1 MWNTISRFF
10 AKGSKTAV
18 VQEVTSP
25 PLSPSSTTTTTI
37 TTTRTRTTTA
47 ARDDDERQDR
57 LACNG
62 VADDDASVD
71 GTSVHVFYGATM
83 DRGASAD
90 DRRRLPAAASAAATG
105 AATAAAP
112 TADQQSSGGDSDS
125 YDSRQAKQ
133 RASVKWLLS
142 KAYNNRV
149 PEKLREPYYRDHE
162 EQEHLKPQIVHALS
176 NAELYCLALAN
187 IYSDP
192 NYHNQNH
199 YGILQ
204 ALARKGVYVAEQ
216 NNTQLT
222 ETILIQNSPLKMSA
236 HMAVI
241 EGLMVLYAK
250 EVVTGDRVVSAI
262 RRFDPQAEVDVPSD
276 HEKGLLLWINHASH
290 ALIAKIQSEDGAG
303 DKTRLPELPA
313 AKDFQS
319 LCDGVGLA
327 AVVAFYCPGELNWME
342 IRVSKRP
349 SVADALHNLS
359 LVHAF
364 CVKCLPYS
372 IFHMQPEDVTYM
384 RGSMKQNLVVF
395 LADMYNVLEIH
406 PAKCVRYPGEER
418 AMQYLDACPRNS
430 HGVAHKRSLP
440 QSIAPIPDLRSNLS
454 ISAPGFT
461 VAKSASSTIVKKSQS
476 LQQTA
481 ENHPYDDRRAGSEE
495 SFVVHRGKGIP
506 TLSSVAD
513 DKSVARTEAAGRPSN
528 WEDQRR
534 SSYAGRRSRRN
545 SITDDSQLTIENFGG
560 SQDNLHNFG
569 RNPDKEVGAHI
580 GKRSTTEP
588 TLPAR
593 SSVQDVY
600 GSGVQHIIADNG
612 YNGSNGGEEP
622 PRLRRQASNSSLDN
636 VALRQ
641 ILHSSAE
648 NDGGGTDNGDGG
660 DAVTKLASFA
670 NLNRQSSE
678 KGINFTYMEQ
688 ERQDDVKQLN
698 KRHGQSNGNG
708 EKKTTFATLPN
719 TTTWQQQSSQQSQQ
733 MEQHSVDENGG
744 NTIMASQLNNIRLK
758 LEEKRRH
765 IENEKRKM
773 EVVMSKQRQKVGK
786 AAFLQAVTK
795 GKVKSPSSSTS
806 GGDSPAE
813 TVGPPTP
820 VTSGSSGATPT
831 SVSEASSVPQQLPQE
846 KPQRPFSLKEISEDV
861 RDVEHKWLEHDGNAP
876 FIETRRTPDIENM
889 DPEQYRQSITQMN
902 TSLSEIQAD
911 IQRLANQQ
919 NQIQQ
924 QHLMTQH
931 QKQMQQQF
939 QQLQSL
945 SQQHMQTY
953 GMPPMNPLTP
963 RLQDPQQ
970 SQFYLH
976 DQPQVQR
983 RMWGQPAPAQSLANE
998 MAAVGYQQSMDSRF
1012 SPQPAAYQQDMR
1024 IYTDPTRTWA
1034 APHPAQKGFVLH
1046 DTQEPRYLN
1055 GGDHSLCNNQMSH
1068 PGPTGYPASSSLFN
1082 QTQATSAS
1090 PQHRNAIHRISQLI
1104 SESPEPKRSTVHHIP
1119 ISCESPT
1126 EKRQVTALHTPVPAP
1141 PADDMKPQNIS
1152 FIGNDDDIAQGIRGL
1167 NITSGSRTYRIPSPT
1182 RPTISQNSFQPH
1194 PSLRE
1199 TSRSATPDVT
1209 PLDSTD
1215 AGEKGFYISFDND
1228 APKKPKPTLRVK
1240 RMSPKKERSAS
1251 SYNEHE
1257 DFMRSESPPVSTVE
1271 RQKQAEAQRE
1281 LERERLRQAEERE
1294 QQRQEMRDR
1303 ELKREIERERQR
1315 EKQRDSNTE
1324 GRHASGVGLVIGNQL
1339 TNPDPNSMDEMEKKK
1354 ERIMLM
1360 SLQRR
1365 QRQEEMKERKE
1376 VETQARREQE
1386 KLKAEERARK
1396 KEEERQRRAA
1406 ILEHHKVKKAIEE
1419 AEREGK
1425 VIDKE
1430 LLNAINPAK
1439 LRNKTTPA
1447 RPRPKTI
1454 HGDAGAVLDSGALTP
1469 SRGKKGSSSNLSTA
1483 SLTSPTMRRDYYRG
1497 SQDSLTAAHLDDRR
1511 CSGPLYRGGSLRVSS
1526 VDSPDDGRGSSP
1538 CRSVNQLGRRGS
1550 YKTSRDAQ
1558 ESQQQIRGRP
1568 KYQTYQNFKGR
1579 KSNSLMNLCDSDSG
1593 LGRSTPPR
1601 RAASP
1606 GIGSMRH
1613 LTSPS
1618 GPGSLPPALMT
1629 SKKRIYDDGSSD
1641 ISSTPSSM
1649 MDYNGP
1655 RLYKLP
1661 IAKSNRNIML
1671 NAVEY
1676 CVFPGTVNREAKS
1689 RVLEEISRS
1698 ESKHFLILFRD
1709 AGCQF
1714 RALYSYCPEREEVA
1728 KLYGTGPKQVI
1739 DNMFDKFFKY
1749 NSSGKCFS
1757 QVHTKHLTVTID
1769 AFTIHN
1775 SLWQGK
1781 KVNLPNKKDIP
1792 LVI

>member
-1 MWNTISRFF
+1 MWSAISRLFV
-10 AKGSKTAV
+10 KGKTEEPA
-18 VQEVTSP
+18 P
-25 PLSPSSTTTTTI
+25 
-37 TTTRTRTTTA
+37 RTEDRT
-47 ARDDDERQDR
+47 
-57 LACNG
+57 C
-62 VADDDASVD
+62 D
-71 GTSVHVFYGATM
+71 GLHDTVVHVLDAM
-83 DRGASAD
+83 DRNAGD
-90 DRRRLPAAASAAATG
+90 DRRKGPAGEQQHAG
-105 AATAAAP
+105 AE
-112 TADQQSSGGDSDS
+112 SEHFSDA

-149 PEKLREPYYRDHE
+149 PENLREPYYVDHE
-162 EQEHLKPQIVHALS
+162 DQEHLKPQIVHALS

-199 YGILQ
+199 CGILQ
-204 ALARKGVYVAEQ
+204 ALARKGVYLAEP

-262 RRFDPQAEVDVPSD
+262 RRFDPQAEVDVPAD
-276 HEKGLLLWINHASH
+276 HEKGLLLWISHASH
-290 ALIAKIQSEDGAG
+290 ALIAKIQTEEGAG

-327 AVVAFYCPGELNWME
+327 AVVAFYCPGELNWMD

-364 CVKCLPYS
+364 CNRCLPYS

-418 AMQYLDACPRNS
+418 AMQFLDDCPRNS

-454 ISAPGFT
+454 VSAPGFT
-461 VAKSASSTIVKKSQS
+461 VAKAPSSSSVKKSQS

-481 ENHPYDDRRAGSEE
+481 ENFSHDDRRAGSEE

-513 DKSVARTEAAGRPSN
+513 EKSVARADAAGRPSN
-528 WEDQRR
+528 WEEQRR

-545 SITDDSQLTIENFGG
+545 SVSDDSQLTIENFGG

-600 GSGVQHIIADNG
+600 GSGVQHILADNG
-612 YNGSNGGEEP
+612 YGNDEP

-636 VALRQ
+636 VALKQ
-641 ILHSSAE
+641 ILHSSE
-648 NDGGGTDNGDGG
+648 TDSSEGD
-660 DAVTKLASFA
+660 TSKLASFA

-678 KGINFTYMEQ
+678 KAINLNYTEQ
-688 ERQDDVKQLN
+688 ERDDGTN
-698 KRHGQSNGNG
+698 KSNLSNKKHGQTNGNGNG

-719 TTTWQQQSSQQSQQ
+719 TTTWQQQSNQQSQQ
-733 MEQHSVDENGG
+733 AEQHTVDENGG

-765 IENEKRKM
+765 IENEKRRM

-813 TVGPPTP
+813 IGPPTP
-820 VTSGSSGATPT
+820 VTSGSSGETPT
-831 SVSEASSVPQQLPQE
+831 SVSETTPVPQQPSQE

-861 RDVEHKWLEHDGNAP
+861 RDVEHKWLEHDGTAP

-889 DPEQYRQSITQMN
+889 DLEQYHQTISQMN
-902 TSLSEIQAD
+902 SSLSEIQAD
-911 IQRLANQQ
+911 MQRLANQQ

-924 QHLMTQH
+924 QHLMTHH
-931 QKQMQQQF
+931 QQQMQQQL

-945 SQQHMQTY
+945 SQQHMQSF
-953 GMPPMNPLTP
+953 GMAPMNPLTSKMP
-963 RLQDPQQ
+963 DSQQ

-976 DQPQVQR
+976 DQPQLQR
-983 RMWGQPAPAQSLANE
+983 RMWGQPPPTQSLANE
-998 MAAVGYQQSMDSRF
+998 MAAVGYQQTIDPRYGSQS
-1012 SPQPAAYQQDMR
+1012 SVYQQDLR
-1024 IYTDPTRTWA
+1024 LYQDTRNWVT
-1034 APHPAQKGFVLH
+1034 HPPQQKGFILH
-1046 DTQEPRYLN
+1046 DTTQEPRYLN

-1068 PGPTGYPASSSLFN
+1068 PGSTYPTSSSIFN
-1082 QTQATSAS
+1082 QTPPSSAS
-1090 PQHRNAIHRISQLI
+1090 PQHRNAVHRISQLM
-1104 SESPEPKRSTVHHIP
+1104 SESPEPKRPTVHHVP
-1119 ISCESPT
+1119 IKCESPT
-1126 EKRQVTALHTPVPAP
+1126 EKRQVTALHAPVPAP
-1141 PADDMKPQNIS
+1141 PVDDMKPQNIS
-1152 FIGNDDDIAQGIRGL
+1152 FIGNDDELSQGIRGL
-1167 NITSGSRTYRIPSPT
+1167 HISSGSRTYRIPSPT
-1182 RPTISQNSFQPH
+1182 RPTISRNSFQPH

-1199 TSRSATPDVT
+1199 ATPSPSGTPEVT
-1209 PLDSTD
+1209 PLDPTD
-1215 AGEKGFYISFDND
+1215 AGEKGFYICFDND

-1240 RMSPKKERSAS
+1240 RSSPKKERSTS
-1251 SYNEHE
+1251 SYVENE
-1257 DFMRSESPPVSTVE
+1257 DFTMRPESPSTIALD
-1271 RQKQAEAQRE
+1271 RQKHLESQRE
-1281 LERERLRQAEERE
+1281 SDREKQRQAEERE
-1294 QQRQEMRDR
+1294 FQRQELRER
-1303 ELKREIERERQR
+1303 ELQREAER
-1315 EKQRDSNTE
+1315 EKQRE
-1324 GRHASGVGLVIGNQL
+1324 RHDASAESRQSGVGLIIGNQL
-1339 TNPDPNSMDEMEKKK
+1339 ANPDPNSLDEMERKK
-1354 ERIMLM
+1354 ERIMLL

-1365 QRQEEMKERKE
+1365 QQQEEMKERKE
-1376 VETQARREQE
+1376 AEAQARREQE

-1406 ILEHHKVKKAIEE
+1406 ILEQHKVKKAIEE

-1430 LLNAINPAK
+1430 LLNAIKPTK
-1439 LRNKTTPA
+1439 LRNKTATT

-1454 HGDAGAVLDSGALTP
+1454 HVDAGAELDSGALTP
-1469 SRGKKGSSSNLSTA
+1469 SRGKKGSSSNLST
-1483 SLTSPTMRRDYYRG
+1483 D
-1497 SQDSLTAAHLDDRR
+1497 
-1511 CSGPLYRGGSLRVSS
+1511 V
-1526 VDSPDDGRGSSP
+1526 
-1538 CRSVNQLGRRGS
+1538 
-1550 YKTSRDAQ
+1550 Q
-1558 ESQQQIRGRP
+1558 EPQQQVRGRP
-1568 KYQTYQNFKGR
+1568 KYPTYQNFKGR
-1579 KSNSLMNLCDSDSG
+1579 KSNSLMNLCGSSSDQDGMMCRYTDTDSG
-1593 LGRSTPPR
+1593 LGRATPPR
-1601 RAASP
+1601 RAPSP
-1606 GIGSMRH
+1606 GMGSMRH
-1613 LTSPS
+1613 LPSPS
-1618 GPGSLPPALMT
+1618 GPGSLPPGLMT
-1629 SKKRIYDDGSSD
+1629 KRRVFDDGSSD

-1655 RLYKLP
+1655 RLYKQP
-1661 IAKSNRNIML
+1661 TTKSNRGIML

-1676 CVFPGTVNREAKS
+1676 CVFPGTVNKEAKR
-1689 RVLEEISRS
+1689 RVLDEIARS

-1714 RALYSYCPEREEVA
+1714 RALYSYCPDREEVS

-1739 DNMFDKFFKY
+1739 DKMFDKFFKY
-1749 NSSGKCFS
+1749 NSGGKCFS

-1781 KVNLPNKKDIP
+1781 KVNLPNKKDMP

>member
-1 MWNTISRFF
+1 MWSAISRLFV
-10 AKGSKTAV
+10 KGKTEESA
-18 VQEVTSP
+18 P
-25 PLSPSSTTTTTI
+25 
-37 TTTRTRTTTA
+37 RTEDRTC
-47 ARDDDERQDR
+47 DDVSDT
-57 LACNG
+57 
-62 VADDDASVD
+62 V
-71 GTSVHVFYGATM
+71 VHVFDAM
-83 DRGASAD
+83 DRNAGD
-90 DRRRLPAAASAAATG
+90 DRRKGPAGEQQHGG
-105 AATAAAP
+105 AE
-112 TADQQSSGGDSDS
+112 SEHFSDA

-149 PEKLREPYYRDHE
+149 PENLREPYYVDHE
-162 EQEHLKPQIVHALS
+162 DQEHLKPQIVHALS

-199 YGILQ
+199 CGILQ
-204 ALARKGVYVAEQ
+204 ALARKGVYLAEP

-262 RRFDPQAEVDVPSD
+262 RRFDPQAEVDVPTD
-276 HEKGLLLWINHASH
+276 HEKGLLLWISHASH
-290 ALIAKIQSEDGAG
+290 ALIAKIQTEEGAG

-327 AVVAFYCPGELNWME
+327 AVVAFYCPGELNWMD

-364 CVKCLPYS
+364 CNRCLPYS

-418 AMQYLDACPRNS
+418 AMQFLDACPRNS

-454 ISAPGFT
+454 VSAPGFT
-461 VAKSASSTIVKKSQS
+461 VAKAPSSSAVKKSQS

-481 ENHPYDDRRAGSEE
+481 ENYSHDDRRAGSEE

-513 DKSVARTEAAGRPSN
+513 EKSVTRADAAGRPSN
-528 WEDQRR
+528 WEEQRR

-545 SITDDSQLTIENFGG
+545 SVSDDSQLTIENFGG

-600 GSGVQHIIADNG
+600 GSGVQHILADNG
-612 YNGSNGGEEP
+612 YGNEEP
-622 PRLRRQASNSSLDN
+622 PKLRRQTSNSSLDN
-636 VALRQ
+636 VALKQ
-641 ILHSSAE
+641 ILHSSD
-648 NDGGGTDNGDGG
+648 NDNSEGD
-660 DAVTKLASFA
+660 TSKLASFA
-670 NLNRQSSE
+670 NLSRQSSD
-678 KGINFTYMEQ
+678 KGINLTYTEQ
-688 ERQDDVKQLN
+688 EREDTTSKSNLSN
-698 KRHGQSNGNG
+698 KKHGQTNGNGNG

-719 TTTWQQQSSQQSQQ
+719 TTTWQQQSNQQSQQ
-733 MEQHSVDENGG
+733 AEQHSADENGG

-765 IENEKRKM
+765 IENEKRRM

-795 GKVKSPSSSTS
+795 LYLVGKVKSPSSSTS

-813 TVGPPTP
+813 IGPPTP
-820 VTSGSSGATPT
+820 VTSGSSGETPT
-831 SVSEASSVPQQLPQE
+831 SVSETTLVTQQPPQE

-889 DPEQYRQSITQMN
+889 DLEQYHQSISQHTLFRRMN
-902 TSLSEIQAD
+902 NSLSEIQAD

-931 QKQMQQQF
+931 QQQMQQQL

-945 SQQHMQTY
+945 SQQHLQSF
-953 GMPPMNPLTP
+953 GMAPMNPLTSK
-963 RLQDPQQ
+963 LQDTQQQ

-976 DQPQVQR
+976 DQPQLQR
-983 RMWGQPAPAQSLANE
+983 RMWGQPPPTQSLANE
-998 MAAVGYQQSMDSRF
+998 MAAVGYNQPMDPRYGS
-1012 SPQPAAYQQDMR
+1012 QPTSTYITDQLTYQQDMR
-1024 IYTDPTRTWA
+1024 LYQDTRNWGTHQ
-1034 APHPAQKGFVLH
+1034 PQQKGFVLH
-1046 DTQEPRYLN
+1046 DTPQEPRYLN

-1068 PGPTGYPASSSLFN
+1068 PGSTYPTSASIFN
-1082 QTQATSAS
+1082 QTPPSSAS
-1090 PQHRNAIHRISQLI
+1090 PQHRNAVHRISQLM
-1104 SESPEPKRSTVHHIP
+1104 SESPEPKRPTVHHIP
-1119 ISCESPT
+1119 IKCESPT
-1126 EKRQVTALHTPVPAP
+1126 EKRQVTALHAPVPAP
-1141 PADDMKPQNIS
+1141 PVDDMKPQNIS
-1152 FIGNDDDIAQGIRGL
+1152 FIGNDDELTQGIRGL
-1167 NITSGSRTYRIPSPT
+1167 HITSGSRTYRIPSPT
-1182 RPTISQNSFQPH
+1182 RPSISRNSFQPH

-1199 TSRSATPDVT
+1199 ATPSPSGTPEVT
-1209 PLDSTD
+1209 PLDPTD
-1215 AGEKGFYISFDND
+1215 AGEKGFYICFDND

-1240 RMSPKKERSAS
+1240 RTSPKKERSVS
-1251 SYNEHE
+1251 SYVENE
-1257 DFMRSESPPVSTVE
+1257 DFTVRPESPSVSAID
-1271 RQKQAEAQRE
+1271 RQQKQLEAQRDLDRE
-1281 LERERLRQAEERE
+1281 KQRQADEREF
-1294 QQRQEMRDR
+1294 QRQEIRDR
-1303 ELKREIERERQR
+1303 ELQREMER
-1315 EKQRDSNTE
+1315 EKQRERREASAE
-1324 GRHASGVGLVIGNQL
+1324 GRQSGVGLIIGNQL
-1339 TNPDPNSMDEMEKKK
+1339 ANPDPNSLDEMERKK
-1354 ERIMLM
+1354 ERIMLL

-1365 QRQEEMKERKE
+1365 QQQEEMKERKE
-1376 VETQARREQE
+1376 AEAQARREQE

-1406 ILEHHKVKKAIEE
+1406 ILEQHKVKKAIEE

-1430 LLNAINPAK
+1430 LLNAIKPTK
-1439 LRNKTTPA
+1439 LRNKTATT

-1454 HGDAGAVLDSGALTP
+1454 HVDAGADLDSGALTP

-1497 SQDSLTAAHLDDRR
+1497 SQDSLTAAHFDERR
-1511 CSGPLYRGGSLRVSS
+1511 SGPLYRGGSLRVSS

-1538 CRSVNQLGRRGS
+1538 CRSMNQLGRRGS
-1550 YKTSRDAQ
+1550 YKTSRD
-1558 ESQQQIRGRP
+1558 
-1568 KYQTYQNFKGR
+1568 T
-1579 KSNSLMNLCDSDSG
+1579 DSG
-1593 LGRSTPPR
+1593 LGRATPPR
-1601 RAASP
+1601 RAPSP
-1606 GIGSMRH
+1606 GMGSMRH
-1613 LTSPS
+1613 LPSPS
-1618 GPGSLPPALMT
+1618 GPGSLPPGLMT
-1629 SKKRIYDDGSSD
+1629 KRRVFDDGSSD

-1655 RLYKLP
+1655 RLYKQP
-1661 IAKSNRNIML
+1661 TTKSNRGIML

-1676 CVFPGTVNREAKS
+1676 CVFPGTVNKEAKR
-1689 RVLEEISRS
+1689 RVLDEIARS

-1714 RALYSYCPEREEVA
+1714 RALYSYCPDREEVS

-1739 DNMFDKFFKY
+1739 DKMFDKFFKY
-1749 NSSGKCFS
+1749 NSGGKCFS

-1781 KVNLPNKKDIP
+1781 KVNLPNKKDMP

>member
-1 MWNTISRFF
+1 MWSAITRLFV
-10 AKGSKTAV
+10 KGKTEESA
-18 VQEVTSP
+18 P
-25 PLSPSSTTTTTI
+25 
-37 TTTRTRTTTA
+37 RTKDRTC
-47 ARDDDERQDR
+47 D
-57 LACNG
+57 G
-62 VADDDASVD
+62 VPDTV
-71 GTSVHVFYGATM
+71 VHVFDAM
-83 DRGASAD
+83 DRNAGD
-90 DRRRLPAAASAAATG
+90 DRRKGPAGEQHHDG
-105 AATAAAP
+105 AETEHF
-112 TADQQSSGGDSDS
+112 SDA

-149 PEKLREPYYRDHE
+149 PENLRDPYYIDNE
-162 EQEHLKPQIVHALS
+162 NQEHLKPQIVHALS

-199 YGILQ
+199 CGILQ
-204 ALARKGVYVAEQ
+204 ALARKGVYLAEP

-262 RRFDPQAEVDVPSD
+262 RRFDPQAEVDVPAD
-276 HEKGLLLWINHASH
+276 HEKGLLLWISHASN
-290 ALIAKIQSEDGAG
+290 ALIAKIQADEGAG

-327 AVVAFYCPGELNWME
+327 AVVAFYCPGELNWMD

-364 CVKCLPYS
+364 CNRCLPYS
-372 IFHMQPEDVTYM
+372 IFHMLPEDVTYM
-384 RGSMKQNLVVF
+384 RGCMKQNLVVF

-418 AMQYLDACPRNS
+418 AMQFLDACPRNS

-454 ISAPGFT
+454 VSAPGFT
-461 VAKSASSTIVKKSQS
+461 VAKAPSSSSVKKSQS

-481 ENHPYDDRRAGSEE
+481 ENYSHDDRRAGSEE

-513 DKSVARTEAAGRPSN
+513 EKSITRVDAAGRPSN
-528 WEDQRR
+528 WEEQRR

-545 SITDDSQLTIENFGG
+545 SVSDDSQLTIENFGG

-600 GSGVQHIIADNG
+600 GSGVQHILSDNG
-612 YNGSNGGEEP
+612 YDKEEP
-622 PRLRRQASNSSLDN
+622 PRLRRQTSNSSLDN
-636 VALRQ
+636 VALKQ
-641 ILHSSAE
+641 ILHSSE
-648 NDGGGTDNGDGG
+648 NVNSDGDTS
-660 DAVTKLASFA
+660 KLASFA
-670 NLNRQSSE
+670 NLSRQSSE
-678 KGINFTYMEQ
+678 KGINLTYTEQ
-688 ERQDDVKQLN
+688 ERDDSKSNLSN
-698 KRHGQSNGNG
+698 KKLGQTNGNRNG

-719 TTTWQQQSSQQSQQ
+719 TTTWQQQSNQQSQQ
-733 MEQHSVDENGG
+733 MEQHSVADENGG

-765 IENEKRKM
+765 IENEKRRM

-795 GKVKSPSSSTS
+795 LYLVGKVKSPSSSTS

-813 TVGPPTP
+813 IGPPTP
-820 VTSGSSGATPT
+820 VTSGSSGETPT
-831 SVSEASSVPQQLPQE
+831 SVSETTPVTQQPSQE

-889 DPEQYRQSITQMN
+889 DLEQYHQSISQIYTPFRRMN
-902 TSLSEIQAD
+902 NSLSEIQAD

-931 QKQMQQQF
+931 QQQIQQQF

-945 SQQHMQTY
+945 SQQHMQNF
-953 GMPPMNPLTP
+953 GMAPINPLTSK
-963 RLQDPQQ
+963 LQDTQQ

-976 DQPQVQR
+976 DQPQLQR
-983 RMWGQPAPAQSLANE
+983 RMWGQPPPTQSLANE
-998 MAAVGYQQSMDSRF
+998 MAAVGYQQSMDPRYNT
-1012 SPQPAAYQQDMR
+1012 QPTPYQQDMR
-1024 IYTDPTRTWA
+1024 LYQDTRNWGT
-1034 APHPAQKGFVLH
+1034 HPPQQKGFVLH
-1046 DTQEPRYLN
+1046 DTPQEPRYLN

-1068 PGPTGYPASSSLFN
+1068 PGPTYPSSTSIFN
-1082 QTQATSAS
+1082 QTPPSSAS
-1090 PQHRNAIHRISQLI
+1090 PQHRNAVHRISQLM
-1104 SESPEPKRSTVHHIP
+1104 SESPEPKRPTVHHIP
-1119 ISCESPT
+1119 IKCESPT
-1126 EKRQVTALHTPVPAP
+1126 EKRQIAAMHAPVPAP
-1141 PADDMKPQNIS
+1141 PVDDMKPQNIS
-1152 FIGNDDDIAQGIRGL
+1152 FIGNDDELTQGIRGL

-1182 RPTISQNSFQPH
+1182 RPSISRNSFQPH

-1199 TSRSATPDVT
+1199 ATPSPSGTPEVT
-1209 PLDSTD
+1209 PLDPTD
-1215 AGEKGFYISFDND
+1215 AGEKGFYICFDND

-1240 RMSPKKERSAS
+1240 RTSPKKERGVS
-1251 SYNEHE
+1251 SYVDSE
-1257 DFMRSESPPVSTVE
+1257 DFTMRPDSPSAIVMD
-1271 RQKQAEAQRE
+1271 RQKQLEIQR
-1281 LERERLRQAEERE
+1281 
-1294 QQRQEMRDR
+1294 DSD
-1303 ELKREIERERQR
+1303 R
-1315 EKQRDSNTE
+1315 EKQRQIDERDFQRQEIRDREIQRE
-1324 GRHASGVGLVIGNQL
+1324 GEREKQRERHEMSGESRQSGVGLIIGNQL
-1339 TNPDPNSMDEMEKKK
+1339 ANPDPNSLDEMERKK
-1354 ERIMLM
+1354 ERIMLL

-1365 QRQEEMKERKE
+1365 QQQEEMKERKE
-1376 VETQARREQE
+1376 VEAQARREQE

-1406 ILEHHKVKKAIEE
+1406 ILEQHKVKKAIEE

-1430 LLNAINPAK
+1430 LLNTIKPTK
-1439 LRNKTTPA
+1439 LRNKTATT

-1454 HGDAGAVLDSGALTP
+1454 HVDAGTELDSGALTP
-1469 SRGKKGSSSNLSTA
+1469 SRGKKGSSSNLST
-1483 SLTSPTMRRDYYRG
+1483 D
-1497 SQDSLTAAHLDDRR
+1497 
-1511 CSGPLYRGGSLRVSS
+1511 V
-1526 VDSPDDGRGSSP
+1526 
-1538 CRSVNQLGRRGS
+1538 
-1550 YKTSRDAQ
+1550 Q
-1558 ESQQQIRGRP
+1558 EPQQQVRGRP
-1568 KYQTYQNFKGR
+1568 KYPSYQNFKGR
-1579 KSNSLMNLCDSDSG
+1579 KSNSLMNLCGSSSDQDGMMCRYTDTDSG
-1593 LGRSTPPR
+1593 LGRATPPR
-1601 RAASP
+1601 RAPSP
-1606 GIGSMRH
+1606 GMGSMRH
-1613 LTSPS
+1613 LPSPS
-1618 GPGSLPPALMT
+1618 GPGSLPPGLMT
-1629 SKKRIYDDGSSD
+1629 KRRVFDDGSSD

-1655 RLYKLP
+1655 RLYKQP
-1661 IAKSNRNIML
+1661 TTKSNRGIML

-1676 CVFPGTVNREAKS
+1676 CVFPGTVNKEAKR
-1689 RVLEEISRS
+1689 RVLDEIARS

-1714 RALYSYCPEREEVA
+1714 RALYSYCPDREEVS
-1728 KLYGTGPKQVI
+1728 KLYGTGPKQVM
-1739 DNMFDKFFKY
+1739 DKMFDKFFKY
-1749 NSSGKCFS
+1749 NSGAKCFS

-1781 KVNLPNKKDIP
+1781 KVNLPNKKDMP

>member
-1 MWNTISRFF
+1 MWSAISRLFV
-10 AKGSKTAV
+10 KGKTEESA
-18 VQEVTSP
+18 
-25 PLSPSSTTTTTI
+25 LSTENHTC
-37 TTTRTRTTTA
+37 
-47 ARDDDERQDR
+47 D
-57 LACNG
+57 G
-62 VADDDASVD
+62 VPDTV
-71 GTSVHVFYGATM
+71 VHVFDAM
-83 DRGASAD
+83 DRNAGD
-90 DRRRLPAAASAAATG
+90 DRRKGPAGEQHHGG
-105 AATAAAP
+105 AEFEHF
-112 TADQQSSGGDSDS
+112 SDA

-149 PEKLREPYYRDHE
+149 PENLREPYYVDNE
-162 EQEHLKPQIVHALS
+162 NQEHLKPQIVHALS

-199 YGILQ
+199 CGILQ
-204 ALARKGVYVAEQ
+204 ALARKGVYLAEP

-262 RRFDPQAEVDVPSD
+262 RRFDPQAEVEVPGD
-276 HEKGLLLWINHASH
+276 HEKGLLLWISHASR
-290 ALIAKIQSEDGAG
+290 ALIAKIQAEEGAG

-327 AVVAFYCPGELNWME
+327 AVVAFYCPGELNWMD

-364 CVKCLPYS
+364 CNRCLPYS

-418 AMQYLDACPRNS
+418 AMQFLDACPRNS

-454 ISAPGFT
+454 VSAPGFT
-461 VAKSASSTIVKKSQS
+461 VAKASSSSSVKKSQS

-481 ENHPYDDRRAGSEE
+481 ENYSHDDRRAGSEE

-513 DKSVARTEAAGRPSN
+513 EKSVTRADAAGRPSN
-528 WEDQRR
+528 WEEQRR

-545 SITDDSQLTIENFGG
+545 SVSDDSQLTIENFGG

-600 GSGVQHIIADNG
+600 GSGVQHILSDNG
-612 YNGSNGGEEP
+612 YDKEEP
-622 PRLRRQASNSSLDN
+622 PRLRRQTSNSSLDN
-636 VALRQ
+636 VALKQ
-641 ILHSSAE
+641 ILHSSE
-648 NDGGGTDNGDGG
+648 NVNSEGD
-660 DAVTKLASFA
+660 TSKLASFA
-670 NLNRQSSE
+670 NLSRQSSE
-678 KGINFTYMEQ
+678 KGINLTYTEQ
-688 ERQDDVKQLN
+688 ERDDGKSNLSG
-698 KRHGQSNGNG
+698 KKFGQTNGNGNG

-733 MEQHSVDENGG
+733 VEQHSVDENGG

-765 IENEKRKM
+765 IENEKRRM

-813 TVGPPTP
+813 IGPPTS
-820 VTSGSSGATPT
+820 VTSGSSGETPT
-831 SVSEASSVPQQLPQE
+831 SVSETTPVTQQPSQE

-889 DPEQYRQSITQMN
+889 DIEQYHQSISQMN
-902 TSLSEIQAD
+902 NSLSEIQAD

-931 QKQMQQQF
+931 QQQMQQQL

-945 SQQHMQTY
+945 SQQHMQNF
-953 GMPPMNPLTP
+953 GMAPINPLTSK
-963 RLQDPQQ
+963 LQDTQQ

-976 DQPQVQR
+976 DQPQLQR
-983 RMWGQPAPAQSLANE
+983 RMWGQPPSTQSLANE
-998 MAAVGYQQSMDSRF
+998 MAAVGYQQPIDPRYGT
-1012 SPQPAAYQQDMR
+1012 QPTAYQQDLR
-1024 IYTDPTRTWA
+1024 LYQDTRNWGTL
-1034 APHPAQKGFVLH
+1034 PPQQKGFVLH
-1046 DTQEPRYLN
+1046 DNQEPRYLN

-1068 PGPTGYPASSSLFN
+1068 SGSTYPSSASIFN
-1082 QTQATSAS
+1082 QTPPSSAS
-1090 PQHRNAIHRISQLI
+1090 PQHRNAVHRISQLM
-1104 SESPEPKRSTVHHIP
+1104 SESPEPKRPTVHHIP
-1119 ISCESPT
+1119 IKCESPT
-1126 EKRQVTALHTPVPAP
+1126 EKRQITALHAPVPAP
-1141 PADDMKPQNIS
+1141 PVDDMKPQNIS
-1152 FIGNDDDIAQGIRGL
+1152 FIGNDDELTQGIRGL

-1182 RPTISQNSFQPH
+1182 RPSISRNSFQPH

-1199 TSRSATPDVT
+1199 ATPSPSGTPEVT
-1209 PLDSTD
+1209 PLDPTD
-1215 AGEKGFYISFDND
+1215 AGEKGFYICFDND

-1240 RMSPKKERSAS
+1240 RTSPKKERSVS
-1251 SYNEHE
+1251 SYVENE
-1257 DFMRSESPPVSTVE
+1257 DFTMRPDSPSAIAID
-1271 RQKQAEAQRE
+1271 RQKQLEAQRDLDRE
-1281 LERERLRQAEERE
+1281 KHQIDERDF
-1294 QQRQEMRDR
+1294 QRQEIRDKEIQR
-1303 ELKREIERERQR
+1303 EGER
-1315 EKQRDSNTE
+1315 EKQRE
-1324 GRHASGVGLVIGNQL
+1324 RHEITGESRQSGVGLIIGNQL
-1339 TNPDPNSMDEMEKKK
+1339 ANPDPNSLDEMERKK
-1354 ERIMLM
+1354 ERIMLL

-1365 QRQEEMKERKE
+1365 QQQEELKERKE
-1376 VETQARREQE
+1376 AEAQARREQE

-1406 ILEHHKVKKAIEE
+1406 ILEQHKVKKAIEE

-1430 LLNAINPAK
+1430 LLNAIKPTK
-1439 LRNKTTPA
+1439 LRNKTAT

-1454 HGDAGAVLDSGALTP
+1454 HVDAGTELDSGALTP

-1497 SQDSLTAAHLDDRR
+1497 SQDSLTAAHFDERR
-1511 CSGPLYRGGSLRVSS
+1511 SGPLYRGGSLRVSS

-1538 CRSVNQLGRRGS
+1538 CRSMNQLGRRGS
-1550 YKTSRDAQ
+1550 YKTSRGSSSDQ
-1558 ESQQQIRGRP
+1558 DGMMCR
-1568 KYQTYQNFKGR
+1568 YT
-1579 KSNSLMNLCDSDSG
+1579 DTDSG
-1593 LGRSTPPR
+1593 LGRATPPR
-1601 RAASP
+1601 RAPSP
-1606 GIGSMRH
+1606 GMGSMRH
-1613 LTSPS
+1613 LPSPS
-1618 GPGSLPPALMT
+1618 GPGSLPPGLMT
-1629 SKKRIYDDGSSD
+1629 KRRVFDDGSSD

-1655 RLYKLP
+1655 RLYKQP
-1661 IAKSNRNIML
+1661 TTKSNRGIML

-1676 CVFPGTVNREAKS
+1676 CVFPGTVNKEAKR
-1689 RVLEEISRS
+1689 RVLDEIAKS

-1714 RALYSYCPEREEVA
+1714 RALYSYCPDREEVS

-1739 DNMFDKFFKY
+1739 DKMFDKFFKY
-1749 NSSGKCFS
+1749 NSGAKCFS

-1781 KVNLPNKKDIP
+1781 KVNLPNKKDMP

>member
-1 MWNTISRFF
+1 MWSAITRLFV
-10 AKGSKTAV
+10 KGKTEESA
-18 VQEVTSP
+18 P
-25 PLSPSSTTTTTI
+25 
-37 TTTRTRTTTA
+37 RTKDRTC
-47 ARDDDERQDR
+47 D
-57 LACNG
+57 G
-62 VADDDASVD
+62 VPDTV
-71 GTSVHVFYGATM
+71 VHVFDAM
-83 DRGASAD
+83 DRNAGD
-90 DRRRLPAAASAAATG
+90 DRRKGPAGEQHHDG
-105 AATAAAP
+105 AE
-112 TADQQSSGGDSDS
+112 SEHFSDA

-149 PEKLREPYYRDHE
+149 PENLRDPYYIDNE
-162 EQEHLKPQIVHALS
+162 NQEHLKPQIVHALS

-199 YGILQ
+199 CGILQ
-204 ALARKGVYVAEQ
+204 ALARKGVYLAEP

-262 RRFDPQAEVDVPSD
+262 RRFDPQAEVDVPAD
-276 HEKGLLLWINHASH
+276 HEKGLLLWISHASN
-290 ALIAKIQSEDGAG
+290 ALIAKIQADEGAG

-327 AVVAFYCPGELNWME
+327 AVVAFYCPGELNWMD

-364 CVKCLPYS
+364 CNRCLPYS
-372 IFHMQPEDVTYM
+372 IFHMLPEDVTYM
-384 RGSMKQNLVVF
+384 RGCMKQNLVVF

-418 AMQYLDACPRNS
+418 AMQFLDACPRNS

-454 ISAPGFT
+454 VSAPGFT
-461 VAKSASSTIVKKSQS
+461 VAKAPSSSSVKKSQS

-481 ENHPYDDRRAGSEE
+481 ENYSHDDRRAGSEE

-513 DKSVARTEAAGRPSN
+513 EKSITRVDAAGRPSN
-528 WEDQRR
+528 WEEQRR

-545 SITDDSQLTIENFGG
+545 SVSDDSQLTIENFGG

-600 GSGVQHIIADNG
+600 GSGVQHILSDNG
-612 YNGSNGGEEP
+612 YDKEEP
-622 PRLRRQASNSSLDN
+622 PRLRRQTSNSSLDN
-636 VALRQ
+636 VALKQ
-641 ILHSSAE
+641 ILHSSE
-648 NDGGGTDNGDGG
+648 NVNSDGDTS
-660 DAVTKLASFA
+660 KLASFA
-670 NLNRQSSE
+670 NLSRQSSE
-678 KGINFTYMEQ
+678 KGINLTYTEQ
-688 ERQDDVKQLN
+688 ERDDSKSNLSN
-698 KRHGQSNGNG
+698 KKLGQTNGNRNG

-719 TTTWQQQSSQQSQQ
+719 TTTWQQQSNQQSQQ
-733 MEQHSVDENGG
+733 MEQHSVADENGG

-765 IENEKRKM
+765 IENEKRRM

-795 GKVKSPSSSTS
+795 LYLVGKVKSPSSSTS

-813 TVGPPTP
+813 IGPPTP
-820 VTSGSSGATPT
+820 VTSGSSGETPT
-831 SVSEASSVPQQLPQE
+831 SVSETTPVTQQPSQE

-889 DPEQYRQSITQMN
+889 DLEQYHQSISQIYTPFRRMN
-902 TSLSEIQAD
+902 NSLSEIQAD

-931 QKQMQQQF
+931 QQQIQQQF

-945 SQQHMQTY
+945 SQQHMQNF
-953 GMPPMNPLTP
+953 GMAPINPLTSK
-963 RLQDPQQ
+963 LQDTQQ

-976 DQPQVQR
+976 DQPQLQR
-983 RMWGQPAPAQSLANE
+983 RMWGQPPPTQSLANE
-998 MAAVGYQQSMDSRF
+998 MAAVGYQQSMDPRYST
-1012 SPQPAAYQQDMR
+1012 QPTPYQQDMR
-1024 IYTDPTRTWA
+1024 LYQDTRNWGT
-1034 APHPAQKGFVLH
+1034 HPPQQKGFVLH
-1046 DTQEPRYLN
+1046 DTPQEPRYLN

-1068 PGPTGYPASSSLFN
+1068 PGPTYPSSTSIFN
-1082 QTQATSAS
+1082 QTPPSSAS
-1090 PQHRNAIHRISQLI
+1090 PQHRNAVHRISQLM
-1104 SESPEPKRSTVHHIP
+1104 SESPEPKRPTVHHIP
-1119 ISCESPT
+1119 IKCESPT
-1126 EKRQVTALHTPVPAP
+1126 EKRQITAMHAPVPAP
-1141 PADDMKPQNIS
+1141 PVDDMKPQNIS
-1152 FIGNDDDIAQGIRGL
+1152 FIGNDDELTQGIRGL

-1182 RPTISQNSFQPH
+1182 RPSISRNSFQPH

-1199 TSRSATPDVT
+1199 ATPSPSGTPEVT
-1209 PLDSTD
+1209 PLDPTD
-1215 AGEKGFYISFDND
+1215 AGEKGFYICFDND

-1240 RMSPKKERSAS
+1240 RTSPKKERGVS
-1251 SYNEHE
+1251 SYVDNE
-1257 DFMRSESPPVSTVE
+1257 DFTMRPDSPSAIVMD
-1271 RQKQAEAQRE
+1271 RQKQLEIQR
-1281 LERERLRQAEERE
+1281 
-1294 QQRQEMRDR
+1294 DSD
-1303 ELKREIERERQR
+1303 R
-1315 EKQRDSNTE
+1315 EKQRQIDERDFQRQEIRDREIQRE
-1324 GRHASGVGLVIGNQL
+1324 GEREKQRERHEMSGESRQSGVGLIIGNQL
-1339 TNPDPNSMDEMEKKK
+1339 ANPDPNSLDEMERKK
-1354 ERIMLM
+1354 ERIMLL

-1365 QRQEEMKERKE
+1365 QQQEEMKERKE
-1376 VETQARREQE
+1376 VEAQARREQE

-1406 ILEHHKVKKAIEE
+1406 ILEQHKVKKAIEE

-1430 LLNAINPAK
+1430 LLNTIKPTK
-1439 LRNKTTPA
+1439 LRNKTATT

-1454 HGDAGAVLDSGALTP
+1454 HVDAGTELDSGALTP
-1469 SRGKKGSSSNLSTA
+1469 SRGKKGSSSNLST
-1483 SLTSPTMRRDYYRG
+1483 D
-1497 SQDSLTAAHLDDRR
+1497 
-1511 CSGPLYRGGSLRVSS
+1511 V
-1526 VDSPDDGRGSSP
+1526 
-1538 CRSVNQLGRRGS
+1538 
-1550 YKTSRDAQ
+1550 Q
-1558 ESQQQIRGRP
+1558 EPQQQVRGRP
-1568 KYQTYQNFKGR
+1568 KYPSYQNFKGR
-1579 KSNSLMNLCDSDSG
+1579 KSNSLMNLCDTDSG
-1593 LGRSTPPR
+1593 LGRATPPR
-1601 RAASP
+1601 RAPSP
-1606 GIGSMRH
+1606 GMGSMRH
-1613 LTSPS
+1613 LPSPS
-1618 GPGSLPPALMT
+1618 GPGSLPPGLMT
-1629 SKKRIYDDGSSD
+1629 KRRVFDDGSSD

-1655 RLYKLP
+1655 RLYKQP
-1661 IAKSNRNIML
+1661 TTKSNRGIML

-1676 CVFPGTVNREAKS
+1676 CVFPGTVNKEAKR
-1689 RVLEEISRS
+1689 RVLDEIARS

-1714 RALYSYCPEREEVA
+1714 RALYSYCPDREEVS
-1728 KLYGTGPKQVI
+1728 KLYGTGPKQVM
-1739 DNMFDKFFKY
+1739 DKMFDKFFKY
-1749 NSSGKCFS
+1749 NSGAKCFS

-1781 KVNLPNKKDIP
+1781 KVNLPNKKDMP

>member
-1 MWNTISRFF
+1 MWSAITRLFV
-10 AKGSKTAV
+10 KGKTEESA
-18 VQEVTSP
+18 P
-25 PLSPSSTTTTTI
+25 
-37 TTTRTRTTTA
+37 RTKDRTC
-47 ARDDDERQDR
+47 D
-57 LACNG
+57 G
-62 VADDDASVD
+62 VPDTV
-71 GTSVHVFYGATM
+71 VHVFDAM
-83 DRGASAD
+83 DRNAGD
-90 DRRRLPAAASAAATG
+90 DRRKGPAGEQHHDG
-105 AATAAAP
+105 AE
-112 TADQQSSGGDSDS
+112 SEHFSDA

-149 PEKLREPYYRDHE
+149 PENLRDPYYIDNE
-162 EQEHLKPQIVHALS
+162 NQEHLKPQIVHALS

-199 YGILQ
+199 CGILQ
-204 ALARKGVYVAEQ
+204 ALARKGVYLAEP

-262 RRFDPQAEVDVPSD
+262 RRFDPQAEVDVPAD
-276 HEKGLLLWINHASH
+276 HEKGLLLWISHASN
-290 ALIAKIQSEDGAG
+290 ALIAKIQADEGAG

-327 AVVAFYCPGELNWME
+327 AVVAFYCPGELNWMD

-364 CVKCLPYS
+364 CNRCLPYS
-372 IFHMQPEDVTYM
+372 IFHMLPEDVTYM
-384 RGSMKQNLVVF
+384 RGCMKQNLVVF

-418 AMQYLDACPRNS
+418 AMQFLDACPRNS

-454 ISAPGFT
+454 VSAPGFT
-461 VAKSASSTIVKKSQS
+461 VAKAPSSSSVKKSQS

-481 ENHPYDDRRAGSEE
+481 ENYSHDDRRAGSEE

-513 DKSVARTEAAGRPSN
+513 EKSITRVDAAGRPSN
-528 WEDQRR
+528 WEEQRR

-545 SITDDSQLTIENFGG
+545 SVSDDSQLTIENFGG

-600 GSGVQHIIADNG
+600 GSGVQHILSDNG
-612 YNGSNGGEEP
+612 YDKEEP
-622 PRLRRQASNSSLDN
+622 PRLRRQTSNSSLDN
-636 VALRQ
+636 VALKQ
-641 ILHSSAE
+641 ILHSSE
-648 NDGGGTDNGDGG
+648 NVNSDGDTS
-660 DAVTKLASFA
+660 KLASFA
-670 NLNRQSSE
+670 NLSRQSSE
-678 KGINFTYMEQ
+678 KGINLTYTEQ
-688 ERQDDVKQLN
+688 ERDDSKSNLSN
-698 KRHGQSNGNG
+698 KKLGQTNGNRNG

-719 TTTWQQQSSQQSQQ
+719 TTTWQQQSNQQSQQ
-733 MEQHSVDENGG
+733 MEQHSVADENGG

-765 IENEKRKM
+765 IENEKRRM

-795 GKVKSPSSSTS
+795 LYLVGKVKSPSSSTS

-813 TVGPPTP
+813 IGPPTP
-820 VTSGSSGATPT
+820 VTSGSSGETPT
-831 SVSEASSVPQQLPQE
+831 SVSETTPVTQQPSQE

-889 DPEQYRQSITQMN
+889 DLEQYHQSISQIYTPFRRMN
-902 TSLSEIQAD
+902 NSLSEIQAD

-931 QKQMQQQF
+931 QQQIQQQF

-945 SQQHMQTY
+945 SQQHMQNF
-953 GMPPMNPLTP
+953 GMAPINPLTSK
-963 RLQDPQQ
+963 LQDTQQ

-976 DQPQVQR
+976 DQPQLQR
-983 RMWGQPAPAQSLANE
+983 RMWGQPPPTQSLANE
-998 MAAVGYQQSMDSRF
+998 MAAVGYQQSMDPRYST
-1012 SPQPAAYQQDMR
+1012 QPTPYQQDMR
-1024 IYTDPTRTWA
+1024 LYQDTRNWGT
-1034 APHPAQKGFVLH
+1034 HPPQQKGFVLH
-1046 DTQEPRYLN
+1046 DTPQEPRYLN

-1068 PGPTGYPASSSLFN
+1068 PGPTYPSSTSIFN
-1082 QTQATSAS
+1082 QTPPSSAS
-1090 PQHRNAIHRISQLI
+1090 PQHRNAVHRISQLM
-1104 SESPEPKRSTVHHIP
+1104 SESPEPKRPTVHHIP
-1119 ISCESPT
+1119 IKCESPT
-1126 EKRQVTALHTPVPAP
+1126 EKRQITAMHAPVPAP
-1141 PADDMKPQNIS
+1141 PVDDMKPQNIS
-1152 FIGNDDDIAQGIRGL
+1152 FIGNDDELTQGIRGL

-1182 RPTISQNSFQPH
+1182 RPSISRNSFQPH

-1199 TSRSATPDVT
+1199 ATPSPSGTPEVT
-1209 PLDSTD
+1209 PLDPTD
-1215 AGEKGFYISFDND
+1215 AGEKGFYICFDND

-1240 RMSPKKERSAS
+1240 RTSPKKERGVS
-1251 SYNEHE
+1251 SYVDNE
-1257 DFMRSESPPVSTVE
+1257 DFTMRPDSPSAIVMD
-1271 RQKQAEAQRE
+1271 RQKQLEIQR
-1281 LERERLRQAEERE
+1281 
-1294 QQRQEMRDR
+1294 DSD
-1303 ELKREIERERQR
+1303 R
-1315 EKQRDSNTE
+1315 EKQRQIDERDFQRQEIRDREIQRE
-1324 GRHASGVGLVIGNQL
+1324 GEREKQRERHEMSGESRQSGVGLIIGNQL
-1339 TNPDPNSMDEMEKKK
+1339 ANPDPNSLDEMERKK
-1354 ERIMLM
+1354 ERIMLL

-1365 QRQEEMKERKE
+1365 QQQEEMKERKE
-1376 VETQARREQE
+1376 VEAQARREQE

-1406 ILEHHKVKKAIEE
+1406 ILEQHKVKKAIEE

-1430 LLNAINPAK
+1430 LLNTIKPTK
-1439 LRNKTTPA
+1439 LRNKTATT

-1454 HGDAGAVLDSGALTP
+1454 HVDAGTELDSGALTP

-1497 SQDSLTAAHLDDRR
+1497 SQDSLTAAHFDERR
-1511 CSGPLYRGGSLRVSS
+1511 SGPLYRGGSLR
-1526 VDSPDDGRGSSP
+1526 DSPDDGRGSSP
-1538 CRSVNQLGRRGS
+1538 CRSMNQLGRRGS
-1550 YKTSRDAQ
+1550 YKTSRGSSSDQ
-1558 ESQQQIRGRP
+1558 DGMMCR
-1568 KYQTYQNFKGR
+1568 YT
-1579 KSNSLMNLCDSDSG
+1579 DTDSG
-1593 LGRSTPPR
+1593 LGRATPPR
-1601 RAASP
+1601 RAPSP
-1606 GIGSMRH
+1606 GMGSMRH
-1613 LTSPS
+1613 LPSPS
-1618 GPGSLPPALMT
+1618 GPGSLPPGLMT
-1629 SKKRIYDDGSSD
+1629 KRRVFDDGSSD

-1655 RLYKLP
+1655 RLYKQP
-1661 IAKSNRNIML
+1661 TTKSNRGIML

-1676 CVFPGTVNREAKS
+1676 CVFPGTVNKEAKR
-1689 RVLEEISRS
+1689 RVLDEIARS

-1714 RALYSYCPEREEVA
+1714 RALYSYCPDREEVS
-1728 KLYGTGPKQVI
+1728 KLYGTGPKQVM
-1739 DNMFDKFFKY
+1739 DKMFDKFFKY
-1749 NSSGKCFS
+1749 NSGAKCFS

-1781 KVNLPNKKDIP
+1781 KVNLPNKKDMP

>member
-1 MWNTISRFF
+1 MAS
-10 AKGSKTAV
+10 
-18 VQEVTSP
+18 EVM
-25 PLSPSSTTTTTI
+25 L
-37 TTTRTRTTTA
+37 
-47 ARDDDERQDR
+47 
-57 LACNG
+57 
-62 VADDDASVD
+62 
-71 GTSVHVFYGATM
+71 
-83 DRGASAD
+83 
-90 DRRRLPAAASAAATG
+90 
-105 AATAAAP
+105 AP
-112 TADQQSSGGDSDS
+112 TAAPGT
-125 YDSRQAKQ
+125 SRREIDDVRDMVRNAAVTTVYAKQ

-149 PEKLREPYYRDHE
+149 PENLREPYYVDHE
-162 EQEHLKPQIVHALS
+162 DQEHLKPQIVHALS

-204 ALARKGVYVAEQ
+204 ALARKGVYLAEP

-241 EGLMVLYAK
+241 EGLMILYAK

-276 HEKGLLLWINHASH
+276 HEKGLLLWISHASH
-290 ALIAKIQSEDGAG
+290 ALIAKIQAEEGAG

-327 AVVAFYCPGELNWME
+327 AVVAFYCPGELNWMD

-364 CVKCLPYS
+364 CNRCLPYS

-418 AMQYLDACPRNS
+418 AMQFLDACPRNS

-454 ISAPGFT
+454 VSAPGFT
-461 VAKSASSTIVKKSQS
+461 AAKASSSSSSSTVKKSQS

-481 ENHPYDDRRAGSEE
+481 ESYSHDDRRAGSEE

-513 DKSVARTEAAGRPSN
+513 EKSVTRADAAGRPSN

-545 SITDDSQLTIENFGG
+545 SVSDDSQLTIENFGG

-569 RNPDKEVGAHI
+569 RNPDKEVGPQI

-600 GSGVQHIIADNG
+600 GSGVRYILFDNG
-612 YNGSNGGEEP
+612 YDKEEP
-622 PRLRRQASNSSLDN
+622 CRFRRQASYCRLDN
-636 VALRQ
+636 VALKQ
-641 ILHSSAE
+641 ILHSSE
-648 NDGGGTDNGDGG
+648 NDHSEGD
-660 DAVTKLASFA
+660 TSKLASFA
-670 NLNRQSSE
+670 NLSRQSSE
-678 KGINFTYMEQ
+678 KGINLTYTEQ
-688 ERQDDVKQLN
+688 ERDDSKSNASSKKQ
-698 KRHGQSNGNG
+698 GQTNGNGNG

-719 TTTWQQQSSQQSQQ
+719 TTTWQQQCNQQSQQ
-733 MEQHSVDENGG
+733 VEQHSADENGG

-758 LEEKRRH
+758 LEEKRRY
-765 IENEKRKM
+765 IENEKRRM

-813 TVGPPTP
+813 IGPPTP
-820 VTSGSSGATPT
+820 VTSGSSGETPT
-831 SVSEASSVPQQLPQE
+831 SVSEAPPVTQQPSQE

-889 DPEQYRQSITQMN
+889 DLEQYHQSISQMN
-902 TSLSEIQAD
+902 NSLSEIQAD

-931 QKQMQQQF
+931 QQQMQQQL

-945 SQQHMQTY
+945 SQQHMQNF
-953 GMPPMNPLTP
+953 GMQPMNPLTSK
-963 RLQDPQQ
+963 LQDTQQ

-976 DQPQVQR
+976 DQPQLHR
-983 RMWGQPAPAQSLANE
+983 RMWGQPPPTQSLANE
-998 MAAVGYQQSMDSRF
+998 MAAVGYQQSMDPRYST
-1012 SPQPAAYQQDMR
+1012 QPTAYQQDMR
-1024 IYTDPTRTWA
+1024 LYQDTRNWA
-1034 APHPAQKGFVLH
+1034 APQQKGFVLH
-1046 DTQEPRYLN
+1046 DTSQEPRYLN
-1055 GGDHSLCNNQMSH
+1055 GGDHSLCNNQMSQ
-1068 PGPTGYPASSSLFN
+1068 PGSTYPSSASIFN
-1082 QTQATSAS
+1082 QTPPSSAS
-1090 PQHRNAIHRISQLI
+1090 PQHRNAVHRISQLM
-1104 SESPEPKRSTVHHIP
+1104 SESPEPKRPSVHHIP
-1119 ISCESPT
+1119 IKCESPT
-1126 EKRQVTALHTPVPAP
+1126 EKRQVTTLHTPVPAP
-1141 PADDMKPQNIS
+1141 PVDDMKPQNIS
-1152 FIGNDDDIAQGIRGL
+1152 FIGNDDELTHGIKGL

-1182 RPTISQNSFQPH
+1182 RPSISRNSFQPH

-1199 TSRSATPDVT
+1199 ATPSPSGTPEVT
-1209 PLDSTD
+1209 PLDPTD
-1215 AGEKGFYISFDND
+1215 AGEKGFYICFDND

-1240 RMSPKKERSAS
+1240 RTSPKKERSVS
-1251 SYNEHE
+1251 SYVDN
-1257 DFMRSESPPVSTVE
+1257 DDYTMRPDSPSAAVID
-1271 RQKQAEAQRE
+1271 RQKQLEAQRD
-1281 LERERLRQAEERE
+1281 L
-1294 QQRQEMRDR
+1294 D
-1303 ELKREIERERQR
+1303 R
-1315 EKQRDSNTE
+1315 EKQRQTDEREFQRQDTRDKE
-1324 GRHASGVGLVIGNQL
+1324 MERDKLRERHDISGESRQSGVGLIIGNQL
-1339 TNPDPNSMDEMEKKK
+1339 ANPDPNSLDEMERKK
-1354 ERIMLM
+1354 ERIMLL

-1376 VETQARREQE
+1376 AEAQARREQE

-1406 ILEHHKVKKAIEE
+1406 ILEQHKVKKAIEE

-1430 LLNAINPAK
+1430 LLNAIKPTK
-1439 LRNKTTPA
+1439 LRNKTATTT

-1454 HGDAGAVLDSGALTP
+1454 HVDAGTELDSGALTP
-1469 SRGKKGSSSNLSTA
+1469 SRGKKGSSSNLST
-1483 SLTSPTMRRDYYRG
+1483 
-1497 SQDSLTAAHLDDRR
+1497 
-1511 CSGPLYRGGSLRVSS
+1511 VSS

-1538 CRSVNQLGRRGS
+1538 CRSMNQLGRRGS
-1550 YKTSRDAQ
+1550 YKTSRDVQ
-1558 ESQQQIRGRP
+1558 EPQQQVRGRP
-1568 KYQTYQNFKGR
+1568 KYPSYQNFKGR
-1579 KSNSLMNLCDSDSG
+1579 KSNSLMNLCGSSSDQDGMMCPYTDTDSG
-1593 LGRSTPPR
+1593 LGRATPPR
-1601 RAASP
+1601 RAPSP
-1606 GIGSMRH
+1606 GMGSMRH
-1613 LTSPS
+1613 LPSPS
-1618 GPGSLPPALMT
+1618 GPGSLPPGLMT
-1629 SKKRIYDDGSSD
+1629 KRRVFDDGSSD

-1655 RLYKLP
+1655 RLYKQP
-1661 IAKSNRNIML
+1661 TTKSNRGIML

-1676 CVFPGTVNREAKS
+1676 CVFPGTVNKEAKR
-1689 RVLEEISRS
+1689 RVLDEIARS

-1714 RALYSYCPEREEVA
+1714 RALYSYCPDREEVS

-1739 DNMFDKFFKY
+1739 DKMFDKFFKY
-1749 NSSGKCFS
+1749 NSGAKCFS

-1781 KVNLPNKKDIP
+1781 KVNLPNKKDMP

>member
-1 MWNTISRFF
+1 MWSAISRLF
-10 AKGSKTAV
+10 AKGKTEVPAPGTEERASDGVRDTAV
-18 VQEVTSP
+18 HVS
-25 PLSPSSTTTTTI
+25 
-37 TTTRTRTTTA
+37 
-47 ARDDDERQDR
+47 
-57 LACNG
+57 
-62 VADDDASVD
+62 DA
-71 GTSVHVFYGATM
+71 M
-83 DRGASAD
+83 DRNAGD
-90 DRRRLPAAASAAATG
+90 DRRKGSAGEQHHGG
-105 AATAAAP
+105 AEAEHF
-112 TADQQSSGGDSDS
+112 SDA

-149 PEKLREPYYRDHE
+149 PENLREPYYVDHE
-162 EQEHLKPQIVHALS
+162 DQEHLKPQIVHALS

-204 ALARKGVYVAEQ
+204 ALARKGVYLAEP

-241 EGLMVLYAK
+241 EGLMILYAK

-276 HEKGLLLWINHASH
+276 HEKGLLLWISHASH
-290 ALIAKIQSEDGAG
+290 ALIAKIQAEEGAG

-327 AVVAFYCPGELNWME
+327 AVVAFYCPGELNWMD

-364 CVKCLPYS
+364 CNRCLPYS

-418 AMQYLDACPRNS
+418 AMQFLDACPRNS

-454 ISAPGFT
+454 VSAPGFT
-461 VAKSASSTIVKKSQS
+461 AAKASSSSSSTVKKSQS

-481 ENHPYDDRRAGSEE
+481 ESYTHDDRRAGSEE

-513 DKSVARTEAAGRPSN
+513 EKSVTRADAAGRPSN

-545 SITDDSQLTIENFGG
+545 SVSDDSQLTIENFGG

-569 RNPDKEVGAHI
+569 RNPDKEVGPQI

-600 GSGVQHIIADNG
+600 GSGVRYILFDNG
-612 YNGSNGGEEP
+612 YDKEEP
-622 PRLRRQASNSSLDN
+622 CRFRRQASYCRLDN
-636 VALRQ
+636 VALKQ
-641 ILHSSAE
+641 ILHSSE
-648 NDGGGTDNGDGG
+648 NDHSEGD
-660 DAVTKLASFA
+660 TSKLASFA
-670 NLNRQSSE
+670 NLSRQSSE
-678 KGINFTYMEQ
+678 KGINLTYTEQ
-688 ERQDDVKQLN
+688 ERDDSKSNASSKKQ
-698 KRHGQSNGNG
+698 GQTNGNGNG

-719 TTTWQQQSSQQSQQ
+719 TTTWQQQCNQQSQQ
-733 MEQHSVDENGG
+733 VEQHSTDENGG

-758 LEEKRRH
+758 LEEKRRY
-765 IENEKRKM
+765 IENEKRRM

-813 TVGPPTP
+813 IGPPTP
-820 VTSGSSGATPT
+820 VTSGSSGETPT
-831 SVSEASSVPQQLPQE
+831 SVSEAPPVTQQPSQE

-889 DPEQYRQSITQMN
+889 DLEQYHQSISQMN
-902 TSLSEIQAD
+902 NSLSEIQAD

-931 QKQMQQQF
+931 QQQMQQQL

-945 SQQHMQTY
+945 SQQHMQNF
-953 GMPPMNPLTP
+953 GMQPMNPLTSK
-963 RLQDPQQ
+963 LQDTQQ

-976 DQPQVQR
+976 DQPQLHR
-983 RMWGQPAPAQSLANE
+983 RMWGQPPPTQSLANE
-998 MAAVGYQQSMDSRF
+998 MAAVGYQQSMDPRYTA
-1012 SPQPAAYQQDMR
+1012 QPTAYQQDMR
-1024 IYTDPTRTWA
+1024 LYQDTRNWA
-1034 APHPAQKGFVLH
+1034 APQQKGFVLH
-1046 DTQEPRYLN
+1046 DTSQEPRYLN
-1055 GGDHSLCNNQMSH
+1055 GGDHSLCNNQMSQ
-1068 PGPTGYPASSSLFN
+1068 PGSTYPSSASIFN
-1082 QTQATSAS
+1082 QTPPSSAS
-1090 PQHRNAIHRISQLI
+1090 PQHRNAVHRISQLM
-1104 SESPEPKRSTVHHIP
+1104 SESPEPKRPSVHHIP
-1119 ISCESPT
+1119 IKCESPT
-1126 EKRQVTALHTPVPAP
+1126 EKRQVTTLHTPVPAP
-1141 PADDMKPQNIS
+1141 PVDDMKPQNIS
-1152 FIGNDDDIAQGIRGL
+1152 FIGNDDELTHGIKGL

-1182 RPTISQNSFQPH
+1182 RPSISRNSFQPH

-1199 TSRSATPDVT
+1199 ATPSPSGTPEVT
-1209 PLDSTD
+1209 PLDPTD
-1215 AGEKGFYISFDND
+1215 AGEKGFYICFDND

-1240 RMSPKKERSAS
+1240 RTSPKKERTVS
-1251 SYNEHE
+1251 SYVDN
-1257 DFMRSESPPVSTVE
+1257 DDYTMRPDSPSAAIID
-1271 RQKQAEAQRE
+1271 RQKQLEAQRD
-1281 LERERLRQAEERE
+1281 L
-1294 QQRQEMRDR
+1294 D
-1303 ELKREIERERQR
+1303 R
-1315 EKQRDSNTE
+1315 EKQRQTDEREFQRQETRDKE
-1324 GRHASGVGLVIGNQL
+1324 MEREKLRERHDIGGESRQSGVGLIIGTQL
-1339 TNPDPNSMDEMEKKK
+1339 ANPDPNSLDEMERKK
-1354 ERIMLM
+1354 ERIMLL

-1376 VETQARREQE
+1376 AEAQARREQE

-1406 ILEHHKVKKAIEE
+1406 ILEQHKVKKAIEE

-1430 LLNAINPAK
+1430 LLNAIKPTK
-1439 LRNKTTPA
+1439 LRNKTATTT

-1454 HGDAGAVLDSGALTP
+1454 HVDAGAELDSGALTP

-1497 SQDSLTAAHLDDRR
+1497 SQDSLTAAHFDERR
-1511 CSGPLYRGGSLRVSS
+1511 SGPLYRGGSLR
-1526 VDSPDDGRGSSP
+1526 DSPDDGRGSSP
-1538 CRSVNQLGRRGS
+1538 CRSMNQLGRRGS
-1550 YKTSRDAQ
+1550 YKTSRGSCSDQ
-1558 ESQQQIRGRP
+1558 DGMMCP
-1568 KYQTYQNFKGR
+1568 YT
-1579 KSNSLMNLCDSDSG
+1579 DTDSG
-1593 LGRSTPPR
+1593 LGRATPPR
-1601 RAASP
+1601 RAPSP
-1606 GIGSMRH
+1606 GMGSMRH
-1613 LTSPS
+1613 LPSPS
-1618 GPGSLPPALMT
+1618 GPGSLPPGLMT
-1629 SKKRIYDDGSSD
+1629 KRRVFDDGSSD

-1655 RLYKLP
+1655 RLYKQP
-1661 IAKSNRNIML
+1661 TTKSNRGIML

-1676 CVFPGTVNREAKS
+1676 CVFPGTVNKEAKR
-1689 RVLEEISRS
+1689 RVLDEIARS

-1714 RALYSYCPEREEVA
+1714 RALYSYCPDREEVS

-1739 DNMFDKFFKY
+1739 DKMFDKFFKY
-1749 NSSGKCFS
+1749 NSGAKCFS

-1781 KVNLPNKKDIP
+1781 KVNLPNKKDMP

>member
-1 MWNTISRFF
+1 MYLIKDHRPFTKRNQLANHRR
-10 AKGSKTAV
+10 SKF
-18 VQEVTSP
+18 
-25 PLSPSSTTTTTI
+25 TTEK
-37 TTTRTRTTTA
+37 RLFKVYRC
-47 ARDDDERQDR
+47 RQ
-57 LACNG
+57 N
-62 VADDDASVD
+62 
-71 GTSVHVFYGATM
+71 
-83 DRGASAD
+83 
-90 DRRRLPAAASAAATG
+90 
-105 AATAAAP
+105 
-112 TADQQSSGGDSDS
+112 
-125 YDSRQAKQ
+125 
-133 RASVKWLLS
+133 
-142 KAYNNRV
+142 
-149 PEKLREPYYRDHE
+149 
-162 EQEHLKPQIVHALS
+162 QEHLKPQIVHALS

-199 YGILQ
+199 CGILQ
-204 ALARKGVYVAEQ
+204 ALARKGVYLAEP

-262 RRFDPQAEVDVPSD
+262 RRFDPQAEVDVPAD
-276 HEKGLLLWINHASH
+276 HEKGLLLWISHASH
-290 ALIAKIQSEDGAG
+290 ALIAKIQTEEDAA

-327 AVVAFYCPGELNWME
+327 AVVAFYCPGELNWMD

-364 CVKCLPYS
+364 CNRCLPYS

-418 AMQYLDACPRNS
+418 AMQFLD
-430 HGVAHKRSLP
+430 
-440 QSIAPIPDLRSNLS
+440 
-454 ISAPGFT
+454 
-461 VAKSASSTIVKKSQS
+461 VAKAPSSSSVKKSQS

-481 ENHPYDDRRAGSEE
+481 ENYSHDDRRAGSEE

-513 DKSVARTEAAGRPSN
+513 EKSATRADAAGRPSN
-528 WEDQRR
+528 WEEQRR

-545 SITDDSQLTIENFGG
+545 SVSDDSQLTIENFGG

-600 GSGVQHIIADNG
+600 GSGVQHILSDNG
-612 YNGSNGGEEP
+612 YDKEGP
-622 PRLRRQASNSSLDN
+622 PRLRRQTSNSSLDN
-636 VALRQ
+636 VTLKQ
-641 ILHSSAE
+641 VLHSSE
-648 NDGGGTDNGDGG
+648 NVNSDGDTS
-660 DAVTKLASFA
+660 KLASFA
-670 NLNRQSSE
+670 NLSRQSSE
-678 KGINFTYMEQ
+678 KGINLTYTEQ
-688 ERQDDVKQLN
+688 ERDDSKSNLSN
-698 KRHGQSNGNG
+698 KKLGQSNGNRNG

-719 TTTWQQQSSQQSQQ
+719 TTTWQQQSNQQSQQ
-733 MEQHSVDENGG
+733 VEQHSVDENGG

-765 IENEKRKM
+765 IENEKRRM

-786 AAFLQAVTK
+786 AAFLQAVT
-795 GKVKSPSSSTS
+795 
-806 GGDSPAE
+806 
-813 TVGPPTP
+813 
-820 VTSGSSGATPT
+820 
-831 SVSEASSVPQQLPQE
+831 
-846 KPQRPFSLKEISEDV
+846 KEISEDV

-889 DPEQYRQSITQMN
+889 DLEQYHQSISQMN

-931 QKQMQQQF
+931 QQQMQQQL

-945 SQQHMQTY
+945 SQQHMQNF
-953 GMPPMNPLTP
+953 GMAPMNPLTSK
-963 RLQDPQQ
+963 LQDTTQ

-976 DQPQVQR
+976 DQPQLQR
-983 RMWGQPAPAQSLANE
+983 RMWGQPPPTQSLANE
-998 MAAVGYQQSMDSRF
+998 MAAVSYQQSIDPRYSTQ
-1012 SPQPAAYQQDMR
+1012 STPYQQDMR
-1024 IYTDPTRTWA
+1024 LYQDTRNWGT
-1034 APHPAQKGFVLH
+1034 HPPQQKGFVLH
-1046 DTQEPRYLN
+1046 DTPQEPRYLN

-1068 PGPTGYPASSSLFN
+1068 PGSTYPSSTSIFN
-1082 QTQATSAS
+1082 QTPPSSAS
-1090 PQHRNAIHRISQLI
+1090 PQHRNAVHRISQLM
-1104 SESPEPKRSTVHHIP
+1104 SESPEPKRPTVHHIP
-1119 ISCESPT
+1119 IKCESPT
-1126 EKRQVTALHTPVPAP
+1126 EKRQITALHAPVPAP
-1141 PADDMKPQNIS
+1141 PVDDMKPQNIS
-1152 FIGNDDDIAQGIRGL
+1152 FIGNDDELTQGIRGL

-1182 RPTISQNSFQPH
+1182 RPSISRNSFQPH

-1199 TSRSATPDVT
+1199 ATPSPSGTPEVT
-1209 PLDSTD
+1209 PLDPMD
-1215 AGEKGFYISFDND
+1215 AGEKGFYICFDND

-1240 RMSPKKERSAS
+1240 RTSPKKERGAS
-1251 SYNEHE
+1251 SYIENE
-1257 DFMRSESPPVSTVE
+1257 DFTMRPDSPATIMD
-1271 RQKQAEAQRE
+1271 RQKQLEIQRE
-1281 LERERLRQAEERE
+1281 S
-1294 QQRQEMRDR
+1294 D
-1303 ELKREIERERQR
+1303 R
-1315 EKQRDSNTE
+1315 EKQRQIDERDFQRQEIRNKEVQKEGEREKQRHEISGE
-1324 GRHASGVGLVIGNQL
+1324 GRQSGVGLIIGNQL
-1339 TNPDPNSMDEMEKKK
+1339 ANPDPNSLDEMERKK
-1354 ERIMLM
+1354 ERIMLL

-1365 QRQEEMKERKE
+1365 QQQEEMKERKE
-1376 VETQARREQE
+1376 AEAQARREQE

-1406 ILEHHKVKKAIEE
+1406 ILEQHKVKKAIEE

-1430 LLNAINPAK
+1430 LLNAIKPTK
-1439 LRNKTTPA
+1439 LRNKTAT

-1454 HGDAGAVLDSGALTP
+1454 HVDAGTELDSGALTP
-1469 SRGKKGSSSNLSTA
+1469 SRGKKGSSSNLST
-1483 SLTSPTMRRDYYRG
+1483 
-1497 SQDSLTAAHLDDRR
+1497 
-1511 CSGPLYRGGSLRVSS
+1511 VSS

-1538 CRSVNQLGRRGS
+1538 CRSMNQLGRRGS
-1550 YKTSRDAQ
+1550 YKTSRDVQ
-1558 ESQQQIRGRP
+1558 EPQQQVRGRP
-1568 KYQTYQNFKGR
+1568 KYPSYQNFKGR
-1579 KSNSLMNLCDSDSG
+1579 KSNSLMNLCDTDSG
-1593 LGRSTPPR
+1593 LGRATPPR
-1601 RAASP
+1601 RAPSP
-1606 GIGSMRH
+1606 GMGSMRH
-1613 LTSPS
+1613 LPSPS
-1618 GPGSLPPALMT
+1618 GPGSLPPGLMT
-1629 SKKRIYDDGSSD
+1629 KRRVFDDGSSD

-1655 RLYKLP
+1655 RLYKQP
-1661 IAKSNRNIML
+1661 TTKSNRGIML

-1676 CVFPGTVNREAKS
+1676 CVFPGTVNKEAKR
-1689 RVLEEISRS
+1689 RVLDEIARS

-1714 RALYSYCPEREEVA
+1714 RALYSYCPDREEVS

-1739 DNMFDKFFKY
+1739 DKMFDKFFKY
-1749 NSSGKCFS
+1749 NSGAKCFS

-1781 KVNLPNKKDIP
+1781 KVNLPNKKDMP

>member
-1 MWNTISRFF
+1 MYLIEDQFPPTCTPGNESQECRSLVWKGPRF
-10 AKGSKTAV
+10 TA
-18 VQEVTSP
+18 EK
-25 PLSPSSTTTTTI
+25 
-37 TTTRTRTTTA
+37 
-47 ARDDDERQDR
+47 E
-57 LACNG
+57 
-62 VADDDASVD
+62 
-71 GTSVHVFYGATM
+71 FF
-83 DRGASAD
+83 
-90 DRRRLPAAASAAATG
+90 
-105 AATAAAP
+105 
-112 TADQQSSGGDSDS
+112 
-125 YDSRQAKQ
+125 QAH
-133 RASVKWLLS
+133 RW
-142 KAYNNRV
+142 
-149 PEKLREPYYRDHE
+149 PED
-162 EQEHLKPQIVHALS
+162 QEHLKPQIVHALS

-199 YGILQ
+199 CGILQ
-204 ALARKGVYVAEQ
+204 ALARKGVYLAEP

-262 RRFDPQAEVDVPSD
+262 RRFDPQADVDVPGD
-276 HEKGLLLWINHASH
+276 HERGLLLWISHASH
-290 ALIAKIQSEDGAG
+290 ALIAKIQTEEGAG

-327 AVVAFYCPGELNWME
+327 AVVAYYCPGELNWMD

-364 CVKCLPYS
+364 CNRCLPYS

-418 AMQYLDACPRNS
+418 AMQFLDACPRNS

-454 ISAPGFT
+454 VSAPGFT
-461 VAKSASSTIVKKSQS
+461 VAKASSSPSVKKSQS

-481 ENHPYDDRRAGSEE
+481 ENYSHDDRRAGSEE

-513 DKSVARTEAAGRPSN
+513 EKSLARADAAGRPSN

-545 SITDDSQLTIENFGG
+545 SVSDDSQLTIENFGG

-600 GSGVQHIIADNG
+600 GSGVQHILADNG
-612 YNGSNGGEEP
+612 YGNDEP

-636 VALRQ
+636 VALKQ
-641 ILHSSAE
+641 ILHSSE
-648 NDGGGTDNGDGG
+648 NDNSEGDN
-660 DAVTKLASFA
+660 TSKLASFA

-678 KGINFTYMEQ
+678 KSSIN
-688 ERQDDVKQLN
+688 LN
-698 KRHGQSNGNG
+698 YTESEDITTKSNLSNKKHGQTNGNGNG

-719 TTTWQQQSSQQSQQ
+719 TTTWQQQSNQQSQQ
-733 MEQHSVDENGG
+733 AEQHSADENGG

-765 IENEKRKM
+765 IENEKRRM

-813 TVGPPTP
+813 IGPPTP
-820 VTSGSSGATPT
+820 VTSGSSGETPS
-831 SVSEASSVPQQLPQE
+831 SVSETTPVPQQPFQE

-889 DPEQYRQSITQMN
+889 DLDQYHQSISQMN
-902 TSLSEIQAD
+902 SSLSEIQAD

-924 QHLMTQH
+924 QHLMTHHQQQMQH
-931 QKQMQQQF
+931 QL

-945 SQQHMQTY
+945 SQQHMQSY
-953 GMPPMNPLTP
+953 GITPINPITP
-963 RLQDPQQ
+963 KLQDSQQ

-976 DQPQVQR
+976 DQPQLQR
-983 RMWGQPAPAQSLANE
+983 RMWGQPPSTQSLANE
-998 MAAVGYQQSMDSRF
+998 MAAVGYQQQVDSRYN
-1012 SPQPAAYQQDMR
+1012 SPPSVYHQDMR
-1024 IYTDPTRTWA
+1024 LFQDTRNWGT
-1034 APHPAQKGFVLH
+1034 HPPQQKGFVLH
-1046 DTQEPRYLN
+1046 DTSQEPRYLN

-1068 PGPTGYPASSSLFN
+1068 PGSTYPTSSSIFN
-1082 QTQATSAS
+1082 QTPPSSAS
-1090 PQHRNAIHRISQLI
+1090 PQHRNAVHRISQLM
-1104 SESPEPKRSTVHHIP
+1104 SESPEPKRPTVHHIP
-1119 ISCESPT
+1119 IKCDSPT

-1141 PADDMKPQNIS
+1141 PVDDMKPQNIS
-1152 FIGNDDDIAQGIRGL
+1152 FIGNDDELSQGIRGL
-1167 NITSGSRTYRIPSPT
+1167 HITSGNRTYRIPSPT
-1182 RPTISQNSFQPH
+1182 RPSISRNSFQPH

-1199 TSRSATPDVT
+1199 ATPSPSGTPEVT
-1209 PLDSTD
+1209 PLDPTD
-1215 AGEKGFYISFDND
+1215 AGEKGFYICFDND

-1240 RMSPKKERSAS
+1240 RTSPKKERTAS
-1251 SYNEHE
+1251 SYIDNE
-1257 DFMRSESPPVSTVE
+1257 DFTVRSESPSAISD
-1271 RQKQAEAQRE
+1271 RQKLLEIRRDSDREKQRQ
-1281 LERERLRQAEERE
+1281 LDEREF
-1294 QQRQEMRDR
+1294 QRQEIRDR
-1303 ELKREIERERQR
+1303 ELQREEER
-1315 EKQRDSNTE
+1315 EKQRERRDTSAE
-1324 GRHASGVGLVIGNQL
+1324 SRQSGIGLIIGNQL
-1339 TNPDPNSMDEMEKKK
+1339 ANPDPNSLDEMERKK
-1354 ERIMLM
+1354 ERIMLQ

-1365 QRQEEMKERKE
+1365 QQQEEMKERKE
-1376 VETQARREQE
+1376 AEAQARREQE

-1396 KEEERQRRAA
+1396 KEEERQRRAS
-1406 ILEHHKVKKAIEE
+1406 ILEQHKVKKAIEE

-1430 LLNAINPAK
+1430 LLNAIKPTK
-1439 LRNKTTPA
+1439 LRNKTATT

-1454 HGDAGAVLDSGALTP
+1454 HVDAGAELDSGALTP

-1497 SQDSLTAAHLDDRR
+1497 SQDSLTAAHFDDRR
-1511 CSGPLYRGGSLRVSS
+1511 SGPLYRGGSLRVSS

-1538 CRSVNQLGRRGS
+1538 CRSMNQLGRRGS
-1550 YKTSRDAQ
+1550 YKTSRGSSSDQ
-1558 ESQQQIRGRP
+1558 DGMMCR
-1568 KYQTYQNFKGR
+1568 YT
-1579 KSNSLMNLCDSDSG
+1579 DTDSG
-1593 LGRSTPPR
+1593 LGRATPPR
-1601 RAASP
+1601 RAPSP
-1606 GIGSMRH
+1606 GMGSMRH
-1613 LTSPS
+1613 LPSPS
-1618 GPGSLPPALMT
+1618 GPGSLPPGLMT
-1629 SKKRIYDDGSSD
+1629 KRRVFDDGSSD

-1655 RLYKLP
+1655 RLYKQP
-1661 IAKSNRNIML
+1661 TTKSNRGIML

-1676 CVFPGTVNREAKS
+1676 CVFPGTVNREAKR
-1689 RVLEEISRS
+1689 RVLDEIARS

-1714 RALYSYCPEREEVA
+1714 RALYSYCPDREEVS
-1728 KLYGTGPKQVI
+1728 KLYGTGPKQVN
-1739 DNMFDKFFKY
+1739 DKMFDKFFKY
-1749 NSSGKCFS
+1749 NSGGKCFS

-1781 KVNLPNKKDIP
+1781 KVNLPNKKDMP

>member
-1 MWNTISRFF
+1 MWSAITRLFV
-10 AKGSKTAV
+10 KGKTEESA
-18 VQEVTSP
+18 P
-25 PLSPSSTTTTTI
+25 
-37 TTTRTRTTTA
+37 RTKDRTC
-47 ARDDDERQDR
+47 D
-57 LACNG
+57 G
-62 VADDDASVD
+62 VPDTV
-71 GTSVHVFYGATM
+71 VHVFDAM
-83 DRGASAD
+83 DRNAGD
-90 DRRRLPAAASAAATG
+90 DRRKGPAGEQHHDG
-105 AATAAAP
+105 AE
-112 TADQQSSGGDSDS
+112 SEHFSDA

-149 PEKLREPYYRDHE
+149 PENLRDPYYIDNE
-162 EQEHLKPQIVHALS
+162 NQEHLKPQIVHALS

-199 YGILQ
+199 CGILQ
-204 ALARKGVYVAEQ
+204 ALARKGVYLAEP

-262 RRFDPQAEVDVPSD
+262 RRFDPQAEVDVPAD
-276 HEKGLLLWINHASH
+276 HEKGLLLWISHASN
-290 ALIAKIQSEDGAG
+290 ALIAKIQAEEGAG

-327 AVVAFYCPGELNWME
+327 AVVAFYCPGELNWMD

-364 CVKCLPYS
+364 CNRCLPYS
-372 IFHMQPEDVTYM
+372 IFHMLPEDVTYM
-384 RGSMKQNLVVF
+384 RGCMKQNLVVF

-418 AMQYLDACPRNS
+418 AMQFLDACPRNS

-454 ISAPGFT
+454 VSAPGFT
-461 VAKSASSTIVKKSQS
+461 VAKAPSSSSVKKSQS

-481 ENHPYDDRRAGSEE
+481 ENYSHDDRRAGSEE

-513 DKSVARTEAAGRPSN
+513 EKSITRVDAAGRPSN
-528 WEDQRR
+528 WEEQRR

-545 SITDDSQLTIENFGG
+545 SVSDDSQLTIENFGG

-600 GSGVQHIIADNG
+600 GSGVQHILSDNG
-612 YNGSNGGEEP
+612 YDKEEP
-622 PRLRRQASNSSLDN
+622 PRLRRQTSNSSLDN
-636 VALRQ
+636 VALKQ
-641 ILHSSAE
+641 ILHSSE
-648 NDGGGTDNGDGG
+648 NVNSDGDTS
-660 DAVTKLASFA
+660 KLASFA
-670 NLNRQSSE
+670 NLSRQSSE
-678 KGINFTYMEQ
+678 KGINLTYTEQ
-688 ERQDDVKQLN
+688 ERDDSKSNLSN
-698 KRHGQSNGNG
+698 KKLGQTNGNRNG

-719 TTTWQQQSSQQSQQ
+719 TTTWQQQSNQQSQQ
-733 MEQHSVDENGG
+733 MEQHSVADENGG

-765 IENEKRKM
+765 IENEKRRM

-795 GKVKSPSSSTS
+795 LYLVGKVKSPSSSTS

-813 TVGPPTP
+813 IGPPTP
-820 VTSGSSGATPT
+820 VTSGSSGETPT
-831 SVSEASSVPQQLPQE
+831 SVSETTPVTQQPSQE

-889 DPEQYRQSITQMN
+889 DLEQYHQSISQICTPFRRMN
-902 TSLSEIQAD
+902 NSLSEIQAD

-931 QKQMQQQF
+931 QQQIQQQF

-945 SQQHMQTY
+945 SQQHMQNF
-953 GMPPMNPLTP
+953 GMAPINPLTSK
-963 RLQDPQQ
+963 LQDTQQ

-976 DQPQVQR
+976 DQPQLQR
-983 RMWGQPAPAQSLANE
+983 RMWGQPPPTQSLANE
-998 MAAVGYQQSMDSRF
+998 MAAVGYQQSMDPRYST
-1012 SPQPAAYQQDMR
+1012 QPTPYQQDMR
-1024 IYTDPTRTWA
+1024 LYQDTRNWGT
-1034 APHPAQKGFVLH
+1034 HPPQQKGFVLH
-1046 DTQEPRYLN
+1046 DTPQEPRYLN

-1068 PGPTGYPASSSLFN
+1068 PGPTYPSSTSIFN
-1082 QTQATSAS
+1082 QTPPSSAS
-1090 PQHRNAIHRISQLI
+1090 PQHRNAVHRISQLM
-1104 SESPEPKRSTVHHIP
+1104 SESPEPKRPTVHHIP
-1119 ISCESPT
+1119 IKCESPT
-1126 EKRQVTALHTPVPAP
+1126 EKRQITAMHAPVPAP
-1141 PADDMKPQNIS
+1141 PVDDMKPQNIS
-1152 FIGNDDDIAQGIRGL
+1152 FIGNDDELTQGIRGL

-1182 RPTISQNSFQPH
+1182 RPSISRNSFQPH

-1199 TSRSATPDVT
+1199 ATPSPSGTPEVT
-1209 PLDSTD
+1209 PLDPTD
-1215 AGEKGFYISFDND
+1215 AGEKGFYICFDND

-1240 RMSPKKERSAS
+1240 RTSPKKERGVS
-1251 SYNEHE
+1251 SYVDSE
-1257 DFMRSESPPVSTVE
+1257 DFTMRPDSPSAIVMD
-1271 RQKQAEAQRE
+1271 RQKQLEIQR
-1281 LERERLRQAEERE
+1281 
-1294 QQRQEMRDR
+1294 DSD
-1303 ELKREIERERQR
+1303 R
-1315 EKQRDSNTE
+1315 EKQRQIDERDFQRQEIRDREIQRE
-1324 GRHASGVGLVIGNQL
+1324 GEREKQRERHEMSAESRQSGVGLIIGNQL
-1339 TNPDPNSMDEMEKKK
+1339 ANPDPNSLDEMERKK
-1354 ERIMLM
+1354 ERIMLL

-1365 QRQEEMKERKE
+1365 QQQEEMKERKE
-1376 VETQARREQE
+1376 VEAQARREQE

-1406 ILEHHKVKKAIEE
+1406 ILEQHKVKKAIEE

-1430 LLNAINPAK
+1430 LLNTIKPTK
-1439 LRNKTTPA
+1439 LRNKTATT

-1454 HGDAGAVLDSGALTP
+1454 HVDAGTELDSGALTP
-1469 SRGKKGSSSNLSTA
+1469 SRGKKGSSSNLST
-1483 SLTSPTMRRDYYRG
+1483 D
-1497 SQDSLTAAHLDDRR
+1497 
-1511 CSGPLYRGGSLRVSS
+1511 V
-1526 VDSPDDGRGSSP
+1526 
-1538 CRSVNQLGRRGS
+1538 
-1550 YKTSRDAQ
+1550 Q
-1558 ESQQQIRGRP
+1558 EPQQQVRGRP
-1568 KYQTYQNFKGR
+1568 KYPSYQNFKGR
-1579 KSNSLMNLCDSDSG
+1579 KSNSLMNLCGSSSDQDGMMCRYTDTDSG
-1593 LGRSTPPR
+1593 LGRATPPR
-1601 RAASP
+1601 RAPSP
-1606 GIGSMRH
+1606 GMGSMRH
-1613 LTSPS
+1613 LPSPS
-1618 GPGSLPPALMT
+1618 GPGSLPPGLMT
-1629 SKKRIYDDGSSD
+1629 KRRVFDDGSSD

-1655 RLYKLP
+1655 RLYKQP
-1661 IAKSNRNIML
+1661 TTKSNRGIML

-1676 CVFPGTVNREAKS
+1676 CVFPGTVNKEAKR
-1689 RVLEEISRS
+1689 RVLDEIARS

-1714 RALYSYCPEREEVA
+1714 RALYSYCPDREEVS
-1728 KLYGTGPKQVI
+1728 KLYGTGPKQVM
-1739 DNMFDKFFKY
+1739 DKMFDKFFKY
-1749 NSSGKCFS
+1749 NSGAKCFS

-1781 KVNLPNKKDIP
+1781 KVNLPNKKDMP

>member
-1 MWNTISRFF
+1 MWSAISRLFV
-10 AKGSKTAV
+10 KGKTEEPA
-18 VQEVTSP
+18 P
-25 PLSPSSTTTTTI
+25 
-37 TTTRTRTTTA
+37 RTEDRT
-47 ARDDDERQDR
+47 
-57 LACNG
+57 C
-62 VADDDASVD
+62 D
-71 GTSVHVFYGATM
+71 GLHDTVVHVLDAM
-83 DRGASAD
+83 DRNAGD
-90 DRRRLPAAASAAATG
+90 DRRKGPAGEQQHAG
-105 AATAAAP
+105 AE
-112 TADQQSSGGDSDS
+112 SEHFSDA

-149 PEKLREPYYRDHE
+149 PENLREPYYVDHE
-162 EQEHLKPQIVHALS
+162 DQEHLKPQIVHALS

-199 YGILQ
+199 CGILQ
-204 ALARKGVYVAEQ
+204 ALARKGVYLAEP

-262 RRFDPQAEVDVPSD
+262 RRFDPQAEVDVPAD
-276 HEKGLLLWINHASH
+276 HEKGLLLWISHASH
-290 ALIAKIQSEDGAG
+290 ALIAKIQTEEGAG

-327 AVVAFYCPGELNWME
+327 AVVAFYCPGELNWMD

-364 CVKCLPYS
+364 CNRCLPYS

-418 AMQYLDACPRNS
+418 AMQFLDDCPRNS

-454 ISAPGFT
+454 VSAPGFT
-461 VAKSASSTIVKKSQS
+461 VAKAPSSSSVKKSQS

-481 ENHPYDDRRAGSEE
+481 ENFSHDDRRAGSEE

-513 DKSVARTEAAGRPSN
+513 EKSVARADAAGRPSN
-528 WEDQRR
+528 WEEQRR

-545 SITDDSQLTIENFGG
+545 SVSDDSQLTIENFGG

-600 GSGVQHIIADNG
+600 GSGVQHILADNG
-612 YNGSNGGEEP
+612 YGNDEP

-636 VALRQ
+636 VALKQ
-641 ILHSSAE
+641 ILHSSE
-648 NDGGGTDNGDGG
+648 TDSSEGD
-660 DAVTKLASFA
+660 TSKLASFA

-678 KGINFTYMEQ
+678 KAINLNYTEQ
-688 ERQDDVKQLN
+688 ERDDGTN
-698 KRHGQSNGNG
+698 KSNLSNKKHGQTNGNGNG

-719 TTTWQQQSSQQSQQ
+719 TTTWQQQSNQQSQQ
-733 MEQHSVDENGG
+733 AEQHTVDENGG

-765 IENEKRKM
+765 IENEKRRM

-813 TVGPPTP
+813 IGPPTP
-820 VTSGSSGATPT
+820 VTSGSSGETPT
-831 SVSEASSVPQQLPQE
+831 SVSETTPVPQQPSQE
-846 KPQRPFSLKEISEDV
+846 KPQRPFSLKS
-861 RDVEHKWLEHDGNAP
+861 
-876 FIETRRTPDIENM
+876 F
-889 DPEQYRQSITQMN
+889 
-902 TSLSEIQAD
+902 
-911 IQRLANQQ
+911 
-919 NQIQQ
+919 
-924 QHLMTQH
+924 
-931 QKQMQQQF
+931 
-939 QQLQSL
+939 
-945 SQQHMQTY
+945 
-953 GMPPMNPLTP
+953 GMAPMNPLTSKMP
-963 RLQDPQQ
+963 DSQQ

-976 DQPQVQR
+976 DQPQLQR
-983 RMWGQPAPAQSLANE
+983 RMWGQPPPTQSLANE
-998 MAAVGYQQSMDSRF
+998 MAAVGYQQTIDPRYGSQS
-1012 SPQPAAYQQDMR
+1012 SVYQQDLR
-1024 IYTDPTRTWA
+1024 LYQDTRNWVT
-1034 APHPAQKGFVLH
+1034 HPPQQKGFILH
-1046 DTQEPRYLN
+1046 DTTQEPRYLN

-1068 PGPTGYPASSSLFN
+1068 PGSTYPTSSSIFN
-1082 QTQATSAS
+1082 QTPPSSAS
-1090 PQHRNAIHRISQLI
+1090 PQHRNAVHRISQLM
-1104 SESPEPKRSTVHHIP
+1104 SESPEPKRPTVHHVP
-1119 ISCESPT
+1119 IKCESPT
-1126 EKRQVTALHTPVPAP
+1126 EKRQVTALHAPVPAP
-1141 PADDMKPQNIS
+1141 PVDDMKPQNIS
-1152 FIGNDDDIAQGIRGL
+1152 FIGNDDELSQGIRGL
-1167 NITSGSRTYRIPSPT
+1167 HISSGSRTYRIPSPT
-1182 RPTISQNSFQPH
+1182 RPTISRNSFQPH

-1199 TSRSATPDVT
+1199 ATPSPSGTPEVT
-1209 PLDSTD
+1209 PLDPTD
-1215 AGEKGFYISFDND
+1215 AGEKGFYICFDND

-1240 RMSPKKERSAS
+1240 RSSPKKERSTS
-1251 SYNEHE
+1251 SYVENE
-1257 DFMRSESPPVSTVE
+1257 DFTMRPESPSTIALD
-1271 RQKQAEAQRE
+1271 RQKHLESQRE
-1281 LERERLRQAEERE
+1281 SDREKQRQAEERE
-1294 QQRQEMRDR
+1294 FQRQELRER
-1303 ELKREIERERQR
+1303 ELQREAER
-1315 EKQRDSNTE
+1315 EKQRE
-1324 GRHASGVGLVIGNQL
+1324 RHDASAESRQSGVGLIIGNQL
-1339 TNPDPNSMDEMEKKK
+1339 ANPDPNSLDEMERKK
-1354 ERIMLM
+1354 ERIMLL

-1365 QRQEEMKERKE
+1365 QQQEEMKERKE
-1376 VETQARREQE
+1376 AEAQARREQE

-1406 ILEHHKVKKAIEE
+1406 ILEQHKVKKAIEE

-1430 LLNAINPAK
+1430 LLNAIKPTK
-1439 LRNKTTPA
+1439 LRNKTATT

-1454 HGDAGAVLDSGALTP
+1454 HVDAGAELDSGALTP

-1497 SQDSLTAAHLDDRR
+1497 SQDSLTAAHFEERR
-1511 CSGPLYRGGSLRVSS
+1511 SGPLYRGGSLRVSS

-1538 CRSVNQLGRRGS
+1538 CRSMNQLGRRGS
-1550 YKTSRDAQ
+1550 YKTSRDVQ
-1558 ESQQQIRGRP
+1558 EPQQQVRGRP
-1568 KYQTYQNFKGR
+1568 KYPTYQNFKGR
-1579 KSNSLMNLCDSDSG
+1579 KSNSLMNLCGSSSDQDGMMCRYTDTDSG
-1593 LGRSTPPR
+1593 LGRATPPR
-1601 RAASP
+1601 RAPSP
-1606 GIGSMRH
+1606 GMGSMRH
-1613 LTSPS
+1613 LPSPS
-1618 GPGSLPPALMT
+1618 GPGSLPPGLMT
-1629 SKKRIYDDGSSD
+1629 KRRVFDDGSSD

-1655 RLYKLP
+1655 RLYKQP
-1661 IAKSNRNIML
+1661 TTKSNRGIML

-1676 CVFPGTVNREAKS
+1676 CVFPGTVNKEAKR
-1689 RVLEEISRS
+1689 RVLDEIARS

-1714 RALYSYCPEREEVA
+1714 RALYSYCPDREEVS

-1739 DNMFDKFFKY
+1739 DKMFDKFFKY
-1749 NSSGKCFS
+1749 NSGGKCFS

-1781 KVNLPNKKDIP
+1781 KVNLPNKKDMP

>member
-18 VQEVTSP
+18 VQEVASP
-25 PLSPSSTTTTTI
+25 PLSPSSTTTS
-37 TTTRTRTTTA
+37 TTTTTTVK
-47 ARDDDERQDR
+47 DDEQQQDK

-71 GTSVHVFYGATM
+71 GTSAVHVFYSTTM
-83 DRGASAD
+83 DRGASAE
-90 DRRRLPAAASAAATG
+90 DRRRLAAASAAATG
-105 AATAAAP
+105 AATAVAA
-112 TADQQSSGGDSDS
+112 TADQQQFIGGDSEHFPDS

-327 AVVAFYCPGELNWME
+327 AVVAFYCPGELNWMD

-359 LVHAF
+359 LVQAF

-395 LADMYNVLEIH
+395 LADIYNVLEIH

-461 VAKSASSTIVKKSQS
+461 VAKSASNTIVKKSQS

-481 ENHPYDDRRAGSEE
+481 ESHPYDDRRAGSEE

-513 DKSVARTEAAGRPSN
+513 DKSARTEAAGRPSN

-569 RNPDKEVGAHI
+569 RNPDKEVGVHI

-622 PRLRRQASNSSLDN
+622 PPRLLRRQASNSSLDN

-641 ILHSSAE
+641 ILHSGAE
-648 NDGGGTDNGDGG
+648 NDGSVADSGDGGGG
-660 DAVTKLASFA
+660 DAVPKFASFA

-688 ERQDDVKQLN
+688 ERQDDVKQSS

-719 TTTWQQQSSQQSQQ
+719 TTTWQQQSNQQSQQ
-733 MEQHSVDENGG
+733 MEQHSIDENGG

-765 IENEKRKM
+765 IENEKRRM

-831 SVSEASSVPQQLPQE
+831 SVSEAFSVPQQPPQE

-911 IQRLANQQ
+911 IQRLASQQ

-931 QKQMQQQF
+931 QKQMQQQL

-945 SQQHMQTY
+945 SQQHMQSY

-1024 IYTDPTRTWA
+1024 IYADPTRTWA
-1034 APHPAQKGFVLH
+1034 TQHPTQKGFVLH

-1068 PGPTGYPASSSLFN
+1068 SGPTYPASSLFN

-1090 PQHRNAIHRISQLI
+1090 PQHRNAVHRISQLI

-1182 RPTISQNSFQPH
+1182 RPAISQNSFQPH

-1199 TSRSATPDVT
+1199 TISSRSATPDVT

-1215 AGEKGFYISFDND
+1215 AEKGFYISFDND

-1240 RMSPKKERSAS
+1240 RMSPKKERSVS
-1251 SYNEHE
+1251 SYIEHE
-1257 DFMRSESPPVSTVE
+1257 DFMRSESPPVSVVE
-1271 RQKQAEAQRE
+1271 KHKQVEAQRE

-1315 EKQRDSNTE
+1315 EKQRDGSTE

-1376 VETQARREQE
+1376 MEAQARREQE

-1439 LRNKTTPA
+1439 LRSKTGTA

-1454 HGDAGAVLDSGALTP
+1454 HGDAGTVLDSGALTP
-1469 SRGKKGSSSNLSTA
+1469 SRGKKGSSSNLST
-1483 SLTSPTMRRDYYRG
+1483 
-1497 SQDSLTAAHLDDRR
+1497 
-1511 CSGPLYRGGSLRVSS
+1511 VSS

-1550 YKTSRDAQ
+1550 YKTSR
-1558 ESQQQIRGRP
+1558 
-1568 KYQTYQNFKGR
+1568 
-1579 KSNSLMNLCDSDSG
+1579 DSDSG

>member
-1 MWNTISRFF
+1 MAS
-10 AKGSKTAV
+10 
-18 VQEVTSP
+18 EVMLAP
-25 PLSPSSTTTTTI
+25 
-37 TTTRTRTTTA
+37 A
-47 ARDDDERQDR
+47 ATP
-57 LACNG
+57 
-62 VADDDASVD
+62 
-71 GTSVHVFYGATM
+71 GTSRREIDDVRDMVRNATV
-83 DRGASAD
+83 
-90 DRRRLPAAASAAATG
+90 T
-105 AATAAAP
+105 TV
-112 TADQQSSGGDSDS
+112 
-125 YDSRQAKQ
+125 YAKQ

-149 PEKLREPYYRDHE
+149 PENLREPYYVDNE
-162 EQEHLKPQIVHALS
+162 NQEHLKPQIVHALS

-199 YGILQ
+199 CGILQ
-204 ALARKGVYVAEQ
+204 ALARKGVYLAEP

-262 RRFDPQAEVDVPSD
+262 RRFDPQAEVDVPAD
-276 HEKGLLLWINHASH
+276 HEKGLLLWISHASH
-290 ALIAKIQSEDGAG
+290 ALIAKIQTEEDAA

-327 AVVAFYCPGELNWME
+327 AVVAFYCPGELNWMD

-364 CVKCLPYS
+364 CNRCLPYS

-406 PAKCVRYPGEER
+406 PVKCVRYPGEER
-418 AMQYLDACPRNS
+418 AMQFLD
-430 HGVAHKRSLP
+430 
-440 QSIAPIPDLRSNLS
+440 
-454 ISAPGFT
+454 
-461 VAKSASSTIVKKSQS
+461 VAKAPSSSSVKKSQS

-481 ENHPYDDRRAGSEE
+481 ENYSHDDRRAGSEE

-513 DKSVARTEAAGRPSN
+513 EKSTTRADAAGRPSN
-528 WEDQRR
+528 WEEQRR

-545 SITDDSQLTIENFGG
+545 SVSDDSQLTIENFGG

-600 GSGVQHIIADNG
+600 GSGVQHILSDNG
-612 YNGSNGGEEP
+612 YDKEGP
-622 PRLRRQASNSSLDN
+622 PRLRRQTSNSSLDN
-636 VALRQ
+636 VTLKQ
-641 ILHSSAE
+641 VLHSSE
-648 NDGGGTDNGDGG
+648 NVNSDGDTS
-660 DAVTKLASFA
+660 KLASFA
-670 NLNRQSSE
+670 NLSRQSSE
-678 KGINFTYMEQ
+678 KGINLTYTEQ
-688 ERQDDVKQLN
+688 ERDDSKSNLSN
-698 KRHGQSNGNG
+698 KKLGQSNGNRNG

-719 TTTWQQQSSQQSQQ
+719 TTTWQQQSNQQSQQ
-733 MEQHSVDENGG
+733 VEQHSVDENGG

-765 IENEKRKM
+765 IENEKRRM

-813 TVGPPTP
+813 IGPPTP
-820 VTSGSSGATPT
+820 VTSGSSGDTPT
-831 SVSEASSVPQQLPQE
+831 SVSETTPVTQQPSQE

-889 DPEQYRQSITQMN
+889 DLEQYHQSISQMN

-931 QKQMQQQF
+931 QQQMQQQL

-945 SQQHMQTY
+945 SQQHMQNF
-953 GMPPMNPLTP
+953 GMAPMNPLTSK
-963 RLQDPQQ
+963 LQDTQQ

-976 DQPQVQR
+976 DQPQLQR
-983 RMWGQPAPAQSLANE
+983 RMWGQPPPTQSLANE
-998 MAAVGYQQSMDSRF
+998 MAAVSYQQSIDPRYSTQ
-1012 SPQPAAYQQDMR
+1012 STPYQQDMR
-1024 IYTDPTRTWA
+1024 LYQETRNWGT
-1034 APHPAQKGFVLH
+1034 HPPQQKGFVLH
-1046 DTQEPRYLN
+1046 DTPQEPRYLN

-1068 PGPTGYPASSSLFN
+1068 PGSTYPSSTSIFN
-1082 QTQATSAS
+1082 QTPPSSAS
-1090 PQHRNAIHRISQLI
+1090 PQHRNAVHRISQLM
-1104 SESPEPKRSTVHHIP
+1104 SESPEPKRPTVHHIP
-1119 ISCESPT
+1119 IKCESPT
-1126 EKRQVTALHTPVPAP
+1126 EKRQITALHAPVPAP
-1141 PADDMKPQNIS
+1141 PVDDMKPQNIS
-1152 FIGNDDDIAQGIRGL
+1152 FIGNDDELTQGIRGL

-1182 RPTISQNSFQPH
+1182 RPSISRNSFQPH

-1199 TSRSATPDVT
+1199 ATPSPSGTPEVT
-1209 PLDSTD
+1209 PLDPMD
-1215 AGEKGFYISFDND
+1215 AGEKGFYICFDND

-1240 RMSPKKERSAS
+1240 RTSPKKERGAS
-1251 SYNEHE
+1251 SYIENE
-1257 DFMRSESPPVSTVE
+1257 DFTMRPDSPATIMD
-1271 RQKQAEAQRE
+1271 RQKQLEIQRE
-1281 LERERLRQAEERE
+1281 S
-1294 QQRQEMRDR
+1294 D
-1303 ELKREIERERQR
+1303 R
-1315 EKQRDSNTE
+1315 EKQRQIDERDFQRQEIRNKEVQREGAREKQRHEISGE
-1324 GRHASGVGLVIGNQL
+1324 GRQSGVGLIIGNQL
-1339 TNPDPNSMDEMEKKK
+1339 ANPDPNSLDEMERKK
-1354 ERIMLM
+1354 ERIMLL

-1365 QRQEEMKERKE
+1365 QQQEEMKERKE
-1376 VETQARREQE
+1376 AEAQARREQE

-1406 ILEHHKVKKAIEE
+1406 ILEQHKVKKAIEE

-1430 LLNAINPAK
+1430 LLNAIKPTK
-1439 LRNKTTPA
+1439 LRNKTAT

-1454 HGDAGAVLDSGALTP
+1454 HVDAGTELDSGALTP

-1497 SQDSLTAAHLDDRR
+1497 SQDSLTAAHFDERR
-1511 CSGPLYRGGSLRVSS
+1511 SGPLYRGGSLRVSS

-1538 CRSVNQLGRRGS
+1538 CRSMNQLGRRGS
-1550 YKTSRDAQ
+1550 YKTSRDVQ
-1558 ESQQQIRGRP
+1558 EPQQQVRGRP
-1568 KYQTYQNFKGR
+1568 KYPSYQNFKGR
-1579 KSNSLMNLCDSDSG
+1579 KSNSLMNLCGSSSDQDGMMCRYTDTDSG
-1593 LGRSTPPR
+1593 LGRATPPR
-1601 RAASP
+1601 RAPSP
-1606 GIGSMRH
+1606 GMGSMRH
-1613 LTSPS
+1613 LPSPS
-1618 GPGSLPPALMT
+1618 GPGSLPPGLMT
-1629 SKKRIYDDGSSD
+1629 KRRVFDDGSSD

-1655 RLYKLP
+1655 RLYKQP
-1661 IAKSNRNIML
+1661 TTKSNRGIML

-1676 CVFPGTVNREAKS
+1676 CVFPGTVNKEAKR
-1689 RVLEEISRS
+1689 RVLDEIARS

-1714 RALYSYCPEREEVA
+1714 RALYSYCPDREEVS

-1739 DNMFDKFFKY
+1739 DKMFDKFFKY
-1749 NSSGKCFS
+1749 NSGAKCFS

-1781 KVNLPNKKDIP
+1781 KVNLPNKKDMP

>member
-1 MWNTISRFF
+1 MWSAITRLFV
-10 AKGSKTAV
+10 KGKTEESA
-18 VQEVTSP
+18 P
-25 PLSPSSTTTTTI
+25 
-37 TTTRTRTTTA
+37 RTKDRTC
-47 ARDDDERQDR
+47 D
-57 LACNG
+57 G
-62 VADDDASVD
+62 VPDTV
-71 GTSVHVFYGATM
+71 VHVFDAM
-83 DRGASAD
+83 DRNAGD
-90 DRRRLPAAASAAATG
+90 DRRKGPAGEQHHDG
-105 AATAAAP
+105 AE
-112 TADQQSSGGDSDS
+112 SEHFSDA

-149 PEKLREPYYRDHE
+149 PENLRDPYYIDNE
-162 EQEHLKPQIVHALS
+162 NQEHLKPQIVHALS

-199 YGILQ
+199 CGILQ
-204 ALARKGVYVAEQ
+204 ALARKGVYLAEP

-262 RRFDPQAEVDVPSD
+262 RRFDPQAEVDVPAD
-276 HEKGLLLWINHASH
+276 HEKGLLLWISHASN
-290 ALIAKIQSEDGAG
+290 ALIAKIQAEEGAG

-327 AVVAFYCPGELNWME
+327 AVVAFYCPGELNWMD

-364 CVKCLPYS
+364 CNRCLPYS
-372 IFHMQPEDVTYM
+372 IFHMLPEDVTYM
-384 RGSMKQNLVVF
+384 RGCMKQNLVVF

-418 AMQYLDACPRNS
+418 AMQFLDACPRNS

-454 ISAPGFT
+454 VSAPGFT
-461 VAKSASSTIVKKSQS
+461 VAKAPSSSSVKKSQS

-481 ENHPYDDRRAGSEE
+481 ENYSHDDRRAGSEE

-513 DKSVARTEAAGRPSN
+513 EKSITRVDAAGRPSN
-528 WEDQRR
+528 WEEQRR

-545 SITDDSQLTIENFGG
+545 SVSDDSQLTIENFGG

-600 GSGVQHIIADNG
+600 GSGVQHILSDNG
-612 YNGSNGGEEP
+612 YDKEEP
-622 PRLRRQASNSSLDN
+622 PRLRRQTSNSSLDN
-636 VALRQ
+636 VALKQ
-641 ILHSSAE
+641 ILHSSE
-648 NDGGGTDNGDGG
+648 NVNSDGDTS
-660 DAVTKLASFA
+660 KLASFA
-670 NLNRQSSE
+670 NLSRQSSE
-678 KGINFTYMEQ
+678 KGINLTYTEQ
-688 ERQDDVKQLN
+688 ERDDSKSNLSN
-698 KRHGQSNGNG
+698 KKLGQTNGNRNG

-719 TTTWQQQSSQQSQQ
+719 TTTWQQQSNQQSQQ
-733 MEQHSVDENGG
+733 MEQHSVADENGG

-765 IENEKRKM
+765 IENEKRRM

-813 TVGPPTP
+813 IGPPTP
-820 VTSGSSGATPT
+820 VTSGSSGETPT
-831 SVSEASSVPQQLPQE
+831 SVSETTPVTQQPSQE

-889 DPEQYRQSITQMN
+889 DLEQYHQSISQICTPFRRMN
-902 TSLSEIQAD
+902 NSLSEIQAD

-931 QKQMQQQF
+931 QQQIQQQF

-945 SQQHMQTY
+945 SQQHMQNF
-953 GMPPMNPLTP
+953 GMAPINPLTSK
-963 RLQDPQQ
+963 LQDTQQ

-976 DQPQVQR
+976 DQPQLQR
-983 RMWGQPAPAQSLANE
+983 RMWGQPPPTQSLANE
-998 MAAVGYQQSMDSRF
+998 MAAVGYQQSMDPRYST
-1012 SPQPAAYQQDMR
+1012 QPTPYQQDMR
-1024 IYTDPTRTWA
+1024 LYQDTRNWGT
-1034 APHPAQKGFVLH
+1034 HPPQQKGFVLH
-1046 DTQEPRYLN
+1046 DTPQEPRYLN

-1068 PGPTGYPASSSLFN
+1068 PGPTYPSSTSIFN
-1082 QTQATSAS
+1082 QTPPSSAS
-1090 PQHRNAIHRISQLI
+1090 PQHRNAVHRISQLM
-1104 SESPEPKRSTVHHIP
+1104 SESPEPKRPTVHHIP
-1119 ISCESPT
+1119 IKCESPT
-1126 EKRQVTALHTPVPAP
+1126 EKRQITAMHAPVPAP
-1141 PADDMKPQNIS
+1141 PVDDMKPQNIS
-1152 FIGNDDDIAQGIRGL
+1152 FIGNDDELTQGIRGL

-1182 RPTISQNSFQPH
+1182 RPSISRNSFQPH

-1199 TSRSATPDVT
+1199 ATPSPSGTPEVT
-1209 PLDSTD
+1209 PLDPTD
-1215 AGEKGFYISFDND
+1215 AGEKGFYICFDND

-1240 RMSPKKERSAS
+1240 RTSPKKERGVS
-1251 SYNEHE
+1251 SYVDSE
-1257 DFMRSESPPVSTVE
+1257 DFTMRPDSPSAIVMD
-1271 RQKQAEAQRE
+1271 RQKQLEIQR
-1281 LERERLRQAEERE
+1281 
-1294 QQRQEMRDR
+1294 DSD
-1303 ELKREIERERQR
+1303 R
-1315 EKQRDSNTE
+1315 EKQRQIDERDFQRQEIRDREIQRE
-1324 GRHASGVGLVIGNQL
+1324 GEREKQRERHEMSAESRQSGVGLIIGNQL
-1339 TNPDPNSMDEMEKKK
+1339 ANPDPNSLDEMERKK
-1354 ERIMLM
+1354 ERIMLL

-1365 QRQEEMKERKE
+1365 QQQEEMKERKE
-1376 VETQARREQE
+1376 VEAQARREQE

-1406 ILEHHKVKKAIEE
+1406 ILEQHKVKKAIEE

-1430 LLNAINPAK
+1430 LLNTIKPTK
-1439 LRNKTTPA
+1439 LRNKTATT

-1454 HGDAGAVLDSGALTP
+1454 HVDAGTELDSGALTP

-1497 SQDSLTAAHLDDRR
+1497 SQDSLTAAHFDERR
-1511 CSGPLYRGGSLRVSS
+1511 SGPLYRGGSLRVSS

-1538 CRSVNQLGRRGS
+1538 CRSMNQLGRRGS
-1550 YKTSRDAQ
+1550 YKTSRGSSSDQ
-1558 ESQQQIRGRP
+1558 DGMMCR
-1568 KYQTYQNFKGR
+1568 YT
-1579 KSNSLMNLCDSDSG
+1579 DTDSG
-1593 LGRSTPPR
+1593 LGRATPPR
-1601 RAASP
+1601 RAPSP
-1606 GIGSMRH
+1606 GMGSMRH
-1613 LTSPS
+1613 LPSPS
-1618 GPGSLPPALMT
+1618 GPGSLPPGLMT
-1629 SKKRIYDDGSSD
+1629 KRRVFDDGSSD

-1655 RLYKLP
+1655 RLYKQP
-1661 IAKSNRNIML
+1661 TTKSNRGIML

-1676 CVFPGTVNREAKS
+1676 CVFPGTVNKEAKR
-1689 RVLEEISRS
+1689 RVLDEIARS

-1714 RALYSYCPEREEVA
+1714 RALYSYCPDREEVS
-1728 KLYGTGPKQVI
+1728 KLYGTGPKQVM
-1739 DNMFDKFFKY
+1739 DKMFDKFFKY
-1749 NSSGKCFS
+1749 NSGAKCFS

-1781 KVNLPNKKDIP
+1781 KVNLPNKKDMP

>member
-1 MWNTISRFF
+1 MWSAITRLFV
-10 AKGSKTAV
+10 KGKTEESA
-18 VQEVTSP
+18 P
-25 PLSPSSTTTTTI
+25 
-37 TTTRTRTTTA
+37 RTKDRTC
-47 ARDDDERQDR
+47 D
-57 LACNG
+57 G
-62 VADDDASVD
+62 VPDTV
-71 GTSVHVFYGATM
+71 VHVFDAM
-83 DRGASAD
+83 DRNAGD
-90 DRRRLPAAASAAATG
+90 DRRKGPAGEQHHDG
-105 AATAAAP
+105 AE
-112 TADQQSSGGDSDS
+112 SEHFSDA

-149 PEKLREPYYRDHE
+149 PENLRDPYYIDNE
-162 EQEHLKPQIVHALS
+162 NQEHLKPQIVHALS

-199 YGILQ
+199 CGILQ
-204 ALARKGVYVAEQ
+204 ALARKGVYLAEP

-262 RRFDPQAEVDVPSD
+262 RRFDPQAEVDVPAD
-276 HEKGLLLWINHASH
+276 HEKGLLLWISHASN
-290 ALIAKIQSEDGAG
+290 ALIAKIQAEEGAG

-327 AVVAFYCPGELNWME
+327 AVVAFYCPGELNWMD

-364 CVKCLPYS
+364 CNRCLPYS
-372 IFHMQPEDVTYM
+372 IFHMLPEDVTYM
-384 RGSMKQNLVVF
+384 RGCMKQNLVVF

-418 AMQYLDACPRNS
+418 AMQFLDACPRNS

-454 ISAPGFT
+454 VSAPGFT
-461 VAKSASSTIVKKSQS
+461 VAKAPSSSSVKKSQS

-481 ENHPYDDRRAGSEE
+481 ENYSHDDRRAGSEE

-513 DKSVARTEAAGRPSN
+513 EKSITRVDAAGRPSN
-528 WEDQRR
+528 WEEQRR

-545 SITDDSQLTIENFGG
+545 SVSDDSQLTIENFGG

-600 GSGVQHIIADNG
+600 GSGVQHILSDNG
-612 YNGSNGGEEP
+612 YDKEEP
-622 PRLRRQASNSSLDN
+622 PRLRRQTSNSSLDN
-636 VALRQ
+636 VALKQ
-641 ILHSSAE
+641 ILHSSE
-648 NDGGGTDNGDGG
+648 NVNSDGDTS
-660 DAVTKLASFA
+660 KLASFA
-670 NLNRQSSE
+670 NLSRQSSE
-678 KGINFTYMEQ
+678 KGINLTYTEQ
-688 ERQDDVKQLN
+688 ERDDSKSNLSN
-698 KRHGQSNGNG
+698 KKLGQTNGNRNG

-719 TTTWQQQSSQQSQQ
+719 TTTWQQQSNQQSQQ
-733 MEQHSVDENGG
+733 MEQHSVADENGG

-765 IENEKRKM
+765 IENEKRRM

-795 GKVKSPSSSTS
+795 LYLVGKVKSPSSSTS

-813 TVGPPTP
+813 IGPPTP
-820 VTSGSSGATPT
+820 VTSGSSGETPT
-831 SVSEASSVPQQLPQE
+831 SVSETTPVTQQPSQE

-889 DPEQYRQSITQMN
+889 DLEQYHQSISQICTPFRRMN
-902 TSLSEIQAD
+902 NSLSEIQAD

-931 QKQMQQQF
+931 QQQIQQQF

-945 SQQHMQTY
+945 SQQHMQNF
-953 GMPPMNPLTP
+953 GMAPINPLTSK
-963 RLQDPQQ
+963 LQDTQQ

-976 DQPQVQR
+976 DQPQLQR
-983 RMWGQPAPAQSLANE
+983 RMWGQPPPTQSLANE
-998 MAAVGYQQSMDSRF
+998 MAAVGYQQSMDPRYST
-1012 SPQPAAYQQDMR
+1012 QPTPYQQDMR
-1024 IYTDPTRTWA
+1024 LYQDTRNWGT
-1034 APHPAQKGFVLH
+1034 HPPQQKGFVLH
-1046 DTQEPRYLN
+1046 DTPQEPRYLN

-1068 PGPTGYPASSSLFN
+1068 PGPTYPSSTSIFN
-1082 QTQATSAS
+1082 QTPPSSAS
-1090 PQHRNAIHRISQLI
+1090 PQHRNAVHRISQLM
-1104 SESPEPKRSTVHHIP
+1104 SESPEPKRPTVHHIP
-1119 ISCESPT
+1119 IKCESPT
-1126 EKRQVTALHTPVPAP
+1126 EKRQITAMHAPVPAP
-1141 PADDMKPQNIS
+1141 PVDDMKPQNIS
-1152 FIGNDDDIAQGIRGL
+1152 FIGNDDELTQGIRGL

-1182 RPTISQNSFQPH
+1182 RPSISRNSFQPH

-1199 TSRSATPDVT
+1199 ATPSPSGTPEVT
-1209 PLDSTD
+1209 PLDPTD
-1215 AGEKGFYISFDND
+1215 AGEKGFYICFDND

-1240 RMSPKKERSAS
+1240 RTSPKKERGVS
-1251 SYNEHE
+1251 SYVDSE
-1257 DFMRSESPPVSTVE
+1257 DFTMRPDSPSAIVMD
-1271 RQKQAEAQRE
+1271 RQKQLEIQR
-1281 LERERLRQAEERE
+1281 
-1294 QQRQEMRDR
+1294 DSD
-1303 ELKREIERERQR
+1303 R
-1315 EKQRDSNTE
+1315 EKQRQIDERDFQRQEIRDREIQRE
-1324 GRHASGVGLVIGNQL
+1324 GEREKQRERHEMSGESRQSGVGLIIGNQL
-1339 TNPDPNSMDEMEKKK
+1339 ANPDPNSLDEMERKK
-1354 ERIMLM
+1354 ERIMLL

-1365 QRQEEMKERKE
+1365 QQQEEMKERKE
-1376 VETQARREQE
+1376 VEAQARREQE

-1406 ILEHHKVKKAIEE
+1406 ILEQHKVKKAIEE

-1430 LLNAINPAK
+1430 LLNTIKPTK
-1439 LRNKTTPA
+1439 LRNKTATT

-1454 HGDAGAVLDSGALTP
+1454 HVDAGTELDSGALTP

-1497 SQDSLTAAHLDDRR
+1497 SQDSLTAAHFDERR
-1511 CSGPLYRGGSLRVSS
+1511 SGPLYRGGSLR
-1526 VDSPDDGRGSSP
+1526 DSPDDGRGSSP
-1538 CRSVNQLGRRGS
+1538 CRSMNQLGRRGS
-1550 YKTSRDAQ
+1550 YKTSRD
-1558 ESQQQIRGRP
+1558 
-1568 KYQTYQNFKGR
+1568 T
-1579 KSNSLMNLCDSDSG
+1579 DSG
-1593 LGRSTPPR
+1593 LGRATPPR
-1601 RAASP
+1601 RAPSP
-1606 GIGSMRH
+1606 GMGSMRH
-1613 LTSPS
+1613 LPSPS
-1618 GPGSLPPALMT
+1618 GPGSLPPGLMT
-1629 SKKRIYDDGSSD
+1629 KRRVFDDGSSD

-1655 RLYKLP
+1655 RLYKQP
-1661 IAKSNRNIML
+1661 TTKSNRGIML

-1676 CVFPGTVNREAKS
+1676 CVFPGTVNKEAKR
-1689 RVLEEISRS
+1689 RVLDEIARS

-1714 RALYSYCPEREEVA
+1714 RALYSYCPDREEVS
-1728 KLYGTGPKQVI
+1728 KLYGTGPKQVM
-1739 DNMFDKFFKY
+1739 DKMFDKFFKY
-1749 NSSGKCFS
+1749 NSGAKCFS

-1781 KVNLPNKKDIP
+1781 KVNLPNKKDMP

>member
-1 MWNTISRFF
+1 MAS
-10 AKGSKTAV
+10 
-18 VQEVTSP
+18 EVMLAP
-25 PLSPSSTTTTTI
+25 
-37 TTTRTRTTTA
+37 A
-47 ARDDDERQDR
+47 ATP
-57 LACNG
+57 
-62 VADDDASVD
+62 
-71 GTSVHVFYGATM
+71 GTSRREIDDVRDMVRNATV
-83 DRGASAD
+83 
-90 DRRRLPAAASAAATG
+90 T
-105 AATAAAP
+105 TV
-112 TADQQSSGGDSDS
+112 
-125 YDSRQAKQ
+125 YAKQ

-149 PEKLREPYYRDHE
+149 PENLREPYYVDNE
-162 EQEHLKPQIVHALS
+162 NQEHLKPQIVHALS

-199 YGILQ
+199 CGILQ
-204 ALARKGVYVAEQ
+204 ALARKGVYLAEP

-262 RRFDPQAEVDVPSD
+262 RRFDPQAEVDVPAD
-276 HEKGLLLWINHASH
+276 HEKGLLLWISHASH
-290 ALIAKIQSEDGAG
+290 ALIAKIQTEEDAA

-327 AVVAFYCPGELNWME
+327 AVVAFYCPGELNWMD

-364 CVKCLPYS
+364 CNRCLPYS

-406 PAKCVRYPGEER
+406 PVKCVRYPGEER
-418 AMQYLDACPRNS
+418 AMQFLDACPRNS

-454 ISAPGFT
+454 VSAPGFT
-461 VAKSASSTIVKKSQS
+461 VAKAPSSSSVKKSQS

-481 ENHPYDDRRAGSEE
+481 ENYSHDDRRAGSEE

-513 DKSVARTEAAGRPSN
+513 EKSTTRADAAGRPSN
-528 WEDQRR
+528 WEEQRR

-545 SITDDSQLTIENFGG
+545 SVSDDSQLTIENFGG

-600 GSGVQHIIADNG
+600 GSGVQHILSDNG
-612 YNGSNGGEEP
+612 YDKEGP
-622 PRLRRQASNSSLDN
+622 PRLRRQTSNSSLDN
-636 VALRQ
+636 VTLKQ
-641 ILHSSAE
+641 VLHSSE
-648 NDGGGTDNGDGG
+648 NVNSDGDTS
-660 DAVTKLASFA
+660 KLASFA
-670 NLNRQSSE
+670 NLSRQSSE
-678 KGINFTYMEQ
+678 KGINLTYTEQ
-688 ERQDDVKQLN
+688 ERDDSKSNLSN
-698 KRHGQSNGNG
+698 KKLGQSNGNRNG

-719 TTTWQQQSSQQSQQ
+719 TTTWQQQSNQQSQQ
-733 MEQHSVDENGG
+733 VEQHSVDENGG

-765 IENEKRKM
+765 IENEKRRM

-813 TVGPPTP
+813 IGPPTP
-820 VTSGSSGATPT
+820 VTSGSSGDTPT
-831 SVSEASSVPQQLPQE
+831 SVSETTPVTQQPSQE

-889 DPEQYRQSITQMN
+889 DLEQYHQSISQMN

-931 QKQMQQQF
+931 QQQMQQQL

-945 SQQHMQTY
+945 SQQHMQNF
-953 GMPPMNPLTP
+953 GMAPMNPLTSK
-963 RLQDPQQ
+963 LQDTQQ

-976 DQPQVQR
+976 DQPQLQR
-983 RMWGQPAPAQSLANE
+983 RMWGQPPPTQSLANE
-998 MAAVGYQQSMDSRF
+998 MAAVSYQQSIDPRYSTQ
-1012 SPQPAAYQQDMR
+1012 STPYQQDMR
-1024 IYTDPTRTWA
+1024 LYQETRNWGT
-1034 APHPAQKGFVLH
+1034 HPPQQKGFVLH
-1046 DTQEPRYLN
+1046 DTPQEPRYLN

-1068 PGPTGYPASSSLFN
+1068 PGSTYPSSTSIFN
-1082 QTQATSAS
+1082 QTPPSSAS
-1090 PQHRNAIHRISQLI
+1090 PQHRNAVHRISQLM
-1104 SESPEPKRSTVHHIP
+1104 SESPEPKRPTVHHIP
-1119 ISCESPT
+1119 IKCESPT
-1126 EKRQVTALHTPVPAP
+1126 EKRQITALHAPVPAP
-1141 PADDMKPQNIS
+1141 PVDDMKPQNIS
-1152 FIGNDDDIAQGIRGL
+1152 FIGNDDELTQGIRGL

-1182 RPTISQNSFQPH
+1182 RPSISRNSFQPH

-1199 TSRSATPDVT
+1199 ATPSPSGTPEVT
-1209 PLDSTD
+1209 PLDPMD
-1215 AGEKGFYISFDND
+1215 AGEKGFYICFDND

-1240 RMSPKKERSAS
+1240 RTSPKKERGAS
-1251 SYNEHE
+1251 SYIENE
-1257 DFMRSESPPVSTVE
+1257 DFTMRPDSPATIMD
-1271 RQKQAEAQRE
+1271 RQKQLEIQRE
-1281 LERERLRQAEERE
+1281 S
-1294 QQRQEMRDR
+1294 D
-1303 ELKREIERERQR
+1303 R
-1315 EKQRDSNTE
+1315 EKQRQIDERDFQRQEIRNKEVQREGAREKQRHEISGE
-1324 GRHASGVGLVIGNQL
+1324 GRQSGVGLIIGNQL
-1339 TNPDPNSMDEMEKKK
+1339 ANPDPNSLDEMERKK
-1354 ERIMLM
+1354 ERIMLL

-1365 QRQEEMKERKE
+1365 QQQEEMKERKE
-1376 VETQARREQE
+1376 AEAQARREQE

-1406 ILEHHKVKKAIEE
+1406 ILEQHKVKKAIEE

-1430 LLNAINPAK
+1430 LLNAIKPTK
-1439 LRNKTTPA
+1439 LRNKTAT

-1454 HGDAGAVLDSGALTP
+1454 HVDAGTELDSGALTP
-1469 SRGKKGSSSNLSTA
+1469 SRGKKGSSSNLST
-1483 SLTSPTMRRDYYRG
+1483 
-1497 SQDSLTAAHLDDRR
+1497 
-1511 CSGPLYRGGSLRVSS
+1511 
-1526 VDSPDDGRGSSP
+1526 DSPDDGRGSSP
-1538 CRSVNQLGRRGS
+1538 CRSMNQLGRRGS
-1550 YKTSRDAQ
+1550 YKTSRDVQ
-1558 ESQQQIRGRP
+1558 EPQQQVRGRP
-1568 KYQTYQNFKGR
+1568 KYPSYQNFKGR
-1579 KSNSLMNLCDSDSG
+1579 KSNSLMNLCGSSSDQDGMMCRYTDTDSG
-1593 LGRSTPPR
+1593 LGRATPPR
-1601 RAASP
+1601 RAPSP
-1606 GIGSMRH
+1606 GMGSMRH
-1613 LTSPS
+1613 LPSPS
-1618 GPGSLPPALMT
+1618 GPGSLPPGLMT
-1629 SKKRIYDDGSSD
+1629 KRRVFDDGSSD

-1655 RLYKLP
+1655 RLYKQP
-1661 IAKSNRNIML
+1661 TTKSNRGIML

-1676 CVFPGTVNREAKS
+1676 CVFPGTVNKEAKR
-1689 RVLEEISRS
+1689 RVLDEIARS

-1714 RALYSYCPEREEVA
+1714 RALYSYCPDREEVS

-1739 DNMFDKFFKY
+1739 DKMFDKFFKY
-1749 NSSGKCFS
+1749 NSGAKCFS

-1781 KVNLPNKKDIP
+1781 KVNLPNKKDMP

>member
-1 MWNTISRFF
+1 MWSAITRLFV
-10 AKGSKTAV
+10 KGKTEESA
-18 VQEVTSP
+18 P
-25 PLSPSSTTTTTI
+25 
-37 TTTRTRTTTA
+37 RTKDRTC
-47 ARDDDERQDR
+47 D
-57 LACNG
+57 G
-62 VADDDASVD
+62 VPDTV
-71 GTSVHVFYGATM
+71 VHVFDAM
-83 DRGASAD
+83 DRNAGD
-90 DRRRLPAAASAAATG
+90 DRRKGPAGEQHHDG
-105 AATAAAP
+105 AE
-112 TADQQSSGGDSDS
+112 SEHFSDA

-149 PEKLREPYYRDHE
+149 PENLRDPYYIDNE
-162 EQEHLKPQIVHALS
+162 NQEHLKPQIVHALS

-199 YGILQ
+199 CGILQ
-204 ALARKGVYVAEQ
+204 ALARKGVYLAEP

-262 RRFDPQAEVDVPSD
+262 RRFDPQAEVDVPAD
-276 HEKGLLLWINHASH
+276 HEKGLLLWISHASN
-290 ALIAKIQSEDGAG
+290 ALIAKIQADEGAG

-327 AVVAFYCPGELNWME
+327 AVVAFYCPGELNWMD

-364 CVKCLPYS
+364 CNRCLPYS
-372 IFHMQPEDVTYM
+372 IFHMLPEDVTYM
-384 RGSMKQNLVVF
+384 RGCMKQNLVVF

-418 AMQYLDACPRNS
+418 AMQFLDACPRNS

-454 ISAPGFT
+454 VSAPGFT
-461 VAKSASSTIVKKSQS
+461 VAKAPSSSSVKKSQS

-481 ENHPYDDRRAGSEE
+481 ENYSHDDRRAGSEE

-513 DKSVARTEAAGRPSN
+513 EKSITRVDAAGRPSN
-528 WEDQRR
+528 WEEQRR

-545 SITDDSQLTIENFGG
+545 SVSDDSQLTIENFGG

-600 GSGVQHIIADNG
+600 GSGVQHILSDNG
-612 YNGSNGGEEP
+612 YDKEEP
-622 PRLRRQASNSSLDN
+622 PRLRRQTSNSSLDN
-636 VALRQ
+636 VALKQ
-641 ILHSSAE
+641 ILHSSE
-648 NDGGGTDNGDGG
+648 NVNSDGDTS
-660 DAVTKLASFA
+660 KLASFA
-670 NLNRQSSE
+670 NLSRQSSE
-678 KGINFTYMEQ
+678 KGINLTYTEQ
-688 ERQDDVKQLN
+688 ERDDSKSNLSN
-698 KRHGQSNGNG
+698 KKLGQTNGNRNG

-719 TTTWQQQSSQQSQQ
+719 TTTWQQQSNQQSQQ
-733 MEQHSVDENGG
+733 MEQHSVADENGG

-765 IENEKRKM
+765 IENEKRRM

-795 GKVKSPSSSTS
+795 LYLVGKVKSPSSSTS

-813 TVGPPTP
+813 IGPPTP
-820 VTSGSSGATPT
+820 VTSGSSGETPT
-831 SVSEASSVPQQLPQE
+831 SVSETTPVTQQPSQE

-889 DPEQYRQSITQMN
+889 DLEQYHQSISQIYTPFRRMN
-902 TSLSEIQAD
+902 NSLSEIQAD

-931 QKQMQQQF
+931 QQQIQQQF

-945 SQQHMQTY
+945 SQQHMQNF
-953 GMPPMNPLTP
+953 GMAPINPLTSK
-963 RLQDPQQ
+963 LQDTQQ

-976 DQPQVQR
+976 DQPQLQR
-983 RMWGQPAPAQSLANE
+983 RMWGQPPPTQSLANE
-998 MAAVGYQQSMDSRF
+998 MAAVGYQQSMDPRYST
-1012 SPQPAAYQQDMR
+1012 QPTPYQQDMR
-1024 IYTDPTRTWA
+1024 LYQDTRNWGT
-1034 APHPAQKGFVLH
+1034 HPPQQKGFVLH
-1046 DTQEPRYLN
+1046 DTPQEPRYLN

-1068 PGPTGYPASSSLFN
+1068 PGPTYPSSTSIFN
-1082 QTQATSAS
+1082 QTPPSSAS
-1090 PQHRNAIHRISQLI
+1090 PQHRNAVHRISQLM
-1104 SESPEPKRSTVHHIP
+1104 SESPEPKRPTVHHIP
-1119 ISCESPT
+1119 IKCESPT
-1126 EKRQVTALHTPVPAP
+1126 EKRQITAMHAPVPAP
-1141 PADDMKPQNIS
+1141 PVDDMKPQNIS
-1152 FIGNDDDIAQGIRGL
+1152 FIGNDDELTQGIRGL

-1182 RPTISQNSFQPH
+1182 RPSISRNSFQPH

-1199 TSRSATPDVT
+1199 ATPSPSGTPEVT
-1209 PLDSTD
+1209 PLDPTD
-1215 AGEKGFYISFDND
+1215 AGEKGFYICFDND

-1240 RMSPKKERSAS
+1240 RTSPKKERGVS
-1251 SYNEHE
+1251 SYVDNE
-1257 DFMRSESPPVSTVE
+1257 DFTMRPDSPSAIVMD
-1271 RQKQAEAQRE
+1271 RQKQLEIQR
-1281 LERERLRQAEERE
+1281 
-1294 QQRQEMRDR
+1294 DSD
-1303 ELKREIERERQR
+1303 R
-1315 EKQRDSNTE
+1315 EKQRQIDERDFQRQEIRDREIQRE
-1324 GRHASGVGLVIGNQL
+1324 GEREKQRERHEMSGESRQSGVGLIIGNQL
-1339 TNPDPNSMDEMEKKK
+1339 ANPDPNSLDEMERKK
-1354 ERIMLM
+1354 ERIMLL

-1365 QRQEEMKERKE
+1365 QQQEEMKERKE
-1376 VETQARREQE
+1376 VEAQARREQE

-1406 ILEHHKVKKAIEE
+1406 ILEQHKVKKAIEE

-1430 LLNAINPAK
+1430 LLNTIKPTK
-1439 LRNKTTPA
+1439 LRNKTATT

-1454 HGDAGAVLDSGALTP
+1454 HVDAGTELDSGALTP

-1497 SQDSLTAAHLDDRR
+1497 SQDSLTAAHFDERR
-1511 CSGPLYRGGSLRVSS
+1511 SGPLYRGGSLRVSS

-1538 CRSVNQLGRRGS
+1538 CRSMNQLGRRGS
-1550 YKTSRDAQ
+1550 YKTSRGSSSDQ
-1558 ESQQQIRGRP
+1558 DGMMCR
-1568 KYQTYQNFKGR
+1568 YT
-1579 KSNSLMNLCDSDSG
+1579 DTDSG
-1593 LGRSTPPR
+1593 LGRATPPR
-1601 RAASP
+1601 RAPSP
-1606 GIGSMRH
+1606 GMGSMRH
-1613 LTSPS
+1613 LPSPS
-1618 GPGSLPPALMT
+1618 GPGSLPPGLMT
-1629 SKKRIYDDGSSD
+1629 KRRVFDDGSSD

-1655 RLYKLP
+1655 RLYKQP
-1661 IAKSNRNIML
+1661 TTKSNRGIML

-1676 CVFPGTVNREAKS
+1676 CVFPGTVNKEAKR
-1689 RVLEEISRS
+1689 RVLDEIARS

-1714 RALYSYCPEREEVA
+1714 RALYSYCPDREEVS
-1728 KLYGTGPKQVI
+1728 KLYGTGPKQVM
-1739 DNMFDKFFKY
+1739 DKMFDKFFKY
-1749 NSSGKCFS
+1749 NSGAKCFS

-1781 KVNLPNKKDIP
+1781 KVNLPNKKDMP

>member
-1 MWNTISRFF
+1 MWSAISRLFV
-10 AKGSKTAV
+10 KGKTEESA
-18 VQEVTSP
+18 
-25 PLSPSSTTTTTI
+25 LSTENHTC
-37 TTTRTRTTTA
+37 
-47 ARDDDERQDR
+47 D
-57 LACNG
+57 G
-62 VADDDASVD
+62 VPDTV
-71 GTSVHVFYGATM
+71 VHVFDAM
-83 DRGASAD
+83 DRNAGD
-90 DRRRLPAAASAAATG
+90 DRRKGPAGEQHHGG
-105 AATAAAP
+105 AEFEHF
-112 TADQQSSGGDSDS
+112 SDA

-149 PEKLREPYYRDHE
+149 PENLREPYYVDNE
-162 EQEHLKPQIVHALS
+162 NQEHLKPQIVHALS

-199 YGILQ
+199 CGILQ
-204 ALARKGVYVAEQ
+204 ALARKGVYLAEP

-262 RRFDPQAEVDVPSD
+262 RRFDPQAEVEVPGD
-276 HEKGLLLWINHASH
+276 HEKGLLLWISHASH
-290 ALIAKIQSEDGAG
+290 ALIAKIQAEEGGG

-327 AVVAFYCPGELNWME
+327 AVVAFYCPGELNWMD

-364 CVKCLPYS
+364 CNRCLPYS

-418 AMQYLDACPRNS
+418 AMQFLD
-430 HGVAHKRSLP
+430 
-440 QSIAPIPDLRSNLS
+440 
-454 ISAPGFT
+454 
-461 VAKSASSTIVKKSQS
+461 VAKASSSSSVKKSQS

-481 ENHPYDDRRAGSEE
+481 ENYSHDDRRAGSEE

-513 DKSVARTEAAGRPSN
+513 EKSVTRADAAGRPSN

-545 SITDDSQLTIENFGG
+545 SVSDDSQLTIENFGG

-600 GSGVQHIIADNG
+600 GSGVQHILSDNG
-612 YNGSNGGEEP
+612 YDKEEP
-622 PRLRRQASNSSLDN
+622 PRLRRQTSNSSLDN
-636 VALRQ
+636 VALKQ
-641 ILHSSAE
+641 ILHSSE
-648 NDGGGTDNGDGG
+648 NVNSEGD
-660 DAVTKLASFA
+660 TSKLASFA
-670 NLNRQSSE
+670 NLSRQSSE
-678 KGINFTYMEQ
+678 KGINLTYTEQ
-688 ERQDDVKQLN
+688 DRDDGKSN
-698 KRHGQSNGNG
+698 MSGKKFGQTNGNG
-708 EKKTTFATLPN
+708 NGNEKKTTFATLPN

-733 MEQHSVDENGG
+733 VEQHSVDENGG

-765 IENEKRKM
+765 IENEKRRM

-813 TVGPPTP
+813 IGPPTS
-820 VTSGSSGATPT
+820 VTSGSSGETPT
-831 SVSEASSVPQQLPQE
+831 SVSETTPVTQQPSQE

-889 DPEQYRQSITQMN
+889 DIEQYHQSISQMN
-902 TSLSEIQAD
+902 NSLSEIQAD

-931 QKQMQQQF
+931 QQQMQQQL

-945 SQQHMQTY
+945 SQQHMQNF
-953 GMPPMNPLTP
+953 GMAPINPLSSK
-963 RLQDPQQ
+963 LQDTQQ

-976 DQPQVQR
+976 DQPQLQR
-983 RMWGQPAPAQSLANE
+983 RMWGQPPSTQSLANE
-998 MAAVGYQQSMDSRF
+998 MAAVGYQQPIDPRYGT
-1012 SPQPAAYQQDMR
+1012 QPTAYQQDLR
-1024 IYTDPTRTWA
+1024 LYQDTRNWGTL
-1034 APHPAQKGFVLH
+1034 PPQQKGFVLH
-1046 DTQEPRYLN
+1046 DNQESRYLN

-1068 PGPTGYPASSSLFN
+1068 SGSTYPSSASIFN
-1082 QTQATSAS
+1082 QTPPSSAS
-1090 PQHRNAIHRISQLI
+1090 PQHRNAVHRISQLM
-1104 SESPEPKRSTVHHIP
+1104 SESPEPKRPTVHHIP
-1119 ISCESPT
+1119 IKCESPT
-1126 EKRQVTALHTPVPAP
+1126 EKRQITALHAPVPAP
-1141 PADDMKPQNIS
+1141 PVDDMKPQNIS
-1152 FIGNDDDIAQGIRGL
+1152 FIGNDDELTQGIRGL

-1182 RPTISQNSFQPH
+1182 RPSISRNSFQPH

-1199 TSRSATPDVT
+1199 ATPSPSGTPEVT
-1209 PLDSTD
+1209 PLDPTD
-1215 AGEKGFYISFDND
+1215 AGEKGFYICFDND

-1240 RMSPKKERSAS
+1240 RTSPKKERSVS
-1251 SYNEHE
+1251 SYVENE
-1257 DFMRSESPPVSTVE
+1257 DFTMRPDSPSAIAID
-1271 RQKQAEAQRE
+1271 RQKQLEAQRDLDRE
-1281 LERERLRQAEERE
+1281 KHQIDERDF
-1294 QQRQEMRDR
+1294 QRQEIRDKEIQR
-1303 ELKREIERERQR
+1303 EGER
-1315 EKQRDSNTE
+1315 EKQRE
-1324 GRHASGVGLVIGNQL
+1324 RHDITGENRQSGVGLIIGNQL
-1339 TNPDPNSMDEMEKKK
+1339 ANPDPNSLDEMERKK
-1354 ERIMLM
+1354 ERIMLL

-1365 QRQEEMKERKE
+1365 QQQEELKERKE
-1376 VETQARREQE
+1376 AEAQARREQE

-1406 ILEHHKVKKAIEE
+1406 ILEQHKVKKAIEE

-1430 LLNAINPAK
+1430 LLNAIKPTK
-1439 LRNKTTPA
+1439 LRNKTAT

-1454 HGDAGAVLDSGALTP
+1454 HVDAGTELDSGALTP

-1497 SQDSLTAAHLDDRR
+1497 SQDSLTAAHFDERR
-1511 CSGPLYRGGSLRVSS
+1511 SGPLYRGGSLRVSS

-1538 CRSVNQLGRRGS
+1538 CRSMNQLGRRGS
-1550 YKTSRDAQ
+1550 YKTSRDVQ
-1558 ESQQQIRGRP
+1558 EPQQQVRGRP
-1568 KYQTYQNFKGR
+1568 KYPSYENFKGR
-1579 KSNSLMNLCDSDSG
+1579 KSNSLMNLCDTDSG
-1593 LGRSTPPR
+1593 LGRATPPR
-1601 RAASP
+1601 RAPSP
-1606 GIGSMRH
+1606 GMGSMRH
-1613 LTSPS
+1613 LPSPS
-1618 GPGSLPPALMT
+1618 GPGSLPPGLMT
-1629 SKKRIYDDGSSD
+1629 KRRVFDDGSSD

-1655 RLYKLP
+1655 RLYKQP
-1661 IAKSNRNIML
+1661 TTKSNRGIML

-1676 CVFPGTVNREAKS
+1676 CVFPGTVNKEAKR
-1689 RVLEEISRS
+1689 RVLDEIAKS

-1714 RALYSYCPEREEVA
+1714 RALYSYCPDREEVS

-1739 DNMFDKFFKY
+1739 DKMFDKFFKY
-1749 NSSGKCFS
+1749 NSGAKCFS

-1781 KVNLPNKKDIP
+1781 KVNLPNKKDMP

>member
-1 MWNTISRFF
+1 MWSAITRLFV
-10 AKGSKTAV
+10 KGKTEESA
-18 VQEVTSP
+18 P
-25 PLSPSSTTTTTI
+25 
-37 TTTRTRTTTA
+37 RTKDRTC
-47 ARDDDERQDR
+47 D
-57 LACNG
+57 G
-62 VADDDASVD
+62 VPDTV
-71 GTSVHVFYGATM
+71 VHVFDAM
-83 DRGASAD
+83 DRNAGD
-90 DRRRLPAAASAAATG
+90 DRRKGPAGEQHHDG
-105 AATAAAP
+105 AE
-112 TADQQSSGGDSDS
+112 SEHFSDA

-149 PEKLREPYYRDHE
+149 PENLRDPYYIDNE
-162 EQEHLKPQIVHALS
+162 NQEHLKPQIVHALS

-199 YGILQ
+199 CGILQ
-204 ALARKGVYVAEQ
+204 ALARKGVYLAEP

-262 RRFDPQAEVDVPSD
+262 RRFDPQAEVDVPAD
-276 HEKGLLLWINHASH
+276 HEKGLLLWISHASN
-290 ALIAKIQSEDGAG
+290 ALIAKIQAEEGAG

-327 AVVAFYCPGELNWME
+327 AVVAFYCPGELNWMD

-364 CVKCLPYS
+364 CNRCLPYS
-372 IFHMQPEDVTYM
+372 IFHMLPEDVTYM
-384 RGSMKQNLVVF
+384 RGCMKQNLVVF

-418 AMQYLDACPRNS
+418 AMQFLDACPRNS

-454 ISAPGFT
+454 VSAPGFT
-461 VAKSASSTIVKKSQS
+461 VAKAPSSSSVKKSQS

-481 ENHPYDDRRAGSEE
+481 ENYSHDDRRAGSEE

-513 DKSVARTEAAGRPSN
+513 EKSITRVDAAGRPSN
-528 WEDQRR
+528 WEEQRR

-545 SITDDSQLTIENFGG
+545 SVSDDSQLTIENFGG

-600 GSGVQHIIADNG
+600 GSGVQHILSDNG
-612 YNGSNGGEEP
+612 YDKEEP
-622 PRLRRQASNSSLDN
+622 PRLRRQTSNSSLDN
-636 VALRQ
+636 VALKQ
-641 ILHSSAE
+641 ILHSSE
-648 NDGGGTDNGDGG
+648 NVNSDGDTS
-660 DAVTKLASFA
+660 KLASFA
-670 NLNRQSSE
+670 NLSRQSSE
-678 KGINFTYMEQ
+678 KGINLTYTEQ
-688 ERQDDVKQLN
+688 ERDDSKSNLSN
-698 KRHGQSNGNG
+698 KKLGQTNGNRNG

-719 TTTWQQQSSQQSQQ
+719 TTTWQQQSNQQSQQ

-765 IENEKRKM
+765 IENEKRRM

-813 TVGPPTP
+813 IGPPTP
-820 VTSGSSGATPT
+820 VTSGSSGETPT
-831 SVSEASSVPQQLPQE
+831 SVSETTPVTQQPSQE

-889 DPEQYRQSITQMN
+889 DLEQYHQSISQICTPFRRMN
-902 TSLSEIQAD
+902 NSLSEIQAD

-931 QKQMQQQF
+931 QQQIQQQF

-945 SQQHMQTY
+945 SQQHMQNF
-953 GMPPMNPLTP
+953 GMAPINPLTSK
-963 RLQDPQQ
+963 LQDTQQ

-976 DQPQVQR
+976 DQPQLQR
-983 RMWGQPAPAQSLANE
+983 RMWGQPPPTQSLANE
-998 MAAVGYQQSMDSRF
+998 MAAVGYQQSMDPRYST
-1012 SPQPAAYQQDMR
+1012 QPTPYQQDMR
-1024 IYTDPTRTWA
+1024 LYQDTRNWGT
-1034 APHPAQKGFVLH
+1034 HPPQQKGFVLH
-1046 DTQEPRYLN
+1046 DTPQEPRYLN

-1068 PGPTGYPASSSLFN
+1068 PGPTYPSSTSIFN
-1082 QTQATSAS
+1082 QTPPSSAS
-1090 PQHRNAIHRISQLI
+1090 PQHRNAVHRISQLM
-1104 SESPEPKRSTVHHIP
+1104 SESPEPKRPTVHHIP
-1119 ISCESPT
+1119 IKCESPT
-1126 EKRQVTALHTPVPAP
+1126 EKRQITAMHAPVPAP
-1141 PADDMKPQNIS
+1141 PVDDMKPQNIS
-1152 FIGNDDDIAQGIRGL
+1152 FIGNDDELTQGIRGL

-1182 RPTISQNSFQPH
+1182 RPSISRNSFQPH

-1199 TSRSATPDVT
+1199 ATPSPSGTPEVT
-1209 PLDSTD
+1209 PLDPTD
-1215 AGEKGFYISFDND
+1215 AGEKGFYICFDND

-1240 RMSPKKERSAS
+1240 RTSPKKERGVS
-1251 SYNEHE
+1251 SYVDSE
-1257 DFMRSESPPVSTVE
+1257 DFTMRPDSPSAIVMD
-1271 RQKQAEAQRE
+1271 RQKQLEIQR
-1281 LERERLRQAEERE
+1281 
-1294 QQRQEMRDR
+1294 DSD
-1303 ELKREIERERQR
+1303 R
-1315 EKQRDSNTE
+1315 EKQRQIDERDFQRQEIRDREIQRE
-1324 GRHASGVGLVIGNQL
+1324 GEREKQRERHEMSAESRQSGVGLIIGNQL
-1339 TNPDPNSMDEMEKKK
+1339 ANPDPNSLDEMERKK
-1354 ERIMLM
+1354 ERIMLL

-1365 QRQEEMKERKE
+1365 QQQEEMKERKE
-1376 VETQARREQE
+1376 VEAQARREQE

-1406 ILEHHKVKKAIEE
+1406 ILEQHKVKKAIEE

-1430 LLNAINPAK
+1430 LLNTIKPTK
-1439 LRNKTTPA
+1439 LRNKTATT

-1454 HGDAGAVLDSGALTP
+1454 HVDAGTELDSGALTP

-1497 SQDSLTAAHLDDRR
+1497 SQDSLTAAHFDERR
-1511 CSGPLYRGGSLRVSS
+1511 SGPLYRGGSLRVSS

-1538 CRSVNQLGRRGS
+1538 CRSMNQLGRRGS
-1550 YKTSRDAQ
+1550 YKTSRDVQ
-1558 ESQQQIRGRP
+1558 EPQQQVRGRP
-1568 KYQTYQNFKGR
+1568 KYPSYQNFKGR
-1579 KSNSLMNLCDSDSG
+1579 KSNSLMNLCGSSSDQDGMMCRYTDTDSG
-1593 LGRSTPPR
+1593 LGRATPPR
-1601 RAASP
+1601 RAPSP
-1606 GIGSMRH
+1606 GMGSMRH
-1613 LTSPS
+1613 LPSPS
-1618 GPGSLPPALMT
+1618 GPGSLPPGLMT
-1629 SKKRIYDDGSSD
+1629 KRRVFDDGSSD

-1655 RLYKLP
+1655 RLYKQP
-1661 IAKSNRNIML
+1661 TTKSNRGIML

-1676 CVFPGTVNREAKS
+1676 CVFPGTVNKEAKR
-1689 RVLEEISRS
+1689 RVLDEIARS

-1714 RALYSYCPEREEVA
+1714 RALYSYCPDREEVS
-1728 KLYGTGPKQVI
+1728 KLYGTGPKQVM
-1739 DNMFDKFFKY
+1739 DKMFDKFFKY
-1749 NSSGKCFS
+1749 NSGAKCFS

-1781 KVNLPNKKDIP
+1781 KVNLPNKKDMP

>member
-1 MWNTISRFF
+1 MWSAITRLFV
-10 AKGSKTAV
+10 KGKTEESA
-18 VQEVTSP
+18 P
-25 PLSPSSTTTTTI
+25 
-37 TTTRTRTTTA
+37 RTKDRTC
-47 ARDDDERQDR
+47 D
-57 LACNG
+57 G
-62 VADDDASVD
+62 VPDTV
-71 GTSVHVFYGATM
+71 VHVFDAM
-83 DRGASAD
+83 DRNAGD
-90 DRRRLPAAASAAATG
+90 DRRKGPAGEQHHDG
-105 AATAAAP
+105 AE
-112 TADQQSSGGDSDS
+112 SEHFSDA

-149 PEKLREPYYRDHE
+149 PENLRDPYYIDNE
-162 EQEHLKPQIVHALS
+162 NQEHLKPQIVHALS

-199 YGILQ
+199 CGILQ
-204 ALARKGVYVAEQ
+204 ALARKGVYLAEP

-262 RRFDPQAEVDVPSD
+262 RRFDPQAEVDVPAD
-276 HEKGLLLWINHASH
+276 HEKGLLLWISHASN
-290 ALIAKIQSEDGAG
+290 ALIAKIQAEEGAG

-327 AVVAFYCPGELNWME
+327 AVVAFYCPGELNWMD

-364 CVKCLPYS
+364 CNRCLPYS
-372 IFHMQPEDVTYM
+372 IFHMLPEDVTYM
-384 RGSMKQNLVVF
+384 RGCMKQNLVVF

-418 AMQYLDACPRNS
+418 AMQFLDACPRNS

-454 ISAPGFT
+454 VSAPGFT
-461 VAKSASSTIVKKSQS
+461 VAKAPSSSSVKKSQS

-481 ENHPYDDRRAGSEE
+481 ENYSHDDRRAGSEE

-513 DKSVARTEAAGRPSN
+513 EKSITRVDAAGRPSN
-528 WEDQRR
+528 WEEQRR

-545 SITDDSQLTIENFGG
+545 SVSDDSQLTIENFGG

-600 GSGVQHIIADNG
+600 GSGVQHILSDNG
-612 YNGSNGGEEP
+612 YDKEEP
-622 PRLRRQASNSSLDN
+622 PRLRRQTSNSSLDN
-636 VALRQ
+636 VALKQ
-641 ILHSSAE
+641 ILHSSE
-648 NDGGGTDNGDGG
+648 NVNSDGDTS
-660 DAVTKLASFA
+660 KLASFA
-670 NLNRQSSE
+670 NLSRQSSE
-678 KGINFTYMEQ
+678 KGINLTYTEQ
-688 ERQDDVKQLN
+688 ERDDSKSNLSN
-698 KRHGQSNGNG
+698 KKLGQTNGNRNG

-719 TTTWQQQSSQQSQQ
+719 TTTWQQQSNQQSQQ
-733 MEQHSVDENGG
+733 MEQHSVADENGG

-765 IENEKRKM
+765 IENEKRRM

-795 GKVKSPSSSTS
+795 LYLVGKVKSPSSSTS

-813 TVGPPTP
+813 IGPPTP
-820 VTSGSSGATPT
+820 VTSGSSGETPT
-831 SVSEASSVPQQLPQE
+831 SVSETTPVTQQPSQE

-889 DPEQYRQSITQMN
+889 DLEQYHQSISQICIPFRRMN
-902 TSLSEIQAD
+902 NSLSEIQAD

-931 QKQMQQQF
+931 QQQIQQQF

-945 SQQHMQTY
+945 SQQHMQNF
-953 GMPPMNPLTP
+953 GMAPINPLTSK
-963 RLQDPQQ
+963 LQDTQQ

-976 DQPQVQR
+976 DQPQLQR
-983 RMWGQPAPAQSLANE
+983 RMWGQPPPTQSLANE
-998 MAAVGYQQSMDSRF
+998 MAAVGYQQSMDPRYST
-1012 SPQPAAYQQDMR
+1012 QPTPYQQDMR
-1024 IYTDPTRTWA
+1024 LYQDTRNWGT
-1034 APHPAQKGFVLH
+1034 HPPQQKGFVLH
-1046 DTQEPRYLN
+1046 DTPQEPRYLN

-1068 PGPTGYPASSSLFN
+1068 PGPTYPSSTSIFN
-1082 QTQATSAS
+1082 QTPPSSAS
-1090 PQHRNAIHRISQLI
+1090 PQHRNAVHRISQLM
-1104 SESPEPKRSTVHHIP
+1104 SESPEPKRPTVHHIP
-1119 ISCESPT
+1119 IKCESPT
-1126 EKRQVTALHTPVPAP
+1126 EKRQITAMHAPVPAP
-1141 PADDMKPQNIS
+1141 PVDDMKPQNIS
-1152 FIGNDDDIAQGIRGL
+1152 FIGNDDELTQGIRGL

-1182 RPTISQNSFQPH
+1182 RPSISRNSFQPH

-1199 TSRSATPDVT
+1199 ATPSPSSTPEVT
-1209 PLDSTD
+1209 PLDPTD
-1215 AGEKGFYISFDND
+1215 AGEKGFYICFDND

-1240 RMSPKKERSAS
+1240 RTSPKKERGVS
-1251 SYNEHE
+1251 SYVDSE
-1257 DFMRSESPPVSTVE
+1257 DFTMRPDSPSAIVMD
-1271 RQKQAEAQRE
+1271 RQKQLEIQR
-1281 LERERLRQAEERE
+1281 
-1294 QQRQEMRDR
+1294 DSD
-1303 ELKREIERERQR
+1303 R
-1315 EKQRDSNTE
+1315 EKQRQIDERDFQRQEIRDREIQRE
-1324 GRHASGVGLVIGNQL
+1324 GEREKQRERHEISAESRQSGVGLIIGNQL
-1339 TNPDPNSMDEMEKKK
+1339 ANPDPNSLDEMERKK
-1354 ERIMLM
+1354 ERIMLL

-1365 QRQEEMKERKE
+1365 QQQEEMKERKE
-1376 VETQARREQE
+1376 VEAQARREQE

-1406 ILEHHKVKKAIEE
+1406 ILEQHKVKKAIEE

-1430 LLNAINPAK
+1430 LLNTIKPTK
-1439 LRNKTTPA
+1439 LRNKTATT

-1454 HGDAGAVLDSGALTP
+1454 HVDAGTELDSGALTP
-1469 SRGKKGSSSNLSTA
+1469 SRGKKGSSSNLST
-1483 SLTSPTMRRDYYRG
+1483 D
-1497 SQDSLTAAHLDDRR
+1497 
-1511 CSGPLYRGGSLRVSS
+1511 V
-1526 VDSPDDGRGSSP
+1526 
-1538 CRSVNQLGRRGS
+1538 
-1550 YKTSRDAQ
+1550 Q
-1558 ESQQQIRGRP
+1558 EPQQQVRGRP
-1568 KYQTYQNFKGR
+1568 KYPSYQNFKGR
-1579 KSNSLMNLCDSDSG
+1579 KSNSLMNLCDTDSG
-1593 LGRSTPPR
+1593 LGRATPPR
-1601 RAASP
+1601 RAPSP
-1606 GIGSMRH
+1606 GMGSMRH
-1613 LTSPS
+1613 LPSPS
-1618 GPGSLPPALMT
+1618 GPGSLPPGLMT
-1629 SKKRIYDDGSSD
+1629 KRRVFDDGSSD

-1655 RLYKLP
+1655 RLYKQP
-1661 IAKSNRNIML
+1661 TTKSNRGIML

-1676 CVFPGTVNREAKS
+1676 CVFPGTVNKEAKR
-1689 RVLEEISRS
+1689 RVLDEIARS

-1714 RALYSYCPEREEVA
+1714 RALYSYCPDREEVS
-1728 KLYGTGPKQVI
+1728 KLYGTGPKQVM
-1739 DNMFDKFFKY
+1739 DKMFDKFFKY
-1749 NSSGKCFS
+1749 NSGAKCFS

-1781 KVNLPNKKDIP
+1781 KVNLPNKKDMP

>member
-1 MWNTISRFF
+1 MWSAITRLFV
-10 AKGSKTAV
+10 KGKTEESA
-18 VQEVTSP
+18 P
-25 PLSPSSTTTTTI
+25 
-37 TTTRTRTTTA
+37 RTKDWTC
-47 ARDDDERQDR
+47 D
-57 LACNG
+57 G
-62 VADDDASVD
+62 VPDTV
-71 GTSVHVFYGATM
+71 VHVFDAM
-83 DRGASAD
+83 DRNAGD
-90 DRRRLPAAASAAATG
+90 DRRKGPAGEQHHDG
-105 AATAAAP
+105 AE
-112 TADQQSSGGDSDS
+112 SEHFSDA

-149 PEKLREPYYRDHE
+149 PENLRDPYYIDNE
-162 EQEHLKPQIVHALS
+162 NQEHLKPQIVHALS

-199 YGILQ
+199 CGILQ
-204 ALARKGVYVAEQ
+204 ALARKGVYLAEP

-262 RRFDPQAEVDVPSD
+262 RRFDPQAEVDVPAD
-276 HEKGLLLWINHASH
+276 HEKGLLLWISHASN
-290 ALIAKIQSEDGAG
+290 ALIAKIQAEEGAG

-327 AVVAFYCPGELNWME
+327 AVVAFYCPGELNWMD

-364 CVKCLPYS
+364 CNRCLPYS
-372 IFHMQPEDVTYM
+372 IFHMLPEDVTYM
-384 RGSMKQNLVVF
+384 RGCMKQNLVVF

-418 AMQYLDACPRNS
+418 AMQFLDACPRNS

-454 ISAPGFT
+454 VSAPGFT
-461 VAKSASSTIVKKSQS
+461 VAKAPSSSSVKKSQS

-481 ENHPYDDRRAGSEE
+481 ENYSHDDRRAGSEE

-513 DKSVARTEAAGRPSN
+513 EKSITRIDAAGRPSN
-528 WEDQRR
+528 WEEQRR

-545 SITDDSQLTIENFGG
+545 SVSDDSQLTIENFGG

-600 GSGVQHIIADNG
+600 GSGVQHILSDNG
-612 YNGSNGGEEP
+612 YDKEEP
-622 PRLRRQASNSSLDN
+622 PRLRRQTSNSSLDN
-636 VALRQ
+636 VALKQ
-641 ILHSSAE
+641 ILHSSE
-648 NDGGGTDNGDGG
+648 NVNSDGDTS
-660 DAVTKLASFA
+660 KLASFA
-670 NLNRQSSE
+670 NLSRQSSE
-678 KGINFTYMEQ
+678 KGINLTYTEQ
-688 ERQDDVKQLN
+688 ERDDSKSNLSS
-698 KRHGQSNGNG
+698 KKLGQTNGNRNG

-719 TTTWQQQSSQQSQQ
+719 TTTWQQQSNQQSQQ
-733 MEQHSVDENGG
+733 MEQHSVADENGG

-765 IENEKRKM
+765 IENEKRRM

-795 GKVKSPSSSTS
+795 LYLVGKVKSPSSSTS

-813 TVGPPTP
+813 IGPPTP
-820 VTSGSSGATPT
+820 VTSGSSGETPT
-831 SVSEASSVPQQLPQE
+831 SVSETTPVTQQPSQE

-889 DPEQYRQSITQMN
+889 DLEQYHQSISQMN
-902 TSLSEIQAD
+902 NSLSEIQAD

-931 QKQMQQQF
+931 QQQIQQQF

-945 SQQHMQTY
+945 SQQHMQNF
-953 GMPPMNPLTP
+953 GMAPINPLTSK
-963 RLQDPQQ
+963 LQDTQQ

-976 DQPQVQR
+976 DQPQLQR
-983 RMWGQPAPAQSLANE
+983 RMWGQPPPTQSLANE
-998 MAAVGYQQSMDSRF
+998 MAAVGYQQSMDPRYST
-1012 SPQPAAYQQDMR
+1012 QPTPYQQDMR
-1024 IYTDPTRTWA
+1024 LYQDTRNWGT
-1034 APHPAQKGFVLH
+1034 HPPQQKGFVLH
-1046 DTQEPRYLN
+1046 DTPQEPRYLN

-1068 PGPTGYPASSSLFN
+1068 PGPTYPSSTSIFN
-1082 QTQATSAS
+1082 QTPPSSAS
-1090 PQHRNAIHRISQLI
+1090 PQHRNAVHRISQLM
-1104 SESPEPKRSTVHHIP
+1104 SESPEPKRPTVHHIP
-1119 ISCESPT
+1119 IKCESPT
-1126 EKRQVTALHTPVPAP
+1126 EKRQITAMHAPVPAP
-1141 PADDMKPQNIS
+1141 PVDDMKPQNIS
-1152 FIGNDDDIAQGIRGL
+1152 FIGNDDELTQGIRGL

-1182 RPTISQNSFQPH
+1182 RPSISRNSFQPH

-1199 TSRSATPDVT
+1199 ATPSPSGTPEVT
-1209 PLDSTD
+1209 PLDPTD
-1215 AGEKGFYISFDND
+1215 AGEKGFYICFDND

-1240 RMSPKKERSAS
+1240 RTSPKKERGVS
-1251 SYNEHE
+1251 SYVDSE
-1257 DFMRSESPPVSTVE
+1257 DFTMRPDSPSAIVMD
-1271 RQKQAEAQRE
+1271 RQKQLEIQR
-1281 LERERLRQAEERE
+1281 
-1294 QQRQEMRDR
+1294 DSD
-1303 ELKREIERERQR
+1303 R
-1315 EKQRDSNTE
+1315 EKQRQIDERDFQRQEIRDREIQRE
-1324 GRHASGVGLVIGNQL
+1324 GEREKQRERHEMSGESRQSGVGLIIGNQL
-1339 TNPDPNSMDEMEKKK
+1339 ANPDPNSLDEMERKK
-1354 ERIMLM
+1354 ERIMLL

-1365 QRQEEMKERKE
+1365 QQQEEMKERKE
-1376 VETQARREQE
+1376 VEAQARREQE

-1406 ILEHHKVKKAIEE
+1406 ILEQHKVKKAIEE

-1430 LLNAINPAK
+1430 LLNTIKPTK
-1439 LRNKTTPA
+1439 LRNKTATT

-1454 HGDAGAVLDSGALTP
+1454 HVDAGTELDSGALTP
-1469 SRGKKGSSSNLSTA
+1469 SRGKKGSSSNLST
-1483 SLTSPTMRRDYYRG
+1483 
-1497 SQDSLTAAHLDDRR
+1497 
-1511 CSGPLYRGGSLRVSS
+1511 
-1526 VDSPDDGRGSSP
+1526 DSPDDGRGSSP
-1538 CRSVNQLGRRGS
+1538 CRSMNQLGRRGS
-1550 YKTSRDAQ
+1550 YKTSRDVQ
-1558 ESQQQIRGRP
+1558 EPQQQVRGRP
-1568 KYQTYQNFKGR
+1568 KYPSYQNFKGR
-1579 KSNSLMNLCDSDSG
+1579 KSNSLMNLCGSSSDQDGMMCRYTDTDSG
-1593 LGRSTPPR
+1593 LGRATPPR
-1601 RAASP
+1601 RAPSP
-1606 GIGSMRH
+1606 GMGSMRH
-1613 LTSPS
+1613 LPSPS
-1618 GPGSLPPALMT
+1618 GPGSLPPGLMT
-1629 SKKRIYDDGSSD
+1629 KRRVFDDGSSD

-1655 RLYKLP
+1655 RLYKQP
-1661 IAKSNRNIML
+1661 TTKSNRGIML

-1676 CVFPGTVNREAKS
+1676 CVFPGTVNKEAKR
-1689 RVLEEISRS
+1689 RVLDEIARS

-1714 RALYSYCPEREEVA
+1714 RALYSYCPDREEVS
-1728 KLYGTGPKQVI
+1728 KLYGTGPKQVM
-1739 DNMFDKFFKY
+1739 DKMFDKFFKY
-1749 NSSGKCFS
+1749 NSGAKCFS

-1781 KVNLPNKKDIP
+1781 KVNLPNKKDMP

>member
-1 MWNTISRFF
+1 MWSAISRLFV
-10 AKGSKTAV
+10 KGKTEEPA
-18 VQEVTSP
+18 P
-25 PLSPSSTTTTTI
+25 
-37 TTTRTRTTTA
+37 RTEDWTC
-47 ARDDDERQDR
+47 DDVPDT
-57 LACNG
+57 
-62 VADDDASVD
+62 V
-71 GTSVHVFYGATM
+71 VHVFDAM
-83 DRGASAD
+83 DRNAGD
-90 DRRRLPAAASAAATG
+90 DRRKGPAG
-105 AATAAAP
+105 E
-112 TADQQSSGGDSDS
+112 QQHGGTESEHFSDA

-149 PEKLREPYYRDHE
+149 PENLREPYYVDHE
-162 EQEHLKPQIVHALS
+162 DQEHLKPQIVHALS

-199 YGILQ
+199 CGILQ
-204 ALARKGVYVAEQ
+204 ALARKGVYLAEP

-262 RRFDPQAEVDVPSD
+262 RRFDPQADVDVPTD
-276 HEKGLLLWINHASH
+276 HEKGLLLWISHASH
-290 ALIAKIQSEDGAG
+290 ALIAKIQTEEGAG

-349 SVADALHNLS
+349 SIADALHNLS

-364 CVKCLPYS
+364 CNRCLPYS

-418 AMQYLDACPRNS
+418 AMQFLDACPRNS

-454 ISAPGFT
+454 VSAPGFT
-461 VAKSASSTIVKKSQS
+461 VAKAPSSSSSVKKSQS

-481 ENHPYDDRRAGSEE
+481 ENYSHDDRRAGSEE

-513 DKSVARTEAAGRPSN
+513 EKSVTRADAAGRPSN

-545 SITDDSQLTIENFGG
+545 SVSDDSQLTIENFGG

-600 GSGVQHIIADNG
+600 GSGVQHILSDNG
-612 YNGSNGGEEP
+612 YGNEEP
-622 PRLRRQASNSSLDN
+622 AKLRRQTSNSSLDN
-636 VALRQ
+636 VALKQ
-641 ILHSSAE
+641 ILHSSD
-648 NDGGGTDNGDGG
+648 NDNSEGD
-660 DAVTKLASFA
+660 TSKLASFA
-670 NLNRQSSE
+670 NLSRQSSD
-678 KGINFTYMEQ
+678 KGINLTYTEQ
-688 ERQDDVKQLN
+688 EREDITSKSNLSN
-698 KRHGQSNGNG
+698 KKHGQTNGNGNG

-719 TTTWQQQSSQQSQQ
+719 TTTWQQQSNQQSQQ
-733 MEQHSVDENGG
+733 AEQHSVDENGG

-765 IENEKRKM
+765 IENEKRRM

-795 GKVKSPSSSTS
+795 
-806 GGDSPAE
+806 
-813 TVGPPTP
+813 
-820 VTSGSSGATPT
+820 
-831 SVSEASSVPQQLPQE
+831 
-846 KPQRPFSLKEISEDV
+846 EISEDV
-861 RDVEHKWLEHDGNAP
+861 RDVEHKWLEHDGSAP

-889 DPEQYRQSITQMN
+889 DLEQYHQSISQMN
-902 TSLSEIQAD
+902 NSLSEIQAD

-931 QKQMQQQF
+931 QQQMQQQL

-945 SQQHMQTY
+945 SQQHLQSF
-953 GMPPMNPLTP
+953 GIAPINPLTSK
-963 RLQDPQQ
+963 LQDSQQQ

-976 DQPQVQR
+976 DQPQLQR
-983 RMWGQPAPAQSLANE
+983 RMWGQPPPTQSLANE
-998 MAAVGYQQSMDSRF
+998 MAAVGYQQPMDPRYGT
-1012 SPQPAAYQQDMR
+1012 QPTTYQQDMR
-1024 IYTDPTRTWA
+1024 LYQDTRNWGT
-1034 APHPAQKGFVLH
+1034 HPPQQKGFVLH
-1046 DTQEPRYLN
+1046 DTPQEPRYLN

-1068 PGPTGYPASSSLFN
+1068 PGSTYPSSASIFN
-1082 QTQATSAS
+1082 QTPPSSAS
-1090 PQHRNAIHRISQLI
+1090 PQHRNAVHRISQLM
-1104 SESPEPKRSTVHHIP
+1104 SESPEPKRPTVHHIP
-1119 ISCESPT
+1119 IKCESPT
-1126 EKRQVTALHTPVPAP
+1126 EKRQVTALHAPVPAP
-1141 PADDMKPQNIS
+1141 PVDDMKPQNIS
-1152 FIGNDDDIAQGIRGL
+1152 FIGNDDELTQGIRGL
-1167 NITSGSRTYRIPSPT
+1167 HITSGSRTYRIPSPT
-1182 RPTISQNSFQPH
+1182 RPSISRNSFQPH

-1199 TSRSATPDVT
+1199 ATPSPSGTPEVT
-1209 PLDSTD
+1209 PLDPTD
-1215 AGEKGFYISFDND
+1215 AGEKGFYICFDND

-1240 RMSPKKERSAS
+1240 RTSPKKERSVS
-1251 SYNEHE
+1251 SYVDNE
-1257 DFMRSESPPVSTVE
+1257 DFMVRPESPSVSAVD
-1271 RQKQAEAQRE
+1271 RQQKQLETHRDFDREKQRQAD
-1281 LERERLRQAEERE
+1281 EREF
-1294 QQRQEMRDR
+1294 QRQEMRDR
-1303 ELKREIERERQR
+1303 ELQREVER
-1315 EKQRDSNTE
+1315 EKQRERRETSAE
-1324 GRHASGVGLVIGNQL
+1324 GRQSGVGLIIGNQL
-1339 TNPDPNSMDEMEKKK
+1339 ANPDPNSLDEMERKK
-1354 ERIMLM
+1354 ERIMLL

-1365 QRQEEMKERKE
+1365 QQQEEMKERKE
-1376 VETQARREQE
+1376 AEAQARREQE

-1406 ILEHHKVKKAIEE
+1406 ILEQHKVKKAIEE

-1430 LLNAINPAK
+1430 LLNAIKPTK
-1439 LRNKTTPA
+1439 LRNKTATT

-1454 HGDAGAVLDSGALTP
+1454 HVDAGADLDSGALTP

-1497 SQDSLTAAHLDDRR
+1497 SQDSLTAAHFDERR
-1511 CSGPLYRGGSLRVSS
+1511 SGPLYRGGSLRVSS

-1538 CRSVNQLGRRGS
+1538 CRSMNQLGRRGS
-1550 YKTSRDAQ
+1550 YKTSRDVQ
-1558 ESQQQIRGRP
+1558 EPQQQVRGRP
-1568 KYQTYQNFKGR
+1568 KYPSYQNFKGR
-1579 KSNSLMNLCDSDSG
+1579 KSNSLMNLCGPSSDQDGMMCRYTDTDSG
-1593 LGRSTPPR
+1593 LGRATPPR
-1601 RAASP
+1601 RAPSP
-1606 GIGSMRH
+1606 GMGSMRH
-1613 LTSPS
+1613 LPSPS
-1618 GPGSLPPALMT
+1618 GPGSLPPGLMT
-1629 SKKRIYDDGSSD
+1629 KRRVFDDGSSD

-1655 RLYKLP
+1655 RLYKQP
-1661 IAKSNRNIML
+1661 TTKSNRGIML

-1676 CVFPGTVNREAKS
+1676 CVFPGTVNKEAKR
-1689 RVLEEISRS
+1689 RVLDEIARS

-1714 RALYSYCPEREEVA
+1714 RALYSYCPDREEVS
-1728 KLYGTGPKQVI
+1728 KLYGTGPKQVT
-1739 DNMFDKFFKY
+1739 DKMFDKFFKY
-1749 NSSGKCFS
+1749 NSGGKCFS

-1781 KVNLPNKKDIP
+1781 KVNLPNKKDMP

>member
-1 MWNTISRFF
+1 MWSAISRLFV
-10 AKGSKTAV
+10 KGKTEESA
-18 VQEVTSP
+18 P
-25 PLSPSSTTTTTI
+25 
-37 TTTRTRTTTA
+37 RTEDRTC
-47 ARDDDERQDR
+47 DDVSDT
-57 LACNG
+57 
-62 VADDDASVD
+62 V
-71 GTSVHVFYGATM
+71 VHVFDAM
-83 DRGASAD
+83 DRNAGD
-90 DRRRLPAAASAAATG
+90 DRRKGPAGEQQHGG
-105 AATAAAP
+105 AE
-112 TADQQSSGGDSDS
+112 SEHFSDA

-149 PEKLREPYYRDHE
+149 PENLREPYYVDHE
-162 EQEHLKPQIVHALS
+162 DQEHLKPQIVHALS

-199 YGILQ
+199 CGILQ
-204 ALARKGVYVAEQ
+204 ALARKGVYLAEP

-262 RRFDPQAEVDVPSD
+262 RRFDPQAEVDVPTD
-276 HEKGLLLWINHASH
+276 HEKGLLLWISHASH
-290 ALIAKIQSEDGAG
+290 ALIAKIQTEEGAG

-327 AVVAFYCPGELNWME
+327 AVVAFYCPGELNWMD

-364 CVKCLPYS
+364 CNRCLPYS

-418 AMQYLDACPRNS
+418 AMQFLDACPRNS

-454 ISAPGFT
+454 VSAPGFT
-461 VAKSASSTIVKKSQS
+461 VAKAPSSSAVKKSQS

-481 ENHPYDDRRAGSEE
+481 ENYSHDDRRAGSEE

-513 DKSVARTEAAGRPSN
+513 EKSVTRADAAGRPSN
-528 WEDQRR
+528 WEEQRR

-545 SITDDSQLTIENFGG
+545 SVSDDSQLTIENFGG

-600 GSGVQHIIADNG
+600 GSGVQHILADNG
-612 YNGSNGGEEP
+612 YGNEEP
-622 PRLRRQASNSSLDN
+622 PKLRRQTSNSSLDN
-636 VALRQ
+636 VALKQ
-641 ILHSSAE
+641 ILHSSD
-648 NDGGGTDNGDGG
+648 NDNSEGD
-660 DAVTKLASFA
+660 TSKLASFA
-670 NLNRQSSE
+670 NLSRQSSD
-678 KGINFTYMEQ
+678 KGINLTYTEQ
-688 ERQDDVKQLN
+688 EREDTTSKSNLSN
-698 KRHGQSNGNG
+698 KKHGQTNGNGNG

-719 TTTWQQQSSQQSQQ
+719 TTTWQQQSNQQSQQ
-733 MEQHSVDENGG
+733 AEQHSADENGG

-765 IENEKRKM
+765 IENEKRRM

-795 GKVKSPSSSTS
+795 LYLVGKVKSPSSSTS

-813 TVGPPTP
+813 IGPPTP
-820 VTSGSSGATPT
+820 VTSGSSGETPT
-831 SVSEASSVPQQLPQE
+831 SVSETTLVTQQPPQE

-889 DPEQYRQSITQMN
+889 DLEQYHQSISQHTLFRRMN
-902 TSLSEIQAD
+902 NSLSEIQAD

-931 QKQMQQQF
+931 QQQMQQQL

-945 SQQHMQTY
+945 SQQHLQSF
-953 GMPPMNPLTP
+953 GMAPMNPLTSK
-963 RLQDPQQ
+963 LQDTQQQ

-976 DQPQVQR
+976 DQPQLQR
-983 RMWGQPAPAQSLANE
+983 RMWGQPPPTQSLANE
-998 MAAVGYQQSMDSRF
+998 MAAVGYNQPMDPRYGS
-1012 SPQPAAYQQDMR
+1012 QPTSTYITDQLTYQQDMR
-1024 IYTDPTRTWA
+1024 LYQDTRNWGTHQ
-1034 APHPAQKGFVLH
+1034 PQQKGFVLH
-1046 DTQEPRYLN
+1046 DTPQEPRYLN

-1068 PGPTGYPASSSLFN
+1068 PGSTYPTSASIFN
-1082 QTQATSAS
+1082 QTPPSSAS
-1090 PQHRNAIHRISQLI
+1090 PQHRNAVHRISQLM
-1104 SESPEPKRSTVHHIP
+1104 SESPEPKRPTVHHIP
-1119 ISCESPT
+1119 IKCESPT
-1126 EKRQVTALHTPVPAP
+1126 EKRQVTALHAPVPAP
-1141 PADDMKPQNIS
+1141 PVDDMKPQNIS
-1152 FIGNDDDIAQGIRGL
+1152 FIGNDDELTQGIRGL
-1167 NITSGSRTYRIPSPT
+1167 HITSGSRTYRIPSPT
-1182 RPTISQNSFQPH
+1182 RPSISRNSFQPH

-1199 TSRSATPDVT
+1199 ATPSPSGTPEVT
-1209 PLDSTD
+1209 PLDPTD
-1215 AGEKGFYISFDND
+1215 AGEKGFYICFDND

-1240 RMSPKKERSAS
+1240 RTSPKKERSVS
-1251 SYNEHE
+1251 SYVENE
-1257 DFMRSESPPVSTVE
+1257 DFTVRPESPSVSAID
-1271 RQKQAEAQRE
+1271 RQQKQLEAQRDLDRE
-1281 LERERLRQAEERE
+1281 KQRQADEREF
-1294 QQRQEMRDR
+1294 QRQEIRDR
-1303 ELKREIERERQR
+1303 ELQREMER
-1315 EKQRDSNTE
+1315 EKQRERREASAE
-1324 GRHASGVGLVIGNQL
+1324 GRQSGVGLIIGNQL
-1339 TNPDPNSMDEMEKKK
+1339 ANPDPNSLDEMERKK
-1354 ERIMLM
+1354 ERIMLL

-1365 QRQEEMKERKE
+1365 QQQEEMKERKE
-1376 VETQARREQE
+1376 AEAQARREQE

-1406 ILEHHKVKKAIEE
+1406 ILEQHKVKKAIEE

-1430 LLNAINPAK
+1430 LLNAIKPTK
-1439 LRNKTTPA
+1439 LRNKTATT

-1454 HGDAGAVLDSGALTP
+1454 HVDAGADLDSGALTP
-1469 SRGKKGSSSNLSTA
+1469 SRGKKGSSSNLST
-1483 SLTSPTMRRDYYRG
+1483 
-1497 SQDSLTAAHLDDRR
+1497 
-1511 CSGPLYRGGSLRVSS
+1511 
-1526 VDSPDDGRGSSP
+1526 DSPDDGRGSSP
-1538 CRSVNQLGRRGS
+1538 CRSMNQLGRRGS
-1550 YKTSRDAQ
+1550 YKTSRDVQ
-1558 ESQQQIRGRP
+1558 EPQQQVRGRP
-1568 KYQTYQNFKGR
+1568 KYPSYQNFKGR
-1579 KSNSLMNLCDSDSG
+1579 KSNSLMNLCGSSSDQDGMMCRYTDTDSG
-1593 LGRSTPPR
+1593 LGRATPPR
-1601 RAASP
+1601 RAPSP
-1606 GIGSMRH
+1606 GMGSMRH
-1613 LTSPS
+1613 LPSPS
-1618 GPGSLPPALMT
+1618 GPGSLPPGLMT
-1629 SKKRIYDDGSSD
+1629 KRRVFDDGSSD

-1655 RLYKLP
+1655 RLYKQP
-1661 IAKSNRNIML
+1661 TTKSNRGIML

-1676 CVFPGTVNREAKS
+1676 CVFPGTVNKEAKR
-1689 RVLEEISRS
+1689 RVLDEIARS

-1714 RALYSYCPEREEVA
+1714 RALYSYCPDREEVS

-1739 DNMFDKFFKY
+1739 DKMFDKFFKY
-1749 NSSGKCFS
+1749 NSGGKCFS

-1781 KVNLPNKKDIP
+1781 KVNLPNKKDMP

>member
-1 MWNTISRFF
+1 MWSAISRLFV
-10 AKGSKTAV
+10 KSKSEEAAEGH
-18 VQEVTSP
+18 EVDIGGAP
-25 PLSPSSTTTTTI
+25 K
-37 TTTRTRTTTA
+37 
-47 ARDDDERQDR
+47 
-57 LACNG
+57 
-62 VADDDASVD
+62 ADTV
-71 GTSVHVFYGATM
+71 VHVSDTM
-83 DRGASAD
+83 DRNMGE
-90 DRRRLPAAASAAATG
+90 DRCKGPGT
-105 AATAAAP
+105 
-112 TADQQSSGGDSDS
+112 SSDHQLAGGDSERFTDA
-125 YDSRQAKQ
+125 YDTRQAKQ

-149 PEKLREPYYRDHE
+149 PDNLREPYYRDHE
-162 EQEHLKPQIVHALS
+162 DQEHLKPQIVHALS

-199 YGILQ
+199 WGILQ
-204 ALARKGVYVAEQ
+204 ALARKGVFVSEP

-241 EGLMVLYAK
+241 EGLMALYAK
-250 EVVTGDRVVSAI
+250 EVVTGDRVVAAI
-262 RRFDPQAEVDVPSD
+262 RRFNPQASVEVPADQ
-276 HEKGLLLWINHASH
+276 EKGLLLWIGQASQ
-290 ALIAKIQSEDGAG
+290 ALVSKIQSEEGAG
-303 DKTRLPELPA
+303 DRSRLPEMPA
-313 AKDFQS
+313 AKDIQS

-327 AVVAFYCPGELNWME
+327 ALVAFYCPGELDWTD
-342 IRVSKRP
+342 IRLSRRP

-364 CVKCLPYS
+364 CTRCLPYS

-406 PAKCVRYPGEER
+406 PVKCVRYPGEER
-418 AMQYLDACPRNS
+418 AMQFLDACPRNS

-454 ISAPGFT
+454 VSAPGFT
-461 VAKSASSTIVKKSQS
+461 VVKPATSTIVKKSQS

-481 ENHPYDDRRAGSEE
+481 ESHSFDDRRGTSDE

-513 DKSVARTEAAGRPSN
+513 ERSAARAEAAGRPSN

-545 SITDDSQLTIENFGG
+545 SVTDDSQLTIENFGG

-580 GKRSTTEP
+580 GKRSAAEP
-588 TLPAR
+588 ALPVR

-600 GSGVQHIIADNG
+600 GSGVQLILSDNG
-612 YNGSNGGEEP
+612 CNNEEA
-622 PRLRRQASNSSLDN
+622 PRLRRQASNSSLN
-636 VALRQ
+636 NAAPKSGQ
-641 ILHSSAE
+641 HSGE
-648 NDGGGTDNGDGG
+648 NDATDGE
-660 DAVTKLASFA
+660 VTKMASFA
-670 NLNRQSSE
+670 NLGRMASE
-678 KGINFTYMEQ
+678 KGISFTYTEQ
-688 ERQDDVKQLN
+688 EREDLARTNLATRRQ
-698 KRHGQSNGNG
+698 GQSNGNG
-708 EKKTTFATLPN
+708 CAEKKTTFAALPN
-719 TTTWQQQSSQQSQQ
+719 TTTWQQQSNQQTQQ
-733 MEQHSVDENGG
+733 MEHHPADENGG
-744 NTIMASQLNNIRLK
+744 NTVMASQLNNIRLK

-765 IENEKRKM
+765 IENEKRRM

-806 GGDSPAE
+806 GGDSPVDPNPINPGPTGDTPTTIAE
-813 TVGPPTP
+813 TSPDKPRQPP
-820 VTSGSSGATPT
+820 
-831 SVSEASSVPQQLPQE
+831 QD

-861 RDVEHKWLEHDGNAP
+861 RDVEHKWLEQDGSAP

-889 DPEQYRQSITQMN
+889 DLDQYHQSISQMN

-911 IQRLANQQ
+911 IQRLASQQ

-931 QKQMQQQF
+931 QQQMQQQL

-945 SQQHMQTY
+945 SQQHMQGF
-953 GMPPMNPLTP
+953 GMSPMNPLTP
-963 RLQDPQQ
+963 RIQQDSQQ

-976 DQPQVQR
+976 DQPQLQR
-983 RMWGQPAPAQSLANE
+983 RTWAQPAPPQSLANE
-998 MAAVGYQQSMDSRF
+998 MAAVGYQQSQDSRF
-1012 SPQPAAYQQDMR
+1012 TSQPTAVYQQDPR
-1024 IYTDPTRTWA
+1024 LYQETRSWGGP
-1034 APHPAQKGFVLH
+1034 APQQKGFILH
-1046 DTQEPRYLN
+1046 DTSQEQRYLN
-1055 GGDHSLCNNQMSH
+1055 GGDHSLCNNQMVH
-1068 PGPTGYPASSSLFN
+1068 PTSTYPSSSTIFS
-1082 QTQATSAS
+1082 QTPPSSAS
-1090 PQHRNAIHRISQLI
+1090 PQHRNAVHRISQLM
-1104 SESPEPKRSTVHHIP
+1104 SESPEPKRPTVHHIP
-1119 ISCESPT
+1119 VTCESPT
-1126 EKRQVTALHTPVPAP
+1126 EKRQSTTLHTPVPAP
-1141 PADDMKPQNIS
+1141 PVDDMEPQNIS
-1152 FIGNDDDIAQGIRGL
+1152 FIGNDDEVAQGIRGL
-1167 NITSGSRTYRIPSPT
+1167 HITSGSRTYRIPSPT
-1182 RPTISQNSFQPH
+1182 RPSISRNSFQPH

-1199 TSRSATPDVT
+1199 ATPSPSATPEVT
-1209 PLDSTD
+1209 PLDPSD

-1240 RMSPKKERSAS
+1240 RASPKKERSVS
-1251 SYNEHE
+1251 SFIEQE
-1257 DFMRSESPPVSTVE
+1257 DFSVRPESPPANTVE
-1271 RQKQAEAQRE
+1271 RQRHLEAQRD
-1281 LERERLRQAEERE
+1281 LERERQRQAEERE

-1303 ELKREIERERQR
+1303 ELQRQIERERQR
-1315 EKQRDSNTE
+1315 DRQRDGSVE
-1324 GRHASGVGLVIGNQL
+1324 GRQASGVGLVIGNQL
-1339 TNPDPNSMDEMEKKK
+1339 ANPDPNSLDEMERKK
-1354 ERIMLM
+1354 ERIMLL

-1365 QRQEEMKERKE
+1365 QQQEELKERKE
-1376 VETQARREQE
+1376 AEAQARREQE
-1386 KLKAEERARK
+1386 KLKEEERMRK
-1396 KEEERQRRAA
+1396 KEEDRQRRAT
-1406 ILEHHKVKKAIEE
+1406 ILEQHKLKKAIEE

-1430 LLNAINPAK
+1430 LLNAIKPTK
-1439 LRNKTTPA
+1439 LRNKTAPS

-1454 HGDAGAVLDSGALTP
+1454 HVDAGAELDSGALTP

-1497 SQDSLTAAHLDDRR
+1497 SQDSLTAAHLEDRR
-1511 CSGPLYRGGSLRVSS
+1511 SGPLYRGGSLR
-1526 VDSPDDGRGSSP
+1526 DSPDDGRGSSP

-1558 ESQQQIRGRP
+1558 EPQQQVRGRP
-1568 KYQTYQNFKGR
+1568 KYPTYQNFKGR
-1579 KSNSLMNLCDSDSG
+1579 KSNSLMNLCDTDSG
-1593 LGRSTPPR
+1593 LGRATPPR
-1601 RAASP
+1601 RAPSP
-1606 GIGSMRH
+1606 GMGSMRH
-1613 LTSPS
+1613 LPSPS
-1618 GPGSLPPALMT
+1618 GPGSLPPGLMT
-1629 SKKRIYDDGSSD
+1629 KRRVFDDGSSD

-1655 RLYKLP
+1655 RLYKQP
-1661 IAKSNRNIML
+1661 TTKSNRGIML

-1676 CVFPGTVNREAKS
+1676 CVFPGTVNKEAKR
-1689 RVLEEISRS
+1689 RVLEEIAKS

-1709 AGCQF
+1709 SGCQF
-1714 RALYSYCPEREEVA
+1714 RALYSYCPDREEVS
-1728 KLYGTGPKQVI
+1728 KLYGTGPKQVN
-1739 DNMFDKFFKY
+1739 DRMFDKFFKY
-1749 NSSGKCFS
+1749 NSGGKCFS

-1781 KVNLPNKKDIP
+1781 KVNLPNKKDMA

>member
-1 MWNTISRFF
+1 MWNTISRLF
-10 AKGSKTAV
+10 AKGNKTAV
-18 VQEVTSP
+18 VQETAAP
-25 PLSPSSTTTTTI
+25 PLPPSTTTTT
-37 TTTRTRTTTA
+37 A
-47 ARDDDERQDR
+47 AKDEQQQQQQR
-57 LACNG
+57 LCNG
-62 VADDDASVD
+62 VADDDAPGD
-71 GTSVHVFYGATM
+71 GTNAAHVFYDATM

-90 DRRRLPAAASAAATG
+90 DRRRPAAASAVAAG
-105 AATAAAP
+105 AAATAA
-112 TADQQSSGGDSDS
+112 DQQSGGGDSEHFPDA

-204 ALARKGVYVAEQ
+204 ALARKGVYVTEQ

-276 HEKGLLLWINHASH
+276 HEKGLLLWINHASR
-290 ALIAKIQSEDGAG
+290 ALIAKIQSEEGAG

-327 AVVAFYCPGELNWME
+327 AVVAFYCPGELSWME

-364 CVKCLPYS
+364 CIKCLPYS

-454 ISAPGFT
+454 VSAPGFT
-461 VAKSASSTIVKKSQS
+461 VTKSTSSTSVKKSQS
-476 LQQTA
+476 LQQTT
-481 ENHPYDDRRAGSEE
+481 ESHPYDDRRAGSEE

-513 DKSVARTEAAGRPSN
+513 DKSAARTEAAGRPSN

-612 YNGSNGGEEP
+612 YGGGEEP
-622 PRLRRQASNSSLDN
+622 PRLRRQASNSSLDT
-636 VALRQ
+636 VALRH

-648 NDGGGTDNGDGG
+648 NDGGADIGGGGG
-660 DAVTKLASFA
+660 DAISATKFASFA
-670 NLNRQSSE
+670 NLSRQSSE

-688 ERQDDVKQLN
+688 ERLDDAKLN
-698 KRHGQSNGNG
+698 RKHGQSNGNGNG

-733 MEQHSVDENGG
+733 MEQHSIDENGG

-765 IENEKRKM
+765 IENEKRRM

-786 AAFLQAVTK
+786 AAFLQAVT
-795 GKVKSPSSSTS
+795 
-806 GGDSPAE
+806 
-813 TVGPPTP
+813 
-820 VTSGSSGATPT
+820 
-831 SVSEASSVPQQLPQE
+831 
-846 KPQRPFSLKEISEDV
+846 KEISEDV

-889 DPEQYRQSITQMN
+889 DPEQYRQSISQMN
-902 TSLSEIQAD
+902 NSLSEIQAD
-911 IQRLANQQ
+911 IQRLSDQQ

-924 QHLMTQH
+924 QHLIQH
-931 QKQMQQQF
+931 QKQMQQQL
-939 QQLQSL
+939 QQLHSL

-963 RLQDPQQ
+963 RLQE

-998 MAAVGYQQSMDSRF
+998 MAAVGYQQPMDSRF

-1024 IYTDPTRTWA
+1024 MYADPTRTWA

-1068 PGPTGYPASSSLFN
+1068 PGPTYPASSSIFN
-1082 QTQATSAS
+1082 QTQAPSAS
-1090 PQHRNAIHRISQLI
+1090 PQHRNAVHRISQLI
-1104 SESPEPKRSTVHHIP
+1104 SESPEPKRTTVHHIP

-1126 EKRQVTALHTPVPAP
+1126 EKRQVALHTPVPAP
-1141 PADDMKPQNIS
+1141 PVDDMKPQNIS
-1152 FIGNDDDIAQGIRGL
+1152 FIGNDDDLAQGIRNL

-1199 TSRSATPDVT
+1199 TASSRSATPDVT
-1209 PLDSTD
+1209 PLDHTD

-1240 RMSPKKERSAS
+1240 RTSPKKERSVS
-1251 SYNEHE
+1251 SYIEHE
-1257 DFMRSESPPVSTVE
+1257 DFTVRPESPPANTIE
-1271 RQKQAEAQRE
+1271 RQKQMEAQRE

-1303 ELKREIERERQR
+1303 ELKREMERERQR
-1315 EKQRDSNTE
+1315 EKQRDGSTDS
-1324 GRHASGVGLVIGNQL
+1324 RHASGVGLMIGNQL

-1376 VETQARREQE
+1376 AEAQAQREKE

-1439 LRNKTTPA
+1439 LRNKTATA

-1497 SQDSLTAAHLDDRR
+1497 SQDSLTTAHLDDRR

-1558 ESQQQIRGRP
+1558 ESQQQVRGRP

-1629 SKKRIYDDGSSD
+1629 SKKRVYDDGSSD

-1689 RVLEEISRS
+1689 RVLEEIGRS

>member
-1 MWNTISRFF
+1 MWSAISRLFV
-10 AKGSKTAV
+10 KGKTEESA
-18 VQEVTSP
+18 
-25 PLSPSSTTTTTI
+25 LSTENHTC
-37 TTTRTRTTTA
+37 
-47 ARDDDERQDR
+47 D
-57 LACNG
+57 G
-62 VADDDASVD
+62 VPDTV
-71 GTSVHVFYGATM
+71 VHVFDAM
-83 DRGASAD
+83 DRNAGD
-90 DRRRLPAAASAAATG
+90 DRRKGPAGEQHHGG
-105 AATAAAP
+105 AEFEHF
-112 TADQQSSGGDSDS
+112 SDA

-149 PEKLREPYYRDHE
+149 PENLREPYYVDNE
-162 EQEHLKPQIVHALS
+162 NQEHLKPQIVHALS

-199 YGILQ
+199 CGILQ
-204 ALARKGVYVAEQ
+204 ALARKGVYLAEP

-262 RRFDPQAEVDVPSD
+262 RRFDPQAEVEVPGD
-276 HEKGLLLWINHASH
+276 HEKGLLLWISHASH
-290 ALIAKIQSEDGAG
+290 ALIAKIQAEEGGG

-327 AVVAFYCPGELNWME
+327 AVVAFYCPGELNWMD

-364 CVKCLPYS
+364 CNRCLPYS

-418 AMQYLDACPRNS
+418 AMQFLD
-430 HGVAHKRSLP
+430 
-440 QSIAPIPDLRSNLS
+440 
-454 ISAPGFT
+454 
-461 VAKSASSTIVKKSQS
+461 VAKASSSSSVKKSQS

-481 ENHPYDDRRAGSEE
+481 ENYSHDDRRAGSEE

-513 DKSVARTEAAGRPSN
+513 EKSVTRADAAGRPSN

-545 SITDDSQLTIENFGG
+545 SVSDDSQLTIENFGG

-600 GSGVQHIIADNG
+600 GSGVQHILSDNG
-612 YNGSNGGEEP
+612 YDKEEP
-622 PRLRRQASNSSLDN
+622 PRLRRQTSNSSLDN
-636 VALRQ
+636 VALKQ
-641 ILHSSAE
+641 ILHSSE
-648 NDGGGTDNGDGG
+648 NVNSEGD
-660 DAVTKLASFA
+660 TSKLASFA
-670 NLNRQSSE
+670 NLSRQSSE
-678 KGINFTYMEQ
+678 KGINLTYTEQ
-688 ERQDDVKQLN
+688 DRDDGKSN
-698 KRHGQSNGNG
+698 MSGKKFGQTNGNG
-708 EKKTTFATLPN
+708 NGNEKKTTFATLPN

-733 MEQHSVDENGG
+733 VEQHSVDENGG

-765 IENEKRKM
+765 IENEKRRM

-813 TVGPPTP
+813 IGPPTS
-820 VTSGSSGATPT
+820 VTSGSSGETPT
-831 SVSEASSVPQQLPQE
+831 SVSETTPVTQQPSQE

-889 DPEQYRQSITQMN
+889 DIEQYHQSISQMN
-902 TSLSEIQAD
+902 NSLSEIQAD

-931 QKQMQQQF
+931 QQQMQQQL

-945 SQQHMQTY
+945 SQQHMQNF
-953 GMPPMNPLTP
+953 GMAPINPLSSK
-963 RLQDPQQ
+963 LQDTQQ

-976 DQPQVQR
+976 DQPQLQR
-983 RMWGQPAPAQSLANE
+983 RMWGQPPSTQSLANE
-998 MAAVGYQQSMDSRF
+998 MAAVGYQQPIDPRYGT
-1012 SPQPAAYQQDMR
+1012 QPTAYQQDLR
-1024 IYTDPTRTWA
+1024 LYQDTRNWGTL
-1034 APHPAQKGFVLH
+1034 PPQQKGFVLH
-1046 DTQEPRYLN
+1046 DNQESRYLN

-1068 PGPTGYPASSSLFN
+1068 SGSTYPSSASIFN
-1082 QTQATSAS
+1082 QTPPSSAS
-1090 PQHRNAIHRISQLI
+1090 PQHRNAVHRISQLM
-1104 SESPEPKRSTVHHIP
+1104 SESPEPKRPTVHHIP
-1119 ISCESPT
+1119 IKCESPT
-1126 EKRQVTALHTPVPAP
+1126 EKRQITALHAPVPAP
-1141 PADDMKPQNIS
+1141 PVDDMKPQNIS
-1152 FIGNDDDIAQGIRGL
+1152 FIGNDDELTQGIRGL

-1182 RPTISQNSFQPH
+1182 RPSISRNSFQPH

-1199 TSRSATPDVT
+1199 ATPSPSGTPEVT
-1209 PLDSTD
+1209 PLDPTD
-1215 AGEKGFYISFDND
+1215 AGEKGFYICFDND

-1240 RMSPKKERSAS
+1240 RTSPKKERSVS
-1251 SYNEHE
+1251 SYVENE
-1257 DFMRSESPPVSTVE
+1257 DFTMRPDSPSAIAID
-1271 RQKQAEAQRE
+1271 RQKQLEAQRDLDRE
-1281 LERERLRQAEERE
+1281 KHQIDERDF
-1294 QQRQEMRDR
+1294 QRQEIRDKEIQR
-1303 ELKREIERERQR
+1303 EGER
-1315 EKQRDSNTE
+1315 EKQRE
-1324 GRHASGVGLVIGNQL
+1324 RHDITGENRQSGVGLIIGNQL
-1339 TNPDPNSMDEMEKKK
+1339 ANPDPNSLDEMERKK
-1354 ERIMLM
+1354 ERIMLL

-1365 QRQEEMKERKE
+1365 QQQEELKERKE
-1376 VETQARREQE
+1376 AEAQARREQE

-1406 ILEHHKVKKAIEE
+1406 ILEQHKVKKAIEE

-1430 LLNAINPAK
+1430 LLNAIKPTK
-1439 LRNKTTPA
+1439 LRNKTAT

-1454 HGDAGAVLDSGALTP
+1454 HVDAGTELDSGALTP

-1497 SQDSLTAAHLDDRR
+1497 SQDSLTAAHFDERR
-1511 CSGPLYRGGSLRVSS
+1511 SGPLYRGGSLRVSS

-1538 CRSVNQLGRRGS
+1538 CRSMNQLGRRGS
-1550 YKTSRDAQ
+1550 YKTSRDVQ
-1558 ESQQQIRGRP
+1558 EPQQQVRGRP
-1568 KYQTYQNFKGR
+1568 KYPSYENFKGR
-1579 KSNSLMNLCDSDSG
+1579 KSNSLMNLCGSSSDQDGMMCRYTDTDSG
-1593 LGRSTPPR
+1593 LGRATPPR
-1601 RAASP
+1601 RAPSP
-1606 GIGSMRH
+1606 GMGSMRH
-1613 LTSPS
+1613 LPSPS
-1618 GPGSLPPALMT
+1618 GPGSLPPGLMT
-1629 SKKRIYDDGSSD
+1629 KRRVFDDGSSD

-1655 RLYKLP
+1655 RLYKQP
-1661 IAKSNRNIML
+1661 TTKSNRGIML

-1676 CVFPGTVNREAKS
+1676 CVFPGTVNKEAKR
-1689 RVLEEISRS
+1689 RVLDEIAKS

-1714 RALYSYCPEREEVA
+1714 RALYSYCPDREEVS

-1739 DNMFDKFFKY
+1739 DKMFDKFFKY
-1749 NSSGKCFS
+1749 NSGAKCFS

-1781 KVNLPNKKDIP
+1781 KVNLPNKKDMP

>member
-1 MWNTISRFF
+1 MWSAITRLFV
-10 AKGSKTAV
+10 KGKTEESA
-18 VQEVTSP
+18 P
-25 PLSPSSTTTTTI
+25 
-37 TTTRTRTTTA
+37 RTKDRTC
-47 ARDDDERQDR
+47 D
-57 LACNG
+57 G
-62 VADDDASVD
+62 VPDTV
-71 GTSVHVFYGATM
+71 VHVFDAM
-83 DRGASAD
+83 DRNAGD
-90 DRRRLPAAASAAATG
+90 DRRKGPAGEQHHDG
-105 AATAAAP
+105 AE
-112 TADQQSSGGDSDS
+112 SEHFSDA

-149 PEKLREPYYRDHE
+149 PENLRDPYYIDNE
-162 EQEHLKPQIVHALS
+162 NQEHLKPQIVHALS

-199 YGILQ
+199 CGILQ
-204 ALARKGVYVAEQ
+204 ALARKGVYLAEP

-262 RRFDPQAEVDVPSD
+262 RRFDPQAEVDVPAD
-276 HEKGLLLWINHASH
+276 HEKGLLLWISHASN
-290 ALIAKIQSEDGAG
+290 ALIAKIQAEEGAG

-327 AVVAFYCPGELNWME
+327 AVVAFYCPGELNWMD

-364 CVKCLPYS
+364 CNRCLPYS
-372 IFHMQPEDVTYM
+372 IFHMLPEDVTYM
-384 RGSMKQNLVVF
+384 RGCMKQNLVVF

-418 AMQYLDACPRNS
+418 AMQFLDACPRNS

-454 ISAPGFT
+454 VSAPGFT
-461 VAKSASSTIVKKSQS
+461 VAKAPSSSSVKKSQS

-481 ENHPYDDRRAGSEE
+481 ENYSHDDRRAGSEE

-513 DKSVARTEAAGRPSN
+513 EKSITRVDAAGRPSN
-528 WEDQRR
+528 WEEQRR

-545 SITDDSQLTIENFGG
+545 SVSDDSQLTIENFGG

-600 GSGVQHIIADNG
+600 GSGVQHILSDNG
-612 YNGSNGGEEP
+612 YDKEEP
-622 PRLRRQASNSSLDN
+622 PRLRRQTSNSSLDN
-636 VALRQ
+636 VALKQ
-641 ILHSSAE
+641 ILHSSE
-648 NDGGGTDNGDGG
+648 NVNSDGDTS
-660 DAVTKLASFA
+660 KLASFA
-670 NLNRQSSE
+670 NLSRQSSE
-678 KGINFTYMEQ
+678 KGINLTYTEQ
-688 ERQDDVKQLN
+688 ERDDSKSNLSN
-698 KRHGQSNGNG
+698 KKLGQTNGNRNG

-719 TTTWQQQSSQQSQQ
+719 TTTWQQQSNQQSQQ
-733 MEQHSVDENGG
+733 MEQHSVADENGG

-765 IENEKRKM
+765 IENEKRRM

-795 GKVKSPSSSTS
+795 LYLVGKVKSPSSSTS

-813 TVGPPTP
+813 IGPPTP
-820 VTSGSSGATPT
+820 VTSGSSGETPT
-831 SVSEASSVPQQLPQE
+831 SVSETTPVTQQPSQE

-889 DPEQYRQSITQMN
+889 DLEQYHQSISQICTPFRRMN
-902 TSLSEIQAD
+902 NSLSEIQAD

-931 QKQMQQQF
+931 QQQIQQQF

-945 SQQHMQTY
+945 SQQHMQNF
-953 GMPPMNPLTP
+953 GMAPINPLTSK
-963 RLQDPQQ
+963 LQDTQQ

-976 DQPQVQR
+976 DQPQLQR
-983 RMWGQPAPAQSLANE
+983 RMWGQPPPTQSLANE
-998 MAAVGYQQSMDSRF
+998 MAAVGYQQSMDPRYST
-1012 SPQPAAYQQDMR
+1012 QPTPYQQDMR
-1024 IYTDPTRTWA
+1024 LYQDTRNWGT
-1034 APHPAQKGFVLH
+1034 HPPQQKGFVLH
-1046 DTQEPRYLN
+1046 DTPQEPRYLN

-1068 PGPTGYPASSSLFN
+1068 PGPTYPSSTSIFN
-1082 QTQATSAS
+1082 QTPPSSAS
-1090 PQHRNAIHRISQLI
+1090 PQHRNAVHRISQLM
-1104 SESPEPKRSTVHHIP
+1104 SESPEPKRPTVHHIP
-1119 ISCESPT
+1119 IKCESPT
-1126 EKRQVTALHTPVPAP
+1126 EKRQITAMHAPVPAP
-1141 PADDMKPQNIS
+1141 PVDDMKPQNIS
-1152 FIGNDDDIAQGIRGL
+1152 FIGNDDELTQGIRGL

-1182 RPTISQNSFQPH
+1182 RPSISRNSFQPH

-1199 TSRSATPDVT
+1199 ATPSPSGTPEVT
-1209 PLDSTD
+1209 PLDPTD
-1215 AGEKGFYISFDND
+1215 AGEKGFYICFDND

-1240 RMSPKKERSAS
+1240 RTSPKKERGVS
-1251 SYNEHE
+1251 SYVDSE
-1257 DFMRSESPPVSTVE
+1257 DFTMRPDSPSAIVMD
-1271 RQKQAEAQRE
+1271 RQKQLEIQR
-1281 LERERLRQAEERE
+1281 
-1294 QQRQEMRDR
+1294 DSD
-1303 ELKREIERERQR
+1303 R
-1315 EKQRDSNTE
+1315 EKQRQIDERDFQRQEIRDREIQRE
-1324 GRHASGVGLVIGNQL
+1324 GEREKQRERHEMSGESRQSGVGLIIGNQL
-1339 TNPDPNSMDEMEKKK
+1339 ANPDPNSLDEMERKK
-1354 ERIMLM
+1354 ERIMLL

-1365 QRQEEMKERKE
+1365 QQQEEMKERKE
-1376 VETQARREQE
+1376 VEAQARREQE

-1406 ILEHHKVKKAIEE
+1406 ILEQHKVKKAIEE

-1430 LLNAINPAK
+1430 LLNTIKPTK
-1439 LRNKTTPA
+1439 LRNKTATT

-1454 HGDAGAVLDSGALTP
+1454 HVDAGTELDSGALTP
-1469 SRGKKGSSSNLSTA
+1469 SRGKKGSSSNLST
-1483 SLTSPTMRRDYYRG
+1483 
-1497 SQDSLTAAHLDDRR
+1497 
-1511 CSGPLYRGGSLRVSS
+1511 VSS

-1538 CRSVNQLGRRGS
+1538 CRSMNQLGRRGS
-1550 YKTSRDAQ
+1550 YKTSRD
-1558 ESQQQIRGRP
+1558 
-1568 KYQTYQNFKGR
+1568 T
-1579 KSNSLMNLCDSDSG
+1579 DSG
-1593 LGRSTPPR
+1593 LGRATPPR
-1601 RAASP
+1601 RAPSP
-1606 GIGSMRH
+1606 GMGSMRH
-1613 LTSPS
+1613 LPSPS
-1618 GPGSLPPALMT
+1618 GPGSLPPGLMT
-1629 SKKRIYDDGSSD
+1629 KRRVFDDGSSD

-1655 RLYKLP
+1655 RLYKQP
-1661 IAKSNRNIML
+1661 TTKSNRGIML

-1676 CVFPGTVNREAKS
+1676 CVFPGTVNKEAKR
-1689 RVLEEISRS
+1689 RVLDEIARS

-1714 RALYSYCPEREEVA
+1714 RALYSYCPDREEVS
-1728 KLYGTGPKQVI
+1728 KLYGTGPKQVM
-1739 DNMFDKFFKY
+1739 DKMFDKFFKY
-1749 NSSGKCFS
+1749 NSGAKCFS

-1781 KVNLPNKKDIP
+1781 KVNLPNKKDMP

>member
-1 MWNTISRFF
+1 MYLIEDQFPPTCTPGNESQECRSLVWKGPRF
-10 AKGSKTAV
+10 TA
-18 VQEVTSP
+18 EK
-25 PLSPSSTTTTTI
+25 
-37 TTTRTRTTTA
+37 
-47 ARDDDERQDR
+47 E
-57 LACNG
+57 
-62 VADDDASVD
+62 
-71 GTSVHVFYGATM
+71 FF
-83 DRGASAD
+83 
-90 DRRRLPAAASAAATG
+90 
-105 AATAAAP
+105 
-112 TADQQSSGGDSDS
+112 
-125 YDSRQAKQ
+125 QAH
-133 RASVKWLLS
+133 RW
-142 KAYNNRV
+142 
-149 PEKLREPYYRDHE
+149 PED
-162 EQEHLKPQIVHALS
+162 QEHLKPQIVHALS

-199 YGILQ
+199 CGILQ
-204 ALARKGVYVAEQ
+204 ALARKGVYLAEP

-262 RRFDPQAEVDVPSD
+262 RRFDPQADVDVPGD
-276 HEKGLLLWINHASH
+276 HERGLLLWISHASH
-290 ALIAKIQSEDGAG
+290 ALIAKIQTEEGAG

-327 AVVAFYCPGELNWME
+327 AVVAYYCPGELNWMD

-364 CVKCLPYS
+364 CNRCLPYS

-418 AMQYLDACPRNS
+418 AMQFLDACPRNS

-454 ISAPGFT
+454 VSAPGFT
-461 VAKSASSTIVKKSQS
+461 VAKASSSPSVKKSQS

-481 ENHPYDDRRAGSEE
+481 ENYSHDDRRAGSEE

-513 DKSVARTEAAGRPSN
+513 EKSLARADAAGRPSN

-545 SITDDSQLTIENFGG
+545 SVSDDSQLTIENFGG

-600 GSGVQHIIADNG
+600 GSGVQHILADNG
-612 YNGSNGGEEP
+612 YGNDEP

-636 VALRQ
+636 VALKQ
-641 ILHSSAE
+641 ILHSSE
-648 NDGGGTDNGDGG
+648 NDNSEGDN
-660 DAVTKLASFA
+660 TSKLASFA

-678 KGINFTYMEQ
+678 KSSIN
-688 ERQDDVKQLN
+688 LN
-698 KRHGQSNGNG
+698 YTESEDITTKSNLSNKKHGQTNGNGNG

-719 TTTWQQQSSQQSQQ
+719 TTTWQQQSNQQSQQ
-733 MEQHSVDENGG
+733 AEQHSADENGG

-765 IENEKRKM
+765 IENEKRRM

-813 TVGPPTP
+813 IGPPTP
-820 VTSGSSGATPT
+820 VTSGSSGETPS
-831 SVSEASSVPQQLPQE
+831 SVSETTPVPQQPFQE

-889 DPEQYRQSITQMN
+889 DLDQYHQSISQMN
-902 TSLSEIQAD
+902 SSLSEIQAD

-924 QHLMTQH
+924 QHLMTHHQQQMQH
-931 QKQMQQQF
+931 QL

-945 SQQHMQTY
+945 SQQHMQSY
-953 GMPPMNPLTP
+953 GITPINPITP
-963 RLQDPQQ
+963 KLQDSQQ

-976 DQPQVQR
+976 DQPQLQR
-983 RMWGQPAPAQSLANE
+983 RMWGQPPSTQSLANE
-998 MAAVGYQQSMDSRF
+998 MAAVGYQQQVDSRYN
-1012 SPQPAAYQQDMR
+1012 SPPSVYHQDMR
-1024 IYTDPTRTWA
+1024 LFQDTRNWGT
-1034 APHPAQKGFVLH
+1034 HPPQQKGFVLH
-1046 DTQEPRYLN
+1046 DTSQEPRYLN

-1068 PGPTGYPASSSLFN
+1068 PGSTYPTSSSIFN
-1082 QTQATSAS
+1082 QTPPSSAS
-1090 PQHRNAIHRISQLI
+1090 PQHRNAVHRISQLM
-1104 SESPEPKRSTVHHIP
+1104 SESPEPKRPTVHHIP
-1119 ISCESPT
+1119 IKCDSPT

-1141 PADDMKPQNIS
+1141 PVDDMKPQNIS
-1152 FIGNDDDIAQGIRGL
+1152 FIGNDDELSQGIRGL
-1167 NITSGSRTYRIPSPT
+1167 HITSGNRTYRIPSPT
-1182 RPTISQNSFQPH
+1182 RPSISRNSFQPH

-1199 TSRSATPDVT
+1199 ATPSPSGTPEVT
-1209 PLDSTD
+1209 PLDPTD
-1215 AGEKGFYISFDND
+1215 AGEKGFYICFDND

-1240 RMSPKKERSAS
+1240 RTSPKKERTAS
-1251 SYNEHE
+1251 SYIDNE
-1257 DFMRSESPPVSTVE
+1257 DFTVRSESPSAISD
-1271 RQKQAEAQRE
+1271 RQKLLEIRRDSDREKQRQ
-1281 LERERLRQAEERE
+1281 LDEREF
-1294 QQRQEMRDR
+1294 QRQEIRDR
-1303 ELKREIERERQR
+1303 ELQREEER
-1315 EKQRDSNTE
+1315 EKQRERRDTSAE
-1324 GRHASGVGLVIGNQL
+1324 SRQSGIGLIIGNQL
-1339 TNPDPNSMDEMEKKK
+1339 ANPDPNSLDEMERKK
-1354 ERIMLM
+1354 ERIMLQ

-1365 QRQEEMKERKE
+1365 QQQEEMKERKE
-1376 VETQARREQE
+1376 AEAQARREQE

-1396 KEEERQRRAA
+1396 KEEERQRRAS
-1406 ILEHHKVKKAIEE
+1406 ILEQHKVKKAIEE

-1430 LLNAINPAK
+1430 LLNAIKPTK
-1439 LRNKTTPA
+1439 LRNKTATT

-1454 HGDAGAVLDSGALTP
+1454 HVDAGAELDSGALTP

-1497 SQDSLTAAHLDDRR
+1497 SQDSLTAAHFDDRR
-1511 CSGPLYRGGSLRVSS
+1511 SGPLYRGGSLR
-1526 VDSPDDGRGSSP
+1526 DSPDDGRGSSP
-1538 CRSVNQLGRRGS
+1538 CRSMNQLGRRGS
-1550 YKTSRDAQ
+1550 YKTSRD
-1558 ESQQQIRGRP
+1558 
-1568 KYQTYQNFKGR
+1568 T
-1579 KSNSLMNLCDSDSG
+1579 DSG
-1593 LGRSTPPR
+1593 LGRATPPR
-1601 RAASP
+1601 RAPSP
-1606 GIGSMRH
+1606 GMGSMRH
-1613 LTSPS
+1613 LPSPS
-1618 GPGSLPPALMT
+1618 GPGSLPPGLMT
-1629 SKKRIYDDGSSD
+1629 KRRVFDDGSSD

-1655 RLYKLP
+1655 RLYKQP
-1661 IAKSNRNIML
+1661 TTKSNRGIML

-1676 CVFPGTVNREAKS
+1676 CVFPGTVNREAKR
-1689 RVLEEISRS
+1689 RVLDEIARS

-1714 RALYSYCPEREEVA
+1714 RALYSYCPDREEVS
-1728 KLYGTGPKQVI
+1728 KLYGTGPKQVN
-1739 DNMFDKFFKY
+1739 DKMFDKFFKY
-1749 NSSGKCFS
+1749 NSGGKCFS

-1781 KVNLPNKKDIP
+1781 KVNLPNKKDMP

>member
-1 MWNTISRFF
+1 MWNTISRLF

-18 VQEVTSP
+18 QEETA
-25 PLSPSSTTTTTI
+25 PSLP
-37 TTTRTRTTTA
+37 TTA
-47 ARDDDERQDR
+47 KNEQQQQQQQERV
-57 LACNG
+57 CNG
-62 VADDDASVD
+62 VADDDAPAD
-71 GTSVHVFYGATM
+71 GTSTVDVFYDAAM

-90 DRRRLPAAASAAATG
+90 DRRRPAAASAAATG
-105 AATAAAP
+105 AAAATP
-112 TADQQSSGGDSDS
+112 ADQQSSGGDSDHFDA
-125 YDSRQAKQ
+125 YESRQAKQ

-142 KAYNNRV
+142 KAYNNQV
-149 PEKLREPYYRDHE
+149 PEKLRDPYYRDHE

-204 ALARKGVYVAEQ
+204 ALARRGVYVTEQ

-262 RRFDPQAEVDVPSD
+262 RRFDPQAVVDVPSD
-276 HEKGLLLWINHASH
+276 HEKGLLLWINHVSH
-290 ALIAKIQSEDGAG
+290 ALISKIQSEEGGG

-327 AVVAFYCPGELNWME
+327 AVVAFYCPNELNWME

-364 CVKCLPYS
+364 CIRCLPYS

-454 ISAPGFT
+454 VSAPGFT
-461 VAKSASSTIVKKSQS
+461 VTKSTSNTVKKSQS

-481 ENHPYDDRRAGSEE
+481 ENHPYDDSSYYRRAGSEE

-513 DKSVARTEAAGRPSN
+513 EKSGRTEAAGRPSN
-528 WEDQRR
+528 WEEQRR

-569 RNPDKEVGAHI
+569 RNPDKEVGAHT
-580 GKRSTTEP
+580 GKRNTTEP

-612 YNGSNGGEEP
+612 YSGSEEP
-622 PRLRRQASNSSLDN
+622 TRLRRQASNSSLDN

-648 NDGGGTDNGDGG
+648 NDNNTDSGGGGGG
-660 DAVTKLASFA
+660 DTLNQTKFASFA
-670 NLNRQSSE
+670 NLSKQNSE
-678 KGINFTYMEQ
+678 KGINFTYTE
-688 ERQDDVKQLN
+688 QDDAKSSR
-698 KRHGQSNGNG
+698 KHGQSNGNG
-708 EKKTTFATLPN
+708 NNEKKTTFATLPN
-719 TTTWQQQSSQQSQQ
+719 TTTWQQQSNQQSQQ
-733 MEQHSVDENGG
+733 MEQHSIVKNCIILDENGG
-744 NTIMASQLNNIRLK
+744 STIMASQLNNIRLK

-795 GKVKSPSSSTS
+795 LYLMGKVKSPSSSTS

-813 TVGPPTP
+813 TIGPPSP

-831 SVSEASSVPQQLPQE
+831 SVSEASSVPQQPLQE

-902 TSLSEIQAD
+902 NSLSEIQAD

-924 QHLMTQH
+924 QHLMSQH
-931 QKQMQQQF
+931 QKQMQHQL

-945 SQQHMQTY
+945 SQQHMQSY
-953 GMPPMNPLTP
+953 GMPPMNTLAS

-976 DQPQVQR
+976 DQPQMQR

-998 MAAVGYQQSMDSRF
+998 MAAVGYQQSMDSRY
-1012 SPQPAAYQQDMR
+1012 SPQPTAYQQDLRM
-1024 IYTDPTRTWA
+1024 YADPTRTWA
-1034 APHPAQKGFVLH
+1034 APHPTQKGFVLH

-1055 GGDHSLCNNQMSH
+1055 GDHSLCNNQMSH
-1068 PGPTGYPASSSLFN
+1068 PGPTSVYPTSSSLFN

-1090 PQHRNAIHRISQLI
+1090 PQHRNAVHRISQLI

-1126 EKRQVTALHTPVPAP
+1126 EKRQVTTLHTPVPAP

-1199 TSRSATPDVT
+1199 TSRSGTPDVI
-1209 PLDSTD
+1209 PLDPTD
-1215 AGEKGFYISFDND
+1215 SNEKGFYISFDND

-1240 RMSPKKERSAS
+1240 RTSPKKERSVS
-1251 SYNEHE
+1251 SYIEHE
-1257 DFMRSESPPVSTVE
+1257 DFTVRPESPPSSAIE
-1271 RQKQAEAQRE
+1271 RQKQMEAQRE
-1281 LERERLRQAEERE
+1281 LERERLRQADERE
-1294 QQRQEMRDR
+1294 HQRQEMRDR

-1315 EKQRDSNTE
+1315 EKQRDNSTDS
-1324 GRHASGVGLVIGNQL
+1324 RHASGVGLVIGNQL

-1376 VETQARREQE
+1376 VEAQARREQD

-1439 LRNKTTPA
+1439 LRNKTATA

-1469 SRGKKGSSSNLSTA
+1469 SRGKKGSSSNLST
-1483 SLTSPTMRRDYYRG
+1483 D
-1497 SQDSLTAAHLDDRR
+1497 
-1511 CSGPLYRGGSLRVSS
+1511 V
-1526 VDSPDDGRGSSP
+1526 
-1538 CRSVNQLGRRGS
+1538 
-1550 YKTSRDAQ
+1550 Q
-1558 ESQQQIRGRP
+1558 ESQQQVRGRP

-1655 RLYKLP
+1655 RLYKMP

-1689 RVLEEISRS
+1689 RVLEEIGRS

>member
-1 MWNTISRFF
+1 MWSAISRLFV
-10 AKGSKTAV
+10 KGKTEESA
-18 VQEVTSP
+18 P
-25 PLSPSSTTTTTI
+25 
-37 TTTRTRTTTA
+37 RTEDRTC
-47 ARDDDERQDR
+47 D
-57 LACNG
+57 G
-62 VADDDASVD
+62 VPDTV
-71 GTSVHVFYGATM
+71 VHVFDAMDRNAGDDRRKGPAGEQHYGATESEHF
-83 DRGASAD
+83 DA
-90 DRRRLPAAASAAATG
+90 
-105 AATAAAP
+105 
-112 TADQQSSGGDSDS
+112 

-149 PEKLREPYYRDHE
+149 PENLREPYYVDNE
-162 EQEHLKPQIVHALS
+162 NQEHLKPQIVHALS

-199 YGILQ
+199 CGILQ
-204 ALARKGVYVAEQ
+204 ALARKGVYLAEP

-262 RRFDPQAEVDVPSD
+262 QRFDPQAEVDVPAD
-276 HEKGLLLWINHASH
+276 HEKGLLLWISHASH
-290 ALIAKIQSEDGAG
+290 ALIAKIQTEEGGG

-313 AKDFQS
+313 AKDFHS

-327 AVVAFYCPGELNWME
+327 AVVAFYCPGELNWMD

-364 CVKCLPYS
+364 CNRCLPYS

-418 AMQYLDACPRNS
+418 AMQFLDACPRNS

-454 ISAPGFT
+454 VSAPGFT
-461 VAKSASSTIVKKSQS
+461 VAKAPSSSSVKKSQS

-481 ENHPYDDRRAGSEE
+481 ENYSHDDRRAGSEE
-495 SFVVHRGKGIP
+495 SFVVHHGKGIP

-513 DKSVARTEAAGRPSN
+513 EKSVTRADAAGRPSN
-528 WEDQRR
+528 WEEQRR

-545 SITDDSQLTIENFGG
+545 SVSDDSQLTIENFGG

-600 GSGVQHIIADNG
+600 GSGVQHILSDNG
-612 YNGSNGGEEP
+612 YDKEEP
-622 PRLRRQASNSSLDN
+622 SRLRRQASNSSLDN
-636 VALRQ
+636 VALKQ
-641 ILHSSAE
+641 ILHSSE
-648 NDGGGTDNGDGG
+648 NVNSEGD
-660 DAVTKLASFA
+660 TSKLASFA
-670 NLNRQSSE
+670 NLSRQSSD
-678 KGINFTYMEQ
+678 KGINLTYTEQ
-688 ERQDDVKQLN
+688 DRDDGKSNLFS
-698 KRHGQSNGNG
+698 KKLGQANGNG
-708 EKKTTFATLPN
+708 SSEKKTTFATLPN
-719 TTTWQQQSSQQSQQ
+719 TTTWQQQSNQQSQQ
-733 MEQHSVDENGG
+733 AEQHSAADENGG

-813 TVGPPTP
+813 IGPPTP
-820 VTSGSSGATPT
+820 VTSGSSGDTPS
-831 SVSEASSVPQQLPQE
+831 SVSETTPVTQQPSQE

-889 DPEQYRQSITQMN
+889 DLEQYHQSISQMN
-902 TSLSEIQAD
+902 NSLSEIQAD

-931 QKQMQQQF
+931 QQQMQQQL

-945 SQQHMQTY
+945 SQQHMQNFGIPT
-953 GMPPMNPLTP
+953 MNPLTSK
-963 RLQDPQQ
+963 LQDTQQ

-976 DQPQVQR
+976 DQPQLQR
-983 RMWGQPAPAQSLANE
+983 RMWGQPPPTQSLANE
-998 MAAVGYQQSMDSRF
+998 MAAVGYQQSIDPRYST
-1012 SPQPAAYQQDMR
+1012 QPATYQQDMR
-1024 IYTDPTRTWA
+1024 LYQDTRNWGT
-1034 APHPAQKGFVLH
+1034 HPPQQKGFVLH
-1046 DTQEPRYLN
+1046 DTPQEPRYLN

-1068 PGPTGYPASSSLFN
+1068 PGSTYPSSASIFN
-1082 QTQATSAS
+1082 QTPPSSAS
-1090 PQHRNAIHRISQLI
+1090 PQHRNAVHRISQLM
-1104 SESPEPKRSTVHHIP
+1104 SESPEPKRPTVHHIP
-1119 ISCESPT
+1119 IKCESPT
-1126 EKRQVTALHTPVPAP
+1126 EKRQITALHAPVPAP
-1141 PADDMKPQNIS
+1141 PVDDMKPQNIS
-1152 FIGNDDDIAQGIRGL
+1152 FIGNDDELIPGIRGL

-1182 RPTISQNSFQPH
+1182 RPSISRNSFQPH

-1199 TSRSATPDVT
+1199 ATPSPSGTPEVT
-1209 PLDSTD
+1209 PLDPTD
-1215 AGEKGFYISFDND
+1215 AGEKGFYICFDND

-1240 RMSPKKERSAS
+1240 RTSPKKERSVAS
-1251 SYNEHE
+1251 YVENE
-1257 DFMRSESPPVSTVE
+1257 DFTMRPDSPATTID
-1271 RQKQAEAQRE
+1271 RQKQLEIQRD
-1281 LERERLRQAEERE
+1281 L
-1294 QQRQEMRDR
+1294 D
-1303 ELKREIERERQR
+1303 R
-1315 EKQRDSNTE
+1315 EKQRQIDE
-1324 GRHASGVGLVIGNQL
+1324 RDFQRQEIRDEELQREVEREKQRERHEMSGESRQSGVGLIIGNQL
-1339 TNPDPNSMDEMEKKK
+1339 ANPDPNSLDEMERKK

-1365 QRQEEMKERKE
+1365 QQHEEMKERKE
-1376 VETQARREQE
+1376 AEAQARREQE
-1386 KLKAEERARK
+1386 KLKAEEKARK

-1406 ILEHHKVKKAIEE
+1406 ILEQHKVKKAIEE

-1430 LLNAINPAK
+1430 LLNAIKPTK
-1439 LRNKTTPA
+1439 LRNKTAT

-1454 HGDAGAVLDSGALTP
+1454 HVDAGSELDSGALTP
-1469 SRGKKGSSSNLSTA
+1469 SRGKKGSSSNLST
-1483 SLTSPTMRRDYYRG
+1483 D
-1497 SQDSLTAAHLDDRR
+1497 
-1511 CSGPLYRGGSLRVSS
+1511 V
-1526 VDSPDDGRGSSP
+1526 
-1538 CRSVNQLGRRGS
+1538 
-1550 YKTSRDAQ
+1550 Q
-1558 ESQQQIRGRP
+1558 EPQQQVRGRP
-1568 KYQTYQNFKGR
+1568 KYPSYQNFKGR
-1579 KSNSLMNLCDSDSG
+1579 KSNSLMNLCGSSSDQDGMMCRYTDTDSG
-1593 LGRSTPPR
+1593 LGRATPPR
-1601 RAASP
+1601 RAPSP
-1606 GIGSMRH
+1606 GMGSMRH
-1613 LTSPS
+1613 LPSPS
-1618 GPGSLPPALMT
+1618 GPGSLPPGLMT
-1629 SKKRIYDDGSSD
+1629 KRRVFDDGSSD

-1655 RLYKLP
+1655 RLYKQP
-1661 IAKSNRNIML
+1661 TTKSNRGIML

-1676 CVFPGTVNREAKS
+1676 CVFPGTVNKEAKR
-1689 RVLEEISRS
+1689 RVLDEIARS

-1714 RALYSYCPEREEVA
+1714 RALYSYCPDREDVS
-1728 KLYGTGPKQVI
+1728 KLYGIGPKQVT
-1739 DNMFDKFFKY
+1739 DKMFDKFFKY
-1749 NSSGKCFS
+1749 NSGAKCFS

>member
-1 MWNTISRFF
+1 MWSAISRLFV
-10 AKGSKTAV
+10 KGKTVEPAPRTEDRTCDGVPGTV
-18 VQEVTSP
+18 VH
-25 PLSPSSTTTTTI
+25 
-37 TTTRTRTTTA
+37 
-47 ARDDDERQDR
+47 DF
-57 LACNG
+57 
-62 VADDDASVD
+62 DA
-71 GTSVHVFYGATM
+71 M
-83 DRGASAD
+83 DRNAGD
-90 DRRRLPAAASAAATG
+90 DRRKGPAGEPQHAGPESEHF
-105 AATAAAP
+105 
-112 TADQQSSGGDSDS
+112 SDA

-149 PEKLREPYYRDHE
+149 PENLREPYYVDHE
-162 EQEHLKPQIVHALS
+162 DQEHLKPQIVHALS

-199 YGILQ
+199 CGILQ
-204 ALARKGVYVAEQ
+204 ALARKGVYLTEP

-250 EVVTGDRVVSAI
+250 EVVTGDRLVSAI
-262 RRFDPQAEVDVPSD
+262 RRFDPQAEVEVPAD
-276 HEKGLLLWINHASH
+276 HEKGLLLWISHASH
-290 ALIAKIQSEDGAG
+290 ALIAKIQTEEGAG

-327 AVVAFYCPGELNWME
+327 AVVAFYCPGELNWMD

-364 CVKCLPYS
+364 CNRCLPYS

-418 AMQYLDACPRNS
+418 AMQFLDACPRNS

-454 ISAPGFT
+454 VSAPGFT
-461 VAKSASSTIVKKSQS
+461 VAKAASSSSVKKSQS

-481 ENHPYDDRRAGSEE
+481 ENYSHDDRRTGSEE

-513 DKSVARTEAAGRPSN
+513 EKSVARADAAGRPSN
-528 WEDQRR
+528 WEEQRR

-545 SITDDSQLTIENFGG
+545 SVSDDSQLTIENFGG

-569 RNPDKEVGAHI
+569 RNPDKEVGVHI

-600 GSGVQHIIADNG
+600 GSGVQHILADNG
-612 YNGSNGGEEP
+612 YGNDEP
-622 PRLRRQASNSSLDN
+622 PRLRRQTSNSSLDN
-636 VALRQ
+636 VALKQ
-641 ILHSSAE
+641 ILHSSD
-648 NDGGGTDNGDGG
+648 NDNSEGD
-660 DAVTKLASFA
+660 TSKLASFA

-678 KGINFTYMEQ
+678 KGINLTYTES
-688 ERQDDVKQLN
+688 EDATTKSNLTI
-698 KRHGQSNGNG
+698 KKHGQTNGNGNG

-719 TTTWQQQSSQQSQQ
+719 TTTWQQQSNQQSQQ
-733 MEQHSVDENGG
+733 AEQHSVDENGG

-765 IENEKRKM
+765 IENEKRRM

-813 TVGPPTP
+813 IGPPTP
-820 VTSGSSGATPT
+820 VTSGSSGETPT
-831 SVSEASSVPQQLPQE
+831 SVSETTPVPQQPFQE

-889 DPEQYRQSITQMN
+889 DLEQYHQSISQLN
-902 TSLSEIQAD
+902 NSLSEIQGD

-924 QHLMTQH
+924 QHLMSQH
-931 QKQMQQQF
+931 QQQMQQQL

-945 SQQHMQTY
+945 SQHHMQSF
-953 GMPPMNPLTP
+953 GMSAMNTLSSK
-963 RLQDPQQ
+963 LQEPQQ

-976 DQPQVQR
+976 DQPQLQR
-983 RMWGQPAPAQSLANE
+983 RMWGQPPPTQSLANE
-998 MAAVGYQQSMDSRF
+998 IAAVGYQQSMDPRYGSQ
-1012 SPQPAAYQQDMR
+1012 STGYQQDMR
-1024 IYTDPTRTWA
+1024 LYQDTRNWGT
-1034 APHPAQKGFVLH
+1034 HSHQQKGFVLH
-1046 DTQEPRYLN
+1046 DTPPEPRYLN

-1068 PGPTGYPASSSLFN
+1068 PGSTYPTSSSIFN
-1082 QTQATSAS
+1082 QTPPSSAS
-1090 PQHRNAIHRISQLI
+1090 PQHRNAVHRISQLM
-1104 SESPEPKRSTVHHIP
+1104 SESPEPKRPTVHHIP
-1119 ISCESPT
+1119 IKCESPT
-1126 EKRQVTALHTPVPAP
+1126 EKRQVTALHAPVPAP
-1141 PADDMKPQNIS
+1141 PVDDMKPQNIS
-1152 FIGNDDDIAQGIRGL
+1152 FIGNDDELSQGIRGL
-1167 NITSGSRTYRIPSPT
+1167 HITSGSRTYRIPSPT
-1182 RPTISQNSFQPH
+1182 RPSISRNSFQPH

-1199 TSRSATPDVT
+1199 ATPSPSGTPEVT
-1209 PLDSTD
+1209 PLDPTD
-1215 AGEKGFYISFDND
+1215 AGEKGFYICFDND

-1240 RMSPKKERSAS
+1240 RTSPKKERTAS
-1251 SYNEHE
+1251 SYVENE
-1257 DFMRSESPPVSTVE
+1257 DFTVRPESPATISD
-1271 RQKQAEAQRE
+1271 RQKLLETQRE
-1281 LERERLRQAEERE
+1281 L
-1294 QQRQEMRDR
+1294 D
-1303 ELKREIERERQR
+1303 R
-1315 EKQRDSNTE
+1315 EKQRHIDE
-1324 GRHASGVGLVIGNQL
+1324 RDFQRHEIRDKELQREVEREKQRERRETSAENRQSGVGLVIGNQL
-1339 TNPDPNSMDEMEKKK
+1339 ANPDPNSLDEMERKK
-1354 ERIMLM
+1354 ERIMLL

-1365 QRQEEMKERKE
+1365 QQQEEMKERKE
-1376 VETQARREQE
+1376 AEAQARREQE

-1406 ILEHHKVKKAIEE
+1406 ILEQHKVKKAIEE

-1430 LLNAINPAK
+1430 LLNAIKPTK
-1439 LRNKTTPA
+1439 LRNKTATT

-1454 HGDAGAVLDSGALTP
+1454 HVDAGAELDSGALTP
-1469 SRGKKGSSSNLSTA
+1469 SRGKKGSSSNLSTD
-1483 SLTSPTMRRDYYRG
+1483 T
-1497 SQDSLTAAHLDDRR
+1497 
-1511 CSGPLYRGGSLRVSS
+1511 
-1526 VDSPDDGRGSSP
+1526 
-1538 CRSVNQLGRRGS
+1538 
-1550 YKTSRDAQ
+1550 
-1558 ESQQQIRGRP
+1558 
-1568 KYQTYQNFKGR
+1568 
-1579 KSNSLMNLCDSDSG
+1579 DSG
-1593 LGRSTPPR
+1593 LGRATPPR
-1601 RAASP
+1601 RAPSP
-1606 GIGSMRH
+1606 GMGSMRH
-1613 LTSPS
+1613 LPSPS
-1618 GPGSLPPALMT
+1618 GPGSLPPGLMT
-1629 SKKRIYDDGSSD
+1629 KRRVFDDGSSD

-1655 RLYKLP
+1655 RLYKQP
-1661 IAKSNRNIML
+1661 TTKSNRGIML

-1676 CVFPGTVNREAKS
+1676 CVFPGTVNKEAKK
-1689 RVLEEISRS
+1689 RVLDEIARS

-1714 RALYSYCPEREEVA
+1714 RALYSYCPDREEVS
-1728 KLYGTGPKQVI
+1728 KLYGTGPKQVM
-1739 DNMFDKFFKY
+1739 DKMFDKFFKY
-1749 NSSGKCFS
+1749 NSGGKCFS

-1781 KVNLPNKKDIP
+1781 KVNLPNKKDMP

>member
-1 MWNTISRFF
+1 MWSAISRLFV
-10 AKGSKTAV
+10 KGKTEEPAP
-18 VQEVTSP
+18 ETEDW
-25 PLSPSSTTTTTI
+25 TC
-37 TTTRTRTTTA
+37 
-47 ARDDDERQDR
+47 D
-57 LACNG
+57 G
-62 VADDDASVD
+62 VSDTV
-71 GTSVHVFYGATM
+71 VHVFDAM
-83 DRGASAD
+83 DRNVGD
-90 DRRRLPAAASAAATG
+90 DRRKGPAGEQQHAAAESEHF
-105 AATAAAP
+105 
-112 TADQQSSGGDSDS
+112 SDA
-125 YDSRQAKQ
+125 YHSRQAKQ

-149 PEKLREPYYRDHE
+149 PENLREPYYVDHE
-162 EQEHLKPQIVHALS
+162 DQEHLKPQIVHALS

-204 ALARKGVYVAEQ
+204 ALARKGVYLAEP

-262 RRFDPQAEVDVPSD
+262 RRFDPQADVDVPTD
-276 HEKGLLLWINHASH
+276 HEKGLLLWISHASH
-290 ALIAKIQSEDGAG
+290 ALIGKIQTEDGAG

-327 AVVAFYCPGELNWME
+327 AVVAFYCPGELNWMD

-364 CVKCLPYS
+364 CNRCLPYS

-418 AMQYLDACPRNS
+418 AMQFLDACPRNS

-454 ISAPGFT
+454 VSAPGFT
-461 VAKSASSTIVKKSQS
+461 VAKASTSPSVKKSQS

-481 ENHPYDDRRAGSEE
+481 ENYSHDDRRAGSEE

-513 DKSVARTEAAGRPSN
+513 EKSVARADAAGRPSN
-528 WEDQRR
+528 WEEQRR

-545 SITDDSQLTIENFGG
+545 SVSDDSQLTIENFGG

-600 GSGVQHIIADNG
+600 GSGVQHILADNG
-612 YNGSNGGEEP
+612 YGNDEP

-636 VALRQ
+636 VALKQ
-641 ILHSSAE
+641 ILHSSE
-648 NDGGGTDNGDGG
+648 NDNSEGD
-660 DAVTKLASFA
+660 TSKLASFA

-678 KGINFTYMEQ
+678 KGINLTYTES
-688 ERQDDVKQLN
+688 EDTTTKSNLSN
-698 KRHGQSNGNG
+698 KKHGQTNGNGNG

-719 TTTWQQQSSQQSQQ
+719 TTTWQQQSNQQSQQ
-733 MEQHSVDENGG
+733 AEQHSADENGG

-765 IENEKRKM
+765 IENEKRRM

-813 TVGPPTP
+813 IGPPTP
-820 VTSGSSGATPT
+820 VTSGSSGETPS
-831 SVSEASSVPQQLPQE
+831 SVSETTPVPQQPFQE

-889 DPEQYRQSITQMN
+889 DLDQYHQSISQMN
-902 TSLSEIQAD
+902 SSLSEIQAD

-924 QHLMTQH
+924 QHLMTHHQQQMQH
-931 QKQMQQQF
+931 QL

-945 SQQHMQTY
+945 SQQHMQSY
-953 GMPPMNPLTP
+953 GIAPINPLTP
-963 RLQDPQQ
+963 KLQDSQQ

-976 DQPQVQR
+976 DQPQLQR
-983 RMWGQPAPAQSLANE
+983 RMWGQPPPTQSLANE
-998 MAAVGYQQSMDSRF
+998 MAAVGYQQQLDSRYS
-1012 SPQPAAYQQDMR
+1012 SPSTVYHPDLRLYQD
-1024 IYTDPTRTWA
+1024 TRNWGT
-1034 APHPAQKGFVLH
+1034 HPPQQKGFVLH
-1046 DTQEPRYLN
+1046 DTSQEPRYLN

-1068 PGPTGYPASSSLFN
+1068 PGSTYPTSSSIFN
-1082 QTQATSAS
+1082 QTPPSSAS
-1090 PQHRNAIHRISQLI
+1090 PQHRNAVHRISQLM
-1104 SESPEPKRSTVHHIP
+1104 SESPEPKRPSVHHIP
-1119 ISCESPT
+1119 IKCESPT
-1126 EKRQVTALHTPVPAP
+1126 EKRQTTGLHAPVPAP
-1141 PADDMKPQNIS
+1141 PVDDMKPQNIS
-1152 FIGNDDDIAQGIRGL
+1152 FIGNDDELSQGIRGL
-1167 NITSGSRTYRIPSPT
+1167 HITSGSRTYRIPSPT
-1182 RPTISQNSFQPH
+1182 RPSISRNSFQPH

-1199 TSRSATPDVT
+1199 ATPSPSGTPEVT
-1209 PLDSTD
+1209 PLDPTD
-1215 AGEKGFYISFDND
+1215 AGEKGFYICFDND

-1240 RMSPKKERSAS
+1240 RTSPKKERTIS
-1251 SYNEHE
+1251 SYVDNE
-1257 DFMRSESPPVSTVE
+1257 DYTVRSESPSAIID
-1271 RQKQAEAQRE
+1271 RQKH
-1281 LERERLRQAEERE
+1281 LETR
-1294 QQRQEMRDR
+1294 RDSD
-1303 ELKREIERERQR
+1303 R
-1315 EKQRDSNTE
+1315 EKQRQLDEREFQRQEIRDKELQRE
-1324 GRHASGVGLVIGNQL
+1324 GEREKQRERRDNSEESRQSGVGLIIGNQL
-1339 TNPDPNSMDEMEKKK
+1339 ANPDPNSLDEMERKK
-1354 ERIMLM
+1354 ERIMLL

-1365 QRQEEMKERKE
+1365 QQQEELKERKE
-1376 VETQARREQE
+1376 VEAQARREQE

-1396 KEEERQRRAA
+1396 KDEERQRRAA
-1406 ILEHHKVKKAIEE
+1406 ILEQHKVKKAIEE

-1430 LLNAINPAK
+1430 LLNAIKPTK
-1439 LRNKTTPA
+1439 LRNKTATT

-1454 HGDAGAVLDSGALTP
+1454 HVDAGADLDSGALTP
-1469 SRGKKGSSSNLSTA
+1469 SRGKKGSSSNLST
-1483 SLTSPTMRRDYYRG
+1483 
-1497 SQDSLTAAHLDDRR
+1497 
-1511 CSGPLYRGGSLRVSS
+1511 
-1526 VDSPDDGRGSSP
+1526 DSPDDGRGSSP
-1538 CRSVNQLGRRGS
+1538 CRSMNQLGRRGS
-1550 YKTSRDAQ
+1550 YKTSRD
-1558 ESQQQIRGRP
+1558 
-1568 KYQTYQNFKGR
+1568 T
-1579 KSNSLMNLCDSDSG
+1579 DSG
-1593 LGRSTPPR
+1593 LGRATPPR
-1601 RAASP
+1601 RAPSP
-1606 GIGSMRH
+1606 GMGSMRH
-1613 LTSPS
+1613 LPSPS
-1618 GPGSLPPALMT
+1618 GPGSLPPGLMT
-1629 SKKRIYDDGSSD
+1629 KRRVFDDGSSD

-1655 RLYKLP
+1655 RLYKQP
-1661 IAKSNRNIML
+1661 TTKSNRGIML

-1676 CVFPGTVNREAKS
+1676 CVFPGTVNKEAKR
-1689 RVLEEISRS
+1689 RVLDEIARS

-1714 RALYSYCPEREEVA
+1714 RALYSYCPDREEVS

-1739 DNMFDKFFKY
+1739 DKMFDKFFKY
-1749 NSSGKCFS
+1749 NSGGKCFS

-1781 KVNLPNKKDIP
+1781 KVNLPNKKDMP

>member
-1 MWNTISRFF
+1 MWSAISRLFV
-10 AKGSKTAV
+10 KGKTEEPA
-18 VQEVTSP
+18 
-25 PLSPSSTTTTTI
+25 LSTENHTC
-37 TTTRTRTTTA
+37 
-47 ARDDDERQDR
+47 D
-57 LACNG
+57 G
-62 VADDDASVD
+62 VPDTV
-71 GTSVHVFYGATM
+71 VHVFDAM
-83 DRGASAD
+83 DRNAGD
-90 DRRRLPAAASAAATG
+90 DRRKGPAGEQHHGG
-105 AATAAAP
+105 AEFEHF
-112 TADQQSSGGDSDS
+112 SDA

-149 PEKLREPYYRDHE
+149 PENLREPYYVDNE
-162 EQEHLKPQIVHALS
+162 NQEHLKPQIVHALS

-199 YGILQ
+199 CGILQ
-204 ALARKGVYVAEQ
+204 ALARKGVYLAEP

-262 RRFDPQAEVDVPSD
+262 RRFDPQAEVEVPGD
-276 HEKGLLLWINHASH
+276 HEKGLLLWISHASR
-290 ALIAKIQSEDGAG
+290 ALIAKIQAEEGAG

-327 AVVAFYCPGELNWME
+327 AVVAFYCPGELNWMD

-364 CVKCLPYS
+364 CNRCLPYS

-418 AMQYLDACPRNS
+418 AMQFLDACPRNS

-454 ISAPGFT
+454 VSAPGFT
-461 VAKSASSTIVKKSQS
+461 VAKASSSSSVKKSQS

-481 ENHPYDDRRAGSEE
+481 ENYSHDDRRAGSEE

-513 DKSVARTEAAGRPSN
+513 EKSVTRADAAGRPSN
-528 WEDQRR
+528 WEEQRR

-545 SITDDSQLTIENFGG
+545 SVSDDSQLTIENFGG

-600 GSGVQHIIADNG
+600 GSGVQHILSDNG
-612 YNGSNGGEEP
+612 YDKEEP
-622 PRLRRQASNSSLDN
+622 PRLRRQTSNSSLDN
-636 VALRQ
+636 VALKQ
-641 ILHSSAE
+641 ILHSSE
-648 NDGGGTDNGDGG
+648 NVNSEGGGDTS
-660 DAVTKLASFA
+660 KLASFA
-670 NLNRQSSE
+670 NLSRQSSE
-678 KGINFTYMEQ
+678 KGINLTYTEQ
-688 ERQDDVKQLN
+688 ERDDGKSNLSG
-698 KRHGQSNGNG
+698 KKFGQTNGNGNG

-733 MEQHSVDENGG
+733 VEQHSVDENGG

-765 IENEKRKM
+765 IENEKRRM

-813 TVGPPTP
+813 IDPPTS
-820 VTSGSSGATPT
+820 VTSGSSGETPT
-831 SVSEASSVPQQLPQE
+831 SVSETTPVTQQPSQE

-889 DPEQYRQSITQMN
+889 DIEQYHQSISQMN
-902 TSLSEIQAD
+902 NSLSEIQAD

-931 QKQMQQQF
+931 QQQMQQQL

-945 SQQHMQTY
+945 SQQHMQNF
-953 GMPPMNPLTP
+953 GMAPINPLTSK
-963 RLQDPQQ
+963 LQDTQQ

-976 DQPQVQR
+976 DQPQLQR
-983 RMWGQPAPAQSLANE
+983 RMWGQPPSTQSLANE
-998 MAAVGYQQSMDSRF
+998 MAAVGYQQPIDPRYGT
-1012 SPQPAAYQQDMR
+1012 QPTAYQQDLR
-1024 IYTDPTRTWA
+1024 LYQDTRNWGTL
-1034 APHPAQKGFVLH
+1034 PPQQKGFVLH
-1046 DTQEPRYLN
+1046 DNQEPRYLN

-1068 PGPTGYPASSSLFN
+1068 SGSTYPSSASIFN
-1082 QTQATSAS
+1082 QTPPSSAS
-1090 PQHRNAIHRISQLI
+1090 PQHRNAVHRISQLM
-1104 SESPEPKRSTVHHIP
+1104 SESPEPKRPTVHHIP
-1119 ISCESPT
+1119 IKCESPT
-1126 EKRQVTALHTPVPAP
+1126 EKRQITALHAPVPAP
-1141 PADDMKPQNIS
+1141 PVDDMKPQNIS
-1152 FIGNDDDIAQGIRGL
+1152 FIGNDDELTQGIRGL

-1182 RPTISQNSFQPH
+1182 RPSISRNSFQPH

-1199 TSRSATPDVT
+1199 ATPSPSGTPEVT
-1209 PLDSTD
+1209 PLDPTD
-1215 AGEKGFYISFDND
+1215 AGEKGFYICFDND

-1240 RMSPKKERSAS
+1240 RTSPKKERSVS
-1251 SYNEHE
+1251 SYVENE
-1257 DFMRSESPPVSTVE
+1257 DFTMRPDSPSAIAID
-1271 RQKQAEAQRE
+1271 RQKQLEAQRDLDRE
-1281 LERERLRQAEERE
+1281 KHQIDERDF
-1294 QQRQEMRDR
+1294 QRQEIRDKEIQR
-1303 ELKREIERERQR
+1303 EGER
-1315 EKQRDSNTE
+1315 EKQRE
-1324 GRHASGVGLVIGNQL
+1324 RHEITGESRQSGVGLIIGNQL
-1339 TNPDPNSMDEMEKKK
+1339 ANPDPNSLDEMERKK
-1354 ERIMLM
+1354 ERIMLL

-1365 QRQEEMKERKE
+1365 QQQEELKERKE
-1376 VETQARREQE
+1376 AEAQARREQE

-1406 ILEHHKVKKAIEE
+1406 ILEQHKVKKAIEE

-1430 LLNAINPAK
+1430 LLNAIKPTK
-1439 LRNKTTPA
+1439 LRNKTAT

-1454 HGDAGAVLDSGALTP
+1454 HVDAGTELDSGALTP
-1469 SRGKKGSSSNLSTA
+1469 SRGKKGSSSNLST
-1483 SLTSPTMRRDYYRG
+1483 
-1497 SQDSLTAAHLDDRR
+1497 
-1511 CSGPLYRGGSLRVSS
+1511 VSS

-1538 CRSVNQLGRRGS
+1538 CRSMNQLGRRGS
-1550 YKTSRDAQ
+1550 YKTSRGSSSDQ
-1558 ESQQQIRGRP
+1558 DGMMCR
-1568 KYQTYQNFKGR
+1568 YT
-1579 KSNSLMNLCDSDSG
+1579 DTDSG
-1593 LGRSTPPR
+1593 LGRATPPR
-1601 RAASP
+1601 RAPSP
-1606 GIGSMRH
+1606 GMGSMRH
-1613 LTSPS
+1613 LPSPS
-1618 GPGSLPPALMT
+1618 GPGSLPPGLMT
-1629 SKKRIYDDGSSD
+1629 KRRVFDDGSSD

-1655 RLYKLP
+1655 RLYKQP
-1661 IAKSNRNIML
+1661 TTKSNRGIML

-1676 CVFPGTVNREAKS
+1676 CVFPGTVNKEAKR
-1689 RVLEEISRS
+1689 RVLDEIAKS

-1714 RALYSYCPEREEVA
+1714 RALYSYCPDREEVS

-1739 DNMFDKFFKY
+1739 DKMFDKFFKY
-1749 NSSGKCFS
+1749 NSGAKCFS

-1781 KVNLPNKKDIP
+1781 KVNLPNKKDMP